1 MKKRIVSLLLVFCM
15 VITLVPTNV
24 LADEVKGLAETTAGQ
39 TQTAGTTAAKPENP
53 FADVKSGSWYEAAV
67 LYARANGFFD
77 GTSAT
82 TFEPDGPMTRAMFV
96 TVLGRMAGVEAADY
110 AGATDFI
117 DVAEGTWYAPFVK
130 WAARYGIT
138 TGTGNGK
145 FSPDGRITREEMAV
159 FFVRYFE
166 TFDAMPKAD
175 TTVTTKP
182 ADLDE
187 VSSWAQDAVGKLW
200 ALGLLNGDGVNFAP
214 KDKATRA
221 QTAALCQRTD
231 KAVETWYSEP
241 GVKSERVSV
250 EPGSGQESGDKKPEE
265 QKPSGG
271 GSSGGGSTGGGTTVT
286 THYEVSFV
294 VEGASMPK
302 STVAAGTR
310 ISSLSTPTVEG
321 KVFLGWYY
329 DSALTRAAGT
339 NDTVNQDTTLYAKL
353 GEVMAVNANEA
364 ETPNYVTVT
373 VPAANVSGYTFGIRG
388 YAEGCIDSFI
398 NVTANNAEM
407 KQTGD
412 TAEPYR
418 YTVSGTAVS
427 PVLAQGQTYRVE
439 LKADSD
445 ARFVVDGAEQAPSVR
460 VLNIVTEKDEVDN
473 LTLSDGVKYIPKKDV
488 TGMSTSLD
496 GLFRTSLV
504 QDAEGNTQPVTPVAQ
519 TGSFTY
525 AAGGLAVGDTVAIYE
540 GVSPADRSIRTDND
554 GAVAYVQ
561 ITAASGTTYTYKTAD
576 SADVLFTPD
585 VLPFPT
591 DQGWDTDGNADND
604 AATVRVENMTYTD
617 DQYTEMGLDSQT
629 TIDVGDF
636 LAFYTGS
643 LGGESQSRGY
653 ARITHVETVTQD
665 GEEYYVLTY
674 EAAEEA
680 DVFAAMDLYSTRD
693 EEIELTA
700 AQRAEIEDDMV
711 RQARESGFAEQAA
724 QYLTELALETDGF
737 QELSDMGLSSYSIT
751 DADGALVQSCDLTLY
766 SAVSRP
772 LLDKDHINISATV
785 NVGSLKHF
793 ADRYGI
799 RAELSIEFS
808 TTVEGKNGNS
818 IEINMTAVF
827 EQEVLLTVNT
837 SGGAIW
843 KWKWIFPYIY
853 DYRLNAN
860 IDVGTYT
867 GIAITATAKT
877 AGEDDD
883 GFDWKSVTGLAPE
896 EKIINIGQQIKDLME
911 QKESFFGEDVDWKA
925 GEGGGLADK
934 YSAMMEDADESWI
947 DLVRKEIFAQEGNVD
962 PFHILCYGISADFV
976 VKANLYVTMGMSFEF
991 GVARRYNFSILLF
1004 HKQSTNETIDLE
1016 EAHYNF
1022 DFYVMGTLGVRV
1034 GVEFEIGVGLF
1045 SLKLDSIGIT
1055 AEAGAYAQLW
1065 GYFYYH
1071 LSWTQSG
1078 GKDSNAAGAMYV
1090 EIGLYLTITFKAQLF
1105 SSDKLTYQPVLY
1117 DGQWPLWSAG
1127 AQENVYDFAYDEDD
1141 DRLGIDLKTV
1151 RSVTL
1156 PSSLFDMSYMD
1167 MKTGELYDGDEN
1179 PAANYDDATESHFT
1193 IELSNGAFRYDPAG
1207 NTVTITPD
1215 ASSIKESC
1223 DVTIRWRNGA
1233 LAFTSEPIER
1243 TLHIEWS
1250 DPANV
1255 QYYAFDSNGG
1265 SYVPMIVTGKGAA
1278 ITAPAA
1284 PVKQGYTFAGWY
1296 SDSALRQSYAIPAV
1310 MPAFSG
1316 TKGMML
1322 YAKWEPAHDTPYR
1335 VEHYLQE
1342 LNGTYTKANDDLC
1355 TGTTLERTAV
1365 SPRTG
1370 TVDGVNYDNYACAG
1384 VTQQTIKAD
1393 GSAVVRVYYERK
1405 SYDVTFTYG
1414 TFRSTELPDIVYTI
1428 KYGGTAYAP
1437 ALALQGYTFKGFEGF
1452 AADAQSGGMTVTG
1465 DMSFAAQWLPRDDT
1479 PYRIERYAQR
1489 VDGVAGYLLIDDER
1503 AIESRTGMTG
1513 SAIDFGAWSKDG
1525 FTYDHAEV
1533 NGSTVSSAAI
1543 GADGKTVV
1551 KLYYDRARCDL
1562 RFETNGGTLPEGS
1575 GETEQVYFGARVR
1588 LAALPQPV
1596 RAGYVFRGWHT
1607 DAACENAFAGGT
1619 MPVGGL
1625 TLYAKWEA
1633 GQNTAYKVEHYLQN
1647 ADGSY
1652 PDAASQTEN
1661 LTGAT
1666 GAAVE
1671 AVVKTTTGY
1680 HEDTENESAVKSGT
1694 IAADGSLVLRVYYV
1708 RDTYT
1713 LTFKNAGEADFVS
1726 TLRWGERVTAPA
1738 LTVTKP
1744 GYALSW
1750 SPALPETMPQSDS
1763 TYTAV
1768 WTAKGDIAYKV
1779 EHYQQ
1784 NADDDGYTLH
1794 DTDPLTGATDAE
1806 VTAAARNYDH
1816 FVLNESAAGTVSSG
1830 VIAADGSL
1838 VLRLYYDRETLRVTF
1853 DAGEGGTL
1861 TDEAEKTFRYGQT
1874 FSVTDPTR
1882 PDYHFI
1888 GWYLPEGGQFNAQTV
1903 TESMALTAR
1912 WGAQPVD
1919 FTVEHYYMDTTG
1931 TMPSAANE
1939 TDRTSEEVDTDI
1951 EVGTLKKSGLS
1962 EAFTCVKARVS
1973 GVYGLADDTEFTD
1986 LSATVRAAKGMTVK
2000 LYYDRAQYALE
2011 WVFNGGT
2018 ASNDYTGSGGAY
2030 EIYYDTA
2037 LVLPA
2042 PAKRGHDF
2050 LGWFDNETFN
2060 ESGKL
2065 AAGAKMPAAAQTY
2078 YAKWTPSVYD
2088 ITYPGIEGSAPDV
2101 TLPTTHT
2108 YGTATEIPNL
2118 TRTGYVFNGW
2128 VVNGEGAA
2136 QTGLTLG
2143 AEDYTGAVTLT
2154 AAWTAERYAITYE
2167 GMDGAQY
2174 GEAHPDWYA
2183 YDTDAVIS
2191 DPTKAG
2197 YTFLGWLVN
2206 GESTAR
2212 KDLTLRKETY
2222 LDNITL
2228 TATWEQNPYKITWN
2242 VNEGDVLTG
2251 EGYTVEAFYGN
2262 PITAPSDPTRRG
2274 YTFGGWYTDG
2284 SNFAENT
2291 KFKTG
2296 DKMPEGDVTYYAKW
2310 TAIEYTITYNL
2321 DGGTNVSGNP
2331 AQYTVETGKITLV
2344 APTKTGYR
2352 FDGWYTDDT
2361 YSTKVTEIAAGKTG
2375 HVTLYAKWTVKQYT
2389 ITWETNGGNALTGNY
2404 TTTADYGTAI
2414 VRPDDPTKEA
2424 DAQYTYTFGGWYTD
2438 RALTQPLD
2446 DNATV
2451 PAENLTVYAKW
2462 NTTAQTYTVKW
2473 YGVNNP
2479 WWGSAAKKEP
2489 YVLLRTDT
2497 YDYGTLLL
2505 ENAPEA
2511 TKDAYDAYYYEL
2523 EGWRAGSETGELL
2536 TEASIVT
2543 GNAEYYPSFLQK
2555 KKMCTITFDLGDAGG
2570 TIDPVT
2576 VEYGTFSSSV
2586 FDNIQKPDTM
2596 ARYGQ
2601 FKGWYKKGES
2611 HVGQSYG
2618 GLIVETMTVE
2628 AGWSELYAY
2637 DENQLRAALSEDAY
2651 RTSTV
2656 RLRADIALADEV
2668 PITKTITVTGEPLT
2682 TDNKNTN
2689 YTLSAAEGKTA
2700 FRIGKT
2706 TVTDIMARPT
2716 VTIENLTIDGGAR
2729 GLLVYIADV
2738 KLENVTIENCDAT
2751 TDTHSTKISNGGAIY
2766 MDTKESYGTVTGRL
2780 CTFRNNRAYN
2790 GGAIYIKKGALETN
2804 GCKFLDNTATSDGGA
2819 VMLTD
2824 NAQQSGI
2831 GAGTFQN
2838 NHAGGYGGALYVGRV
2853 RVSLS
2858 LVTFDTGNTAGQKGN
2873 LIAIHTY
2880 LDNNKNQYVSY
2891 TDCWDKTQSSDESV
2905 KHSDNLYSSKG
2916 TYVTRDKL

>member
-15 VITLVPTNV
+15 VITLVPANV

-110 AGATDFI
+110 AGATDFT

-187 VSSWAQDAVGKLW
+187 VSSWAQDAVLKLW

-286 THYEVSFV
+286 TNYEVTFV
-294 VEGASMPK
+294 VEGASMPNA
-302 STVAAGTR
+302 TVAAGTR

-329 DSALTRAAGT
+329 DSDLTRAAGT
-339 NDTVNQDTTLYAKL
+339 NDTVNGNTTLYAKL

-373 VPAANVSGYTFGIRG
+373 VPAANVSGYTFGIRD
-388 YAEGCIDSFI
+388 YAEDCIDSFI
-398 NVTANNAEM
+398 NVTANNEAVSYNVPN
-407 KQTGD
+407 G
-412 TAEPYR
+412 
-418 YTVSGTAVS
+418 TVSFA
-427 PVLAQGQTYRVE
+427 PQQGQTYRVE

-445 ARFVVDGAEQAPSVR
+445 ASFVVDGAEQAPSVR

-488 TGMSTSLD
+488 TGMSASLD

-504 QDAEGNTQPVTPVAQ
+504 QDENGNTQPVTPVAQ

-877 AGEDDD
+877 AGEEDD
-883 GFDWKSVTGLAPE
+883 GYDWKSVTGLAPE

-1022 DFYVMGTLGVRV
+1022 DFYVMGTVGVRV
-1034 GVEFEIGVGLF
+1034 GVEFEIAVGLF

-1105 SSDKLTYQPVLY
+1105 SSDKLTYQPVIY

-1141 DRLGIDLKTV
+1141 DRLGIDLKSV
-1151 RSVTL
+1151 RTVTL

-1179 PAANYDDATESHFT
+1179 PAGNYDDATESHFT
-1193 IELSNGAFRYDPAG
+1193 VELSNGAFRYDPAG

-1414 TFRSTELPDIVYTI
+1414 TFRSKELPDIVYTI

-1437 ALALQGYTFKGFEGF
+1437 ALALQGYTFEGFEGF
-1452 AADAQSGGMTVTG
+1452 TADAQSGGVTVTG
-1465 DMSFAAQWLPRDDT
+1465 GMSFAAQWSPRDDT

-1489 VDGVAGYLLIDDER
+1489 VDGVEGYLLIDDEQ
-1503 AIESRTGMTG
+1503 AIESRTGTTG

-1596 RAGYVFRGWHT
+1596 KAGYVFRSWHT
-1607 DAACENAFAGGT
+1607 DAACENAFTGGT
-1619 MPVGGL
+1619 MPVTGL

-1652 PDAASQTEN
+1652 PDAASHTEN

-1671 AVVKTTTGY
+1671 AVVQTIPGY
-1680 HEDTENESAVKSGT
+1680 HEDTENKSAVKSGT
-1694 IAADGSLVLRVYYV
+1694 IAADGTTVLRVYYA

-1713 LTFKNAGEADFVS
+1713 LTFKNAGEDDFVS
-1726 TLRWGERVTAPA
+1726 TRRWGERVSEPA

-1784 NADDDGYTLH
+1784 NADDDGYTLR

-1806 VTAAARNYDH
+1806 VTAAARHYDH
-1816 FVLNESAAGTVSSG
+1816 FALNESAAGTVSSG

-1861 TDEAEKTFRYGQT
+1861 TDEAEKTFRYGQR
-1874 FSVTDPTR
+1874 FSVANPER
-1882 PDYHFI
+1882 ADYGFT
-1888 GWYLPEGGQFNAQTV
+1888 GWYLPDGSEFNAQTV
-1903 TESMALTAR
+1903 TASMTLTAR

-1931 TMPSAANE
+1931 TMPSAA
-1939 TDRTSEEVDTDI
+1939 SESDQTRKDVDTDI

-1962 EAFTCVKARVS
+1962 EAFTCVKAKVS
-1973 GVYGLADDTEFTD
+1973 GVYGLADDTEISLND
-1986 LSATVRAAKGMTVK
+1986 TVRVTKDMTVK

-2018 ASNDYTGSGGAY
+2018 ASNDYTGRGGAY

-2037 LVLPA
+2037 LILPE

-2050 LGWFDNETFN
+2050 GGWFDNETFN

-2078 YAKWTPSVYD
+2078 YAKWTPSVYG
-2088 ITYPGIEGSAPDV
+2088 IAYTGIEGSAPDV

-2128 VVNGEGAA
+2128 VVNGVGTA
-2136 QTGLTLG
+2136 QTGLTLD
-2143 AEDYTGAVTLT
+2143 AEDYIADITLT
-2154 AAWTAERYAITYE
+2154 AQWTAERYAITYE
-2167 GMDGAQY
+2167 GMDGAQSGGSQPTEY
-2174 GEAHPDWYA
+2174 V
-2183 YDTDAVIS
+2183 YDKDAVIS

-2197 YTFLGWLVN
+2197 YTFLGWVVN
-2206 GESTAR
+2206 GTGEAQR
-2212 KDLTLRKETY
+2212 NLTLAKESYTGA
-2222 LDNITL
+2222 ITL
-2228 TATWEQNPYKITWN
+2228 KATWKQNPYAITWV
-2242 VNEGDVLTG
+2242 VNESGTINETLEYSKT
-2251 EGYTVEAFYGN
+2251 AFLGGA
-2262 PITAPSDPTRRG
+2262 ITAPTVTAKDG
-2274 YTFGGWYTDG
+2274 YAFGGWYTD
-2284 SNFAENT
+2284 S
-2291 KFKTG
+2291 KFTESSKFTDG
-2296 DKMPEGDVTYYAKW
+2296 DTMPNHDVIYYAKW
-2310 TAIEYTITYNL
+2310 TLIEYTITYNL
-2321 DGGTNVSGNP
+2321 NGGTNAGENP
-2331 AQYTVETGKITLV
+2331 KTYTVVSDKITLLE
-2344 APTKTGYR
+2344 PSKTGYR
-2352 FDGWYTDDT
+2352 FDGWYGDNT
-2361 YSTKVTEIAAGKTG
+2361 YTIPVKEIAAGSVG
-2375 HVTLYAKWTVKQYT
+2375 DVTLYAKWTINQYT
-2389 ITWETNGGNALTGNY
+2389 VSWNANGGTLDGGNASVS
-2404 TTTADYGTAI
+2404 AEYGSLVSA
-2414 VRPDDPTKEA
+2414 VKPDNDPTKAATAEKE
-2424 DAQYTYTFGGWYTD
+2424 YTFAGWYTD
-2438 RALTQPLD
+2438 PYNGTELATDAKVTGDVTYYAHWTEADRLYTIEWWNEEGTQKIESKQLAYGTPFTGQNQGDRGDKPGGAGYFWRFDGWYTRPNKGGDKLKETD
-2446 DNATV
+2446 AVQSDAKY
-2451 PAENLTVYAKW
+2451 YAGW
-2462 NTTAQTYTVKW
+2462 NQEWYKYTVSFDSRGLLNNLGLAVTISEQKVTYNELAAAPDLSEYTDFTLAGWYYEQTTKKNGKTTTTKVGWDFATSRVTDDVKLMPKW
-2473 YGVNNP
+2473 SKIQAYDEATLRNAFKYVGVGAN
-2479 WWGSAAKKEP
+2479 
-2489 YVLLRTDT
+2489 
-2497 YDYGTLLL
+2497 DYGTVVMTDDITIKEQLQSVI
-2505 ENAPEA
+2505 NGGV
-2511 TKDAYDAYYYEL
+2511 TFDGGGHKITFN
-2523 EGWRAGSETGELL
+2523 GTGTSSLSSYPINFSAIKITIKNL
-2536 TEASIVT
+2536 TFT
-2543 GNAEYYPSFLQK
+2543 GTGGIFLQSQGLHNDERYYNEWY
-2555 KKMCTITFDLGDAGG
+2555 T
-2570 TIDPVT
+2570 
-2576 VEYGTFSSSV
+2576 
-2586 FDNIQKPDTM
+2586 PD
-2596 ARYGQ
+2596 Q
-2601 FKGWYKKGES
+2601 
-2611 HVGQSYG
+2611 V
-2618 GLIVETMTVE
+2618 
-2628 AGWSELYAY
+2628 
-2637 DENQLRAALSEDAY
+2637 
-2651 RTSTV
+2651 
-2656 RLRADIALADEV
+2656 
-2668 PITKTITVTGEPLT
+2668 
-2682 TDNKNTN
+2682 
-2689 YTLSAAEGKTA
+2689 
-2700 FRIGKT
+2700 
-2706 TVTDIMARPT
+2706 
-2716 VTIENLTIDGGAR
+2716 
-2729 GLLVYIADV
+2729 
-2738 KLENVTIENCDAT
+2738 LENVTFDNCRNG
-2751 TDTHSTKISNGGAIY
+2751 KNGGAVYI
-2766 MDTKESYGTVTGRL
+2766 
-2780 CTFRNNRAYN
+2780 F
-2790 GGAIYIKKGALETN
+2790 GGWAKFDK
-2804 GCKFLDNTATSDGGA
+2804 CKFTNNSAAYGGA
-2819 VMLTD
+2819 VYVEAFTGMNSVSCKGSLTKFVGCTF
-2824 NAQQSGI
+2824 SGNSATSGGSNVYI
-2831 GAGTFQN
+2831 GGERDASMDWVMFESCSGVTNGT
-2838 NHAGGYGGALYVGRV
+2838 Y
-2853 RVSLS
+2853 
-2858 LVTFDTGNTAGQKGN
+2858 KGN
-2873 LIAIHTY
+2873 S
-2880 LDNNKNQYVSY
+2880 NKTGKV
-2891 TDCWDKTQSSDESV
+2891 V
-2905 KHSDNLYSSKG
+2905 G
-2916 TYVTRDKL
+2916 

>member
-15 VITLVPTNV
+15 VITLVPANV

-187 VSSWAQDAVGKLW
+187 VSSWAQDAVLKLW
-200 ALGLLNGDGVNFAP
+200 ALGLLNGDGKSFAP

-250 EPGSGQESGDKKPEE
+250 EPGSAQESGDKKPEE

-286 THYEVSFV
+286 TNYEVTFV
-294 VEGASMPK
+294 VEGASMPNA
-302 STVAAGTR
+302 TVAAGTR

-329 DSALTRAAGT
+329 DSDLTRAAGT

-373 VPAANVSGYTFGIRG
+373 VPAANVSGYTFGIRD

-398 NVTANNAEM
+398 NVTANNEAVSI
-407 KQTGD
+407 KVNAG
-412 TAEPYR
+412 
-418 YTVSGTAVS
+418 TVSFA
-427 PVLAQGQTYRVE
+427 PQQGQTYRVE

-445 ARFVVDGAEQAPSVR
+445 ARFVANGAEQAPSVR

-496 GLFRTSLV
+496 GLFRTSLN
-504 QDAEGNTQPVTPVAQ
+504 QDEKGNTQPVTPVAQ

-561 ITAASGTTYTYKTAD
+561 ITAVSGNTYTYKTAD

-617 DQYTEMGLDSQT
+617 DKYAEMGLDSQT

-636 LAFYTGS
+636 LAFYSGAWGS
-643 LGGESQSRGY
+643 NSAQAQGY
-653 ARITHVETVTQD
+653 ARITRVDTLTTQD

-674 EAAEEA
+674 ENAEEA

-877 AGEDDD
+877 AGEEDD

-1034 GVEFEIGVGLF
+1034 GVEFEIAVGLF

-1078 GKDSNAAGAMYV
+1078 GKDSNAAGAMFV
-1090 EIGLYLTITFKAQLF
+1090 EIGLYLTISFKAQLF
-1105 SSDKLTYQPVLY
+1105 SSDKLTYQPVIY

-1141 DRLGIDLKTV
+1141 DRLGIDLKSV

-1179 PAANYDDATESHFT
+1179 PAGNYDDATESHFT

-1223 DVTIRWRNGA
+1223 DVTIRWKNGA

-1296 SDSALRQSYAIPAV
+1296 SDSDLRQSYTIPAV

-1322 YAKWEPAHDTPYR
+1322 YARWEPAHDTPYR

-1414 TFRSTELPDIVYTI
+1414 TFRSAELPDIVYTI

-1437 ALALQGYTFKGFEGF
+1437 ALALQGYTFEGFEGF
-1452 AADAQSGGMTVTG
+1452 TADAQSGGMAVTG
-1465 DMSFAAQWLPRDDT
+1465 AMSFAAQWLPRDDT

-1489 VDGVAGYLLIDDER
+1489 VDGVEGYLLIDDER
-1503 AIESRTGMTG
+1503 AIESRTGTTG

-1588 LAALPQPV
+1588 LAELPQPV
-1596 RAGYVFRGWHT
+1596 RTGYVFRGWYT

-1619 MPVGGL
+1619 MPVTGL

-1661 LTGAT
+1661 LAGAT

-1671 AVVKTTTGY
+1671 AVVQTTTGY
-1680 HEDTENESAVKSGT
+1680 HEDTENGSAVKSGT

-1708 RDTYT
+1708 RDTYI

-1726 TLRWGERVTAPA
+1726 TRRWGERVSEPA

-1768 WTAKGDIAYKV
+1768 WTAKGDIAYRV

-1784 NADDDGYTLH
+1784 NADDDGYTLR

-1806 VTAAARNYDH
+1806 VTAAARHYDH
-1816 FVLNESAAGTVSSG
+1816 FALNESAAGTVSSG

-1853 DAGEGGTL
+1853 NAGEGDTL
-1861 TDEAEKTFRYGQT
+1861 TDEAEKTFRYGQR
-1874 FSVTDPTR
+1874 FSVANPER
-1882 PDYHFI
+1882 ADYGFT
-1888 GWYLPEGGQFNAQTV
+1888 GWYLPDGSEFNAQTV
-1903 TESMALTAR
+1903 TASMTLTAR

-1931 TMPSAANE
+1931 NMPSAA
-1939 TDRTSEEVDTDI
+1939 SESDQTRKDVDTDI

-1962 EAFTCVKARVS
+1962 EAFTCVKAKVS
-1973 GVYGLADDTEFTD
+1973 GVYGLADDTEISLND
-1986 LSATVRAAKGMTVK
+1986 TVRVTKDMTVK

-2018 ASNDYTGSGGAY
+2018 ASNDYTGRDGAY

-2050 LGWFDNETFN
+2050 GGWFDNETFN

-2065 AAGAKMPAAAQTY
+2065 AEGAKMPAAALTY

-2088 ITYPGIEGSAPDV
+2088 ITYGNVANGSFGDAARPE
-2101 TLPTTHT
+2101 THT
-2108 YGTATEIPNL
+2108 YGTATAIPDL

-2128 VVNGEGAA
+2128 LVNGVGAA

-2143 AEDYTGAVTLT
+2143 AEDYTGAIALT

-2167 GMDGAQY
+2167 DMDGAQF
-2174 GEAHPDWYA
+2174 GDKHPDRYA

-2197 YTFLGWLVN
+2197 YTFLGWVVN

-2212 KDLTLRKETY
+2212 KDLTLRKEAY

-2228 TATWEQNPYKITWN
+2228 TATWEQNPYKITWM
-2242 VNEGDVLTG
+2242 VNEGGTINETPEYSKTVFLG
-2251 EGYTVEAFYGN
+2251 EA
-2262 PITAPSDPTRRG
+2262 ITAPTVTAMDG
-2274 YTFGGWYTDG
+2274 YRFDGWYTDG
-2284 SNFAENT
+2284 STFAEHT

-2310 TAIEYTITYNL
+2310 TLIQYSITYNL
-2321 DGGTNVSGNP
+2321 NGGTNHAENP
-2331 AQYTVETGKITLV
+2331 AEYNVSSEKITLLE
-2344 APTKTGYR
+2344 PSKTGYR

-2361 YSTKVTEIAAGKTG
+2361 YSTKVTEIATGKTG
-2375 HVTLYAKWTVKQYT
+2375 HAVLYAKWTVNQYT
-2389 ITWETNGGNALTGNY
+2389 ITWVTNGGNALTGNY
-2404 TTTADYGTAI
+2404 TTTADYGTVI
-2414 VRPDDPTKEA
+2414 ELPNTPTK
-2424 DAQYTYTFGGWYTD
+2424 DQKVSTTYTFAGWYTD
-2438 RALTQPLD
+2438 VACTKALAD
-2446 DNATV
+2446 GATV
-2451 PAENLTVYAKW
+2451 PENGMTLYAKW
-2462 NTTAQTYTVKW
+2462 NETARKYTITWISEGADNKTTELVYGARLGMNTPSDIQRDAEEGYTWEIEGWYTQPDGAGQKIDGSTTVTGDATYYANWEQVWKYYTV
-2473 YGVNNP
+2473 
-2479 WWGSAAKKEP
+2479 S
-2489 YVLLRTDT
+2489 
-2497 YDYGTLLL
+2497 
-2505 ENAPEA
+2505 
-2511 TKDAYDAYYYEL
+2511 
-2523 EGWRAGSETGELL
+2523 
-2536 TEASIVT
+2536 
-2543 GNAEYYPSFLQK
+2543 
-2555 KKMCTITFDLGDAGG
+2555 FDLGGVATIPSQRVKHGEKAVEPTLPDVAKNYGELFGWLFGSYWFSFNTEVTCDLTLTAKWSTLYGYDTTSLKNAVANTAAGG
-2570 TIDPVT
+2570 TVKITSDIT
-2576 VEYGTFSSSV
+2576 
-2586 FDNIQKPDTM
+2586 
-2596 ARYGQ
+2596 
-2601 FKGWYKKGES
+2601 
-2611 HVGQSYG
+2611 
-2618 GLIVETMTVE
+2618 
-2628 AGWSELYAY
+2628 
-2637 DENQLRAALSEDAY
+2637 LSESILLEKNITIDGN
-2651 RTSTV
+2651 
-2656 RLRADIALADEV
+2656 
-2668 PITKTITVTGEPLT
+2668 TKTITSGSGVFRVW
-2682 TDNKNTN
+2682 TDNDNADITVKNL
-2689 YTLSAAEGKTA
+2689 TLKASGQNRAINVYKVHTL
-2700 FRIGKT
+2700 T
-2706 TVTDIMARPT
+2706 LDN
-2716 VTIENLTIDGGAR
+2716 VTISGFDSTAESSEKRGGAILVQKGYVICKNCTFTGNKAVDGGAIAVV
-2729 GLLVYIADV
+2729 LDNVYSEA
-2738 KLENVTIENCDAT
+2738 DAT
-2751 TDTHSTKISNGGAIY
+2751 CTGCIFTGNSAVTGNGGAVNVIN
-2766 MDTKESYGTVTGRL
+2766 TKGTSTFTN
-2780 CTFRNNRAYN
+2780 CTF
-2790 GGAIYIKKGALETN
+2790 TN
-2804 GCKFLDNTATSDGGA
+2804 NTAPNRNS
-2819 VMLTD
+2819 
-2824 NAQQSGI
+2824 
-2831 GAGTFQN
+2831 
-2838 NHAGGYGGALYVGRV
+2838 GGYGGALYVGGNGGARV
-2853 RVSLS
+2853 ILDGCSFSGNWANGNNGATNGDHVW
-2858 LVTFDTGNTAGQKGN
+2858 VTSKQGTYSYLEIRNTK
-2873 LIAIHTY
+2873 
-2880 LDNNKNQYVSY
+2880 D
-2891 TDCWDKTQSSDESV
+2891 
-2905 KHSDNLYSSKG
+2905 SSKFPNG
-2916 TYVTRDKL
+2916 EHKGGFFSEVYGIES

>member
-15 VITLVPTNV
+15 VVTLVPANV

-39 TQTAGTTAAKPENP
+39 TQAAGTTAAKPENP

-110 AGATDFI
+110 AGATDFT

-182 ADLDE
+182 ADLDK

-271 GSSGGGSTGGGTTVT
+271 GSSGGGTTVT
-286 THYEVSFV
+286 TYYTVSFE
-294 VEGASMPK
+294 VEGAPMSPA
-302 STVAAGTR
+302 TVAAGTR

-339 NDTVNQDTTLYAKL
+339 NDTVNGNTTLYAKL

-373 VPAANVSGYTFGIRG
+373 VPAANVSGYTFGISG
-388 YAEGCIDSFI
+388 YTAGCIDSFI
-398 NVTANNAEM
+398 NVTANNE
-407 KQTGD
+407 
-412 TAEPYR
+412 
-418 YTVSGTAVS
+418 TVSCNVS
-427 PVLAQGQTYRVE
+427 NGVVSFAPQQGQTYRVE
-439 LKADSD
+439 LTADSD

-460 VLNIVTEKDEVDN
+460 VLNIVTEKVEVDN
-473 LTLSDGVKYIPKKDV
+473 LTLSGGVKYIPKKDV

-496 GLFRTSLV
+496 GLFRTSLN
-504 QDAEGNTQPVTPVAQ
+504 QDENGNTQPVTPVAQ

-591 DQGWDTDGNADND
+591 DQGWDTDGVADND

-617 DQYTEMGLDSQT
+617 DKYAEMGLDSQT

-636 LAFYTGS
+636 LAFYSGAWGS
-643 LGGESQSRGY
+643 NSAQAQGY
-653 ARITHVETVTQD
+653 ARITRVDTLTTQD

-674 EAAEEA
+674 EDAEEA

-1141 DRLGIDLKTV
+1141 DRLGIDLKSV

-1179 PAANYDDATESHFT
+1179 PAANYDDASESHFT

-1296 SDSALRQSYAIPAV
+1296 SDSALRQSYTIPAA

-1414 TFRSTELPDIVYTI
+1414 TFRSAELPDIVYTI

-1452 AADAQSGGMTVTG
+1452 AADAQSGGVTVTG

-1489 VDGVAGYLLIDDER
+1489 VDGVAGYLLIDDEQ

-1596 RAGYVFRGWHT
+1596 KAGYVFRGWHT

-1671 AVVKTTTGY
+1671 AVVQTIPGY
-1680 HEDTENESAVKSGT
+1680 HEDTENKSAVKSGT
-1694 IAADGSLVLRVYYV
+1694 IAADGTTVLRVYYA

-1713 LTFKNAGEADFVS
+1713 LTFKNAGEDDFVS
-1726 TLRWGERVTAPA
+1726 TRRWGERITAPA

-1874 FSVTDPTR
+1874 FSVTAPTR

-1903 TESMALTAR
+1903 TASMTLTAR

-1951 EVGTLKKSGLS
+1951 VVGTLKKSGLS

-2000 LYYDRAQYALE
+2000 LYYNRAQYALE

-2050 LGWFDNETFN
+2050 GGWFDNETFN

-2065 AAGAKMPAAAQTY
+2065 AEGAKMPAAAQTY
-2078 YAKWTPSVYD
+2078 YAKWTPSVYG
-2088 ITYPGIEGSAPDV
+2088 ITYTGIEGSAPDV

-2136 QTGLTLG
+2136 QTNLTLG

-2154 AAWTAERYAITYE
+2154 AAWTAERYAIIYE
-2167 GMDGAQY
+2167 LDGGVNAAGNPAQY
-2174 GEAHPDWYA
+2174 TVDQTITLE
-2183 YDTDAVIS
+2183 
-2191 DPTKAG
+2191 DPTKPG
-2197 YTFLGWLVN
+2197 YTFKGWY
-2206 GESTAR
+2206 AD
-2212 KDLTLRKETY
+2212 KDFT
-2222 LDNITL
+2222 TL
-2228 TATWEQNPYKITWN
+2228 TVGIPVGSTEAKTFYAKWEQNPYKITWN
-2242 VNEGDVLTG
+2242 VNEGDELTG

-2262 PITAPSDPTRRG
+2262 PITAPSDPARRG

-2310 TAIEYTITYNL
+2310 TAIQYTITYNL

-2352 FDGWYTDDT
+2352 FDGWYSDAERTNR
-2361 YSTKVTEIAAGKTG
+2361 VTEIAADSTG
-2375 HVTLYAKWTVKQYT
+2375 AVTLYAKWTIKQYT
-2389 ITWETNGGNALTGNY
+2389 VTWETNGGNDLTGSNY

-2438 RALTQPLD
+2438 RALAQPLD

-2462 NTTAQTYTVKW
+2462 NTTAQTYTVTWHIQK
-2473 YGVNNP
+2473 NP
-2479 WWGSAAKKEP
+2479 WWGSAKNDP
-2489 YVLLRTDT
+2489 YETKIET
-2497 YDYGTLLL
+2497 YPYGTLLL
-2505 ENAPEA
+2505 KNAPET

-2523 EGWRAGSETGELL
+2523 EGWRTGPETGELL

-2543 GNAEYYPSFLQK
+2543 GDAEYYPSFLQK

-2586 FDNIQKPDTM
+2586 FNNIQKPDTM

-2601 FKGWYKKGES
+2601 FKGWYEEGTS
-2611 HVGQSYG
+2611 HMGQAYS

-2637 DENQLRAALSEDAY
+2637 DESQLRAALSEDAY
-2651 RTSTV
+2651 QTSTV

-2668 PITKTITVTGEPLT
+2668 PITKSITVTGEPLT
-2682 TDNKNTN
+2682 TDNKDTN
-2689 YTLSAAEGKTA
+2689 YTLSAAGGKTA

-2706 TVTDIMARPT
+2706 TVTDITARPT
-2716 VTIENLTIDGGAR
+2716 VTIKNLTIDGGAR

-2766 MDTKESYGTVTGRL
+2766 
-2780 CTFRNNRAYN
+2780 
-2790 GGAIYIKKGALETN
+2790 IKKGALETN
-2804 GCKFLDNTATSDGGA
+2804 GCKFLGNTATSDGGA

-2824 NAQQSGI
+2824 NTQQSGI

-2873 LIAIHTY
+2873 LIAIYTY

-2905 KHSDNLYSSKG
+2905 KHSNNLYSSKG
-2916 TYVTRDKL
+2916 AYVTRDKL

>member
-15 VITLVPTNV
+15 VITLVPANV

-82 TFEPDGPMTRAMFV
+82 TFEPEGPMTRAMFV

-271 GSSGGGSTGGGTTVT
+271 GSSGGGSSSGGTTT
-286 THYEVSFV
+286 TTYYTVSFE
-294 VEGASMPK
+294 VEGAPMPPA
-302 STVAAGTR
+302 TVAAGTR

-329 DSALTRAAGT
+329 DSDLTRAAGT

-398 NVTANNAEM
+398 NVTANNEAVSYNVPN
-407 KQTGD
+407 G
-412 TAEPYR
+412 
-418 YTVSGTAVS
+418 TVSFA
-427 PVLAQGQTYRVE
+427 PQQGQTYRVE

-460 VLNIVTEKDEVDN
+460 VLNIVTEKVEVDN

-496 GLFRTSLV
+496 GLFRTSLN
-504 QDAEGNTQPVTPVAQ
+504 QDENGNTQPVTPVAQ

-540 GVSPADRSIRTDND
+540 GVNPADRSIRTDND

-674 EAAEEA
+674 EDAEEA

-877 AGEDDD
+877 AGEEDD
-883 GFDWKSVTGLAPE
+883 GYDWKSVTGLAPE

-1022 DFYVMGTLGVRV
+1022 DFYVMGTVGVRV
-1034 GVEFEIGVGLF
+1034 GVEFEIAVGLF

-1078 GKDSNAAGAMYV
+1078 GKDSNAAGAMFV
-1090 EIGLYLTITFKAQLF
+1090 EIGLYLTISFKAQLF
-1105 SSDKLTYQPVLY
+1105 SSDKLTYQPVIY

-1141 DRLGIDLKTV
+1141 DRLGIALKSV
-1151 RSVTL
+1151 RTVTL

-1179 PAANYDDATESHFT
+1179 PAGNYDDATESHFT
-1193 IELSNGAFRYDPAG
+1193 VELSNGAFRYDPAG

-1296 SDSALRQSYAIPAV
+1296 SDSDLRQSYTIPAV

-1322 YAKWEPAHDTPYR
+1322 YARWEPAHDTPYR

-1384 VTQQTIKAD
+1384 VTQQTIRAD
-1393 GSAVVRVYYERK
+1393 GSTVVRVYYERK
-1405 SYDVTFTYG
+1405 SFDVTFTYG
-1414 TFRSTELPDIVYTI
+1414 EFRSEALPDIVYTV

-1437 ALALQGYTFKGFEGF
+1437 APAMQGYTFEGFEGF
-1452 AADAQSGGMTVTG
+1452 TADAQSGGMTVTG
-1465 DMSFAAQWLPRDDT
+1465 NMTFAAQWTPRTDT

-1489 VDGVAGYLLIDDER
+1489 ADGMEGYLLIDDER
-1503 AIESRTGMTG
+1503 AIESRTGTTG

-1533 NGSTVSSAAI
+1533 NGSTVPSAAI

-1588 LAALPQPV
+1588 LSALPQPV
-1596 RAGYVFRGWHT
+1596 KAGYVFRGWHT

-1619 MPVGGL
+1619 MPVNGL

-1652 PDAASQTEN
+1652 PDAASHTEN

-1671 AVVKTTTGY
+1671 AVVQTIPGY
-1680 HEDTENESAVKSGT
+1680 HEDTENKSAVKSGT
-1694 IAADGSLVLRVYYV
+1694 IAADGTTVLRVYYA
-1708 RDTYT
+1708 RNTYT
-1713 LTFKNAGEADFVS
+1713 LTFKNEGETDFVS
-1726 TLRWGERVTAPA
+1726 TLRWGERITAPA

-1768 WTAKGDIAYKV
+1768 WTAKGDTAYTV

-1861 TDEAEKTFRYGQT
+1861 TDSAEKDFRYGQR
-1874 FSVTDPTR
+1874 FSVSAPTR
-1882 PDYHFI
+1882 PDYSFM
-1888 GWYLPEGGQFNAQTV
+1888 GWKLPEGSVFNAETV
-1903 TESMALTAR
+1903 TESMTLTAS

-1919 FTVEHYYMDTTG
+1919 FTVEHYYMDTAG
-1931 TMPSAANE
+1931 KLPGRASESNASHAEADSAVE
-1939 TDRTSEEVDTDI
+1939 L
-1951 EVGTLKKSGLS
+1951 GTLKKSGLS
-1962 EAFTCVKARVS
+1962 EAFTCVKAKVS

-1986 LSATVRAAKGMTVK
+1986 LSETVRAAKGMTVK
-2000 LYYDRAQYALE
+2000 LYYNRAQYALE

-2050 LGWFDNETFN
+2050 GGWFDNETFN

-2065 AAGAKMPAAAQTY
+2065 AEGAKMPAAAQTY
-2078 YAKWTPSVYD
+2078 YAKWTPSVYG
-2088 ITYPGIEGSAPDV
+2088 ITYTGIEGSAPDV

-2136 QTGLTLG
+2136 QTNLTLG

-2154 AAWTAERYAITYE
+2154 AAWTAERYAIIYE
-2167 GMDGAQY
+2167 LDGGVNAAGNPAQY
-2174 GEAHPDWYA
+2174 TVDQTITLE
-2183 YDTDAVIS
+2183 
-2191 DPTKAG
+2191 DPTKPG
-2197 YTFLGWLVN
+2197 YTFKGWY
-2206 GESTAR
+2206 AD
-2212 KDLTLRKETY
+2212 KDFT
-2222 LDNITL
+2222 TL
-2228 TATWEQNPYKITWN
+2228 TVGIPVGSTEAKTFYAKWEQNPYKITWN
-2242 VNEGDVLTG
+2242 VNEGDELTG

-2262 PITAPSDPTRRG
+2262 PITAPSDPARRG

-2310 TAIEYTITYNL
+2310 TAIQYTITYNL

-2352 FDGWYTDDT
+2352 FDGWYSDAERTNR
-2361 YSTKVTEIAAGKTG
+2361 VTEIAADSTG
-2375 HVTLYAKWTVKQYT
+2375 AVTLYAKWTIKQYT
-2389 ITWETNGGNALTGNY
+2389 VTWETNGGNDLTGSNY

-2451 PAENLTVYAKW
+2451 PAENMTVYAKW

-2523 EGWRAGSETGELL
+2523 EGWHAGSETGELL

-2543 GNAEYYPSFLQK
+2543 GDAEYYPSFLK
-2555 KKMCTITFDLGDAGG
+2555 KITMCTITFDLGDAGG

-2586 FDNIQKPDTM
+2586 FDKIQKPDTM

-2618 GLIVETMTVE
+2618 GRIVESMTVE

-2668 PITKTITVTGEPLT
+2668 PITKSITVTGEPLT
-2682 TDNKNTN
+2682 TDNKDTN
-2689 YTLSAAEGKTA
+2689 YTLSAAKGKTA

-2706 TVTDIMARPT
+2706 TVTDITARPT
-2716 VTIENLTIDGGAR
+2716 VTIKNLTIDGGAR

-2738 KLENVTIENCDAT
+2738 NLENVTIENCDAT

-2766 MDTKESYGTVTGRL
+2766 MDTGKSFGTVTGRS
-2780 CTFRNNRAYN
+2780 CTFRNNKAYN

-2824 NAQQSGI
+2824 NAQSSGI
-2831 GAGTFQN
+2831 GGGTFQN
-2838 NHAGGYGGALYVGRV
+2838 NRAGGYGGALYVGRV

-2858 LVTFDTGNTAGQKGN
+2858 LVTFDTGNTAGTKGK
-2873 LIAIHTY
+2873 LIVIYTS
-2880 LDNNKNQYVSY
+2880 LDKNNNYVSY
-2891 TDCWDKTQSSDESV
+2891 TDCWDKTQSAD
-2905 KHSDNLYSSKG
+2905 KQYSDNLYSSKG
-2916 TYVTRDKL
+2916 GYVTRDKL

>member
-15 VITLVPTNV
+15 VITLVPANV

-110 AGATDFI
+110 AGATDFT

-138 TGTGNGK
+138 TGTGSGK

-166 TFDAMPKAD
+166 TFNAMPKAD

-200 ALGLLNGDGVNFAP
+200 ALGLLNGDGKSFAP

-271 GSSGGGSTGGGTTVT
+271 GSTGGSSGGGGGGTTVT

-329 DSALTRAAGT
+329 DSALTRAVGT
-339 NDTVNQDTTLYAKL
+339 NDTVNGNTTLYAKL

-373 VPAANVSGYTFGIRG
+373 VPAANVSGYTFGISG
-388 YAEGCIDSFI
+388 YTEGCIDSFI
-398 NVTANNAEM
+398 NVTANNEAVSYNVPN
-407 KQTGD
+407 G
-412 TAEPYR
+412 
-418 YTVSGTAVS
+418 TVSFA
-427 PVLAQGQTYRVE
+427 PQQGQTYRVE

-1078 GKDSNAAGAMYV
+1078 GKESNAAGAMYV

-1179 PAANYDDATESHFT
+1179 PAANYDDASESHFT

-1414 TFRSTELPDIVYTI
+1414 TFRSAELPDIVYTI

-1452 AADAQSGGMTVTG
+1452 TADAQSGSVTVTG

-1489 VDGVAGYLLIDDER
+1489 ADGVEGYLLIDDER
-1503 AIESRTGMTG
+1503 AIESRTGTTG
-1513 SAIDFGAWSKDG
+1513 SAIDFGAWSKNG

-1551 KLYYDRARCDL
+1551 KLYYDRARCGL

-1575 GETEQVYFGARVR
+1575 GETERVYFGARVR

-1596 RAGYVFRGWHT
+1596 KAGYVFRGWYT
-1607 DAACENAFAGGT
+1607 DTACENAFAGGT
-1619 MPVGGL
+1619 MPVTGL

-1661 LTGAT
+1661 LAGAT

-1671 AVVKTTTGY
+1671 AVVQTIPGY
-1680 HEDTENESAVKSGT
+1680 HEDTENKSAVKSGT
-1694 IAADGSLVLRVYYV
+1694 IAADGTTVLRVYYA
-1708 RDTYT
+1708 RDTYI
-1713 LTFKNAGEADFVS
+1713 LTFKNAGEDDFVS
-1726 TLRWGERVTAPA
+1726 TRRWGERITAPA

-1784 NADDDGYTLH
+1784 NADDDGYTLR

-1874 FSVTDPTR
+1874 FSVTAPTR

-2011 WVFNGGT
+2011 WVFDGGT

-2050 LGWFDNETFN
+2050 GGWFDNETFN

-2078 YAKWTPSVYD
+2078 YAKWTPSVYG
-2088 ITYPGIEGSAPDV
+2088 IAYTGIEGSAPDV

-2108 YGTATEIPNL
+2108 YGTATAIPDL

-2128 VVNGEGAA
+2128 LVNGEGAA
-2136 QTGLTLG
+2136 QTNLTLG

-2174 GEAHPDWYA
+2174 GDKHPDWYA

-2206 GESTAR
+2206 GAGAAQ
-2212 KDLTLRKETY
+2212 KDLTLAKEAY

-2228 TATWEQNPYKITWN
+2228 TATWKQNPYTVTWN
-2242 VNEGDVLTG
+2242 VNEGDELTG
-2251 EGYTVEAFYGN
+2251 GGYTVEAFYGN

-2331 AQYTVETGKITLV
+2331 AQYTVETGKIKLV

-2361 YSTKVTEIAAGKTG
+2361 YSTKVTEIAADSTG
-2375 HVTLYAKWTVKQYT
+2375 HVTLYAKWTVNQYT
-2389 ITWETNGGNALTGNY
+2389 VTWETNGGNDLTGSNY
-2404 TTTADYGTAI
+2404 TTTADYGTSI

-2438 RALTQPLD
+2438 RALMQPLD

-2479 WWGSAAKKEP
+2479 WWGSAAKTEP

-2505 ENAPEA
+2505 KNAPEA

-2543 GNAEYYPSFLQK
+2543 GDAEYYPSFLK
-2555 KKMCTITFDLGDAGG
+2555 KITMCTITFDLGDAGG

-2586 FDNIQKPDTM
+2586 FDKIQKPDTM

-2618 GLIVETMTVE
+2618 GRIVESMTVE

-2668 PITKTITVTGEPLT
+2668 PITKSITVTGEPLT
-2682 TDNKNTN
+2682 TDNKDTN
-2689 YTLSAAEGKTA
+2689 YTLSAAKGKTA

-2706 TVTDIMARPT
+2706 TVTDITARPT
-2716 VTIENLTIDGGAR
+2716 VTIKNLTIDGGAR

-2766 MDTKESYGTVTGRL
+2766 MDTKNSFGTVTSRL
-2780 CTFRNNRAYN
+2780 CTFRNNKAYN

-2804 GCKFLDNTATSDGGA
+2804 GCKFLGNTATSDGGA

-2873 LIAIHTY
+2873 LIAIYTY
-2880 LDNNKNQYVSY
+2880 LDNNKYVSY

-2905 KHSDNLYSSKG
+2905 KHSNNLYSSKG
-2916 TYVTRDKL
+2916 AYVTRDKL

>member
-15 VITLVPTNV
+15 VITLVPANV

-82 TFEPDGPMTRAMFV
+82 TFEPEGSMTRAMFV

-187 VSSWAQDAVGKLW
+187 VSSWAQDAAGKLW

-271 GSSGGGSTGGGTTVT
+271 GSSGGTTVT

-339 NDTVNQDTTLYAKL
+339 NDTVNGNMTLYAKL

-373 VPAANVSGYTFGIRG
+373 VPAANVSGYTFGISG
-388 YAEGCIDSFI
+388 YTEGCIDSFI
-398 NVTANNAEM
+398 NVTANNEAVSYNVPN
-407 KQTGD
+407 G
-412 TAEPYR
+412 
-418 YTVSGTAVS
+418 TVSFA
-427 PVLAQGQTYRVE
+427 PQQGQTYRVE

-460 VLNIVTEKDEVDN
+460 VLNIVTEKVEVDN

-591 DQGWDTDGNADND
+591 DQGWDTDGVADND

-636 LAFYTGS
+636 LAFYSGT

-653 ARITHVETVTQD
+653 ARITRVETVTQD

-674 EAAEEA
+674 EGAEEA

-1078 GKDSNAAGAMYV
+1078 GKESNAAGAMYV

-1141 DRLGIDLKTV
+1141 DRLGIDLKSV

-1179 PAANYDDATESHFT
+1179 PAGNYDDATESHFT

-1223 DVTIRWRNGA
+1223 DVTIRWKNGA

-1414 TFRSTELPDIVYTI
+1414 TFRSAELPDIVYTI

-1437 ALALQGYTFKGFEGF
+1437 ALALQGYTFEGFEGF
-1452 AADAQSGGMTVTG
+1452 TADAQSGGVTVTG

-1503 AIESRTGMTG
+1503 AIESRTGTTG

-1596 RAGYVFRGWHT
+1596 KAGYVFRGWHT

-1619 MPVGGL
+1619 MPVNGL

-1671 AVVKTTTGY
+1671 AVVQTIPGY

-1694 IAADGSLVLRVYYV
+1694 IAADGTTVLRVYYA

-1713 LTFKNAGEADFVS
+1713 LTFRNEGEADVVS
-1726 TLRWGERVTAPA
+1726 TRRWGERVSEPA

-1784 NADDDGYTLH
+1784 NADDDGYTLR

-1806 VTAAARNYDH
+1806 VTAAARNYEH

-1931 TMPSAANE
+1931 TMPSEANE

-1973 GVYGLADDTEFTD
+1973 GVYGVADDTEFTD
-1986 LSATVRAAKGMTVK
+1986 LSETVTVTKDMTVK

-2050 LGWFDNETFN
+2050 GGWYDNETFN

-2078 YAKWTPSVYD
+2078 YAKWTPSVYG

-2143 AEDYTGAVTLT
+2143 AEDYTGAIALT
-2154 AAWTAERYAITYE
+2154 AAWTAERYAIIYE
-2167 GMDGAQY
+2167 LDGGVNAAGNPAQY
-2174 GEAHPDWYA
+2174 TVDQTITLE
-2183 YDTDAVIS
+2183 
-2191 DPTKAG
+2191 DPTKPG
-2197 YTFLGWLVN
+2197 YTFKGWY
-2206 GESTAR
+2206 AD
-2212 KDLTLRKETY
+2212 KDFT
-2222 LDNITL
+2222 TL
-2228 TATWEQNPYKITWN
+2228 TVGIPVGSTEAKTFYAKWEQNPYKITWN
-2242 VNEGDVLTG
+2242 VNEGDELTG
-2251 EGYTVEAFYGN
+2251 GGYTVEAFYGN
-2262 PITAPSDPTRRG
+2262 PITAPGDPARRG

-2361 YSTKVTEIAAGKTG
+2361 YSTKVTEIAADSTDD
-2375 HVTLYAKWTVKQYT
+2375 VTLYAKWTIKQYT
-2389 ITWETNGGNALTGNY
+2389 VTWETNGGNDLTGSNY

-2451 PAENLTVYAKW
+2451 PAENMTVYAKW

-2523 EGWRAGSETGELL
+2523 EGWHAGSETGELL

-2543 GNAEYYPSFLQK
+2543 GDAEYYPSFLK
-2555 KKMCTITFDLGDAGG
+2555 KITMCTITFDLGDAGG

-2586 FDNIQKPDTM
+2586 FDKIQKPDTM

-2618 GLIVETMTVE
+2618 GRIVESMTVE

-2637 DENQLRAALSEDAY
+2637 DESQLRAALSEDAY

-2668 PITKTITVTGEPLT
+2668 PITKSITVTGEPLA

-2706 TVTDIMARPT
+2706 TLTDITARPT
-2716 VTIENLTIDGGAR
+2716 VTIKNLTIDGGAR

-2738 KLENVTIENCDAT
+2738 NLENVTIENCDAT

-2766 MDTKESYGTVTGRL
+2766 MDTKESFGTVTGRL

-2858 LVTFDTGNTAGQKGN
+2858 LVTFDTGNTAGQKGK

-2880 LDNNKNQYVSY
+2880 LDNNKNKYVSY
-2891 TDCWDKTQSSDESV
+2891 TDCWDKTQSANNQ
-2905 KHSDNLYSSKG
+2905 HSDNLYSSKG
-2916 TYVTRDKL
+2916 AYVTRDKL

>member
-15 VITLVPTNV
+15 VITLVPANV

-67 LYARANGFFD
+67 LYARVNGFFD

-110 AGATDFI
+110 AGATDFT

-145 FSPDGRITREEMAV
+145 FLPDGKITREEMAV

-182 ADLDE
+182 ADLDK
-187 VSSWAQDAVGKLW
+187 VSSWAQDAVLKLW

-271 GSSGGGSTGGGTTVT
+271 GTSSGGSTGGGTTVT
-286 THYEVSFV
+286 TNYEVSFV

-339 NDTVNQDTTLYAKL
+339 NDTVDRNMTLYAKM
-353 GEVMAVNANEA
+353 GEVMAINANEA

-373 VPAANVSGYTFGIRG
+373 VPAANVSGYTFGISG
-388 YAEGCIDSFI
+388 YTAGCIDSFI
-398 NVTANNAEM
+398 NVTANNE
-407 KQTGD
+407 
-412 TAEPYR
+412 
-418 YTVSGTAVS
+418 AVS
-427 PVLAQGQTYRVE
+427 CNVSNGVVSFAPQQGQTYRVE

-445 ARFVVDGAEQAPSVR
+445 ARFVANGAEQAPSVR

-473 LTLSDGVKYIPKKDV
+473 LTLSGGVKYIPKKDV

-496 GLFRTSLV
+496 GLFRTSLN
-504 QDAEGNTQPVTPVAQ
+504 QDENGNTQPVTPVAQ

-540 GVSPADRSIRTDND
+540 GLSPADRSIRTDND

-561 ITAASGTTYTYKTAD
+561 ITAVSGNTYTYKTAD

-591 DQGWDTDGNADND
+591 DQGWDTDGDADND

-636 LAFYTGS
+636 LAFYSGAWGS
-643 LGGESQSRGY
+643 NSAQAQGY
-653 ARITHVETVTQD
+653 ARITRVDTLTTQD

-674 EAAEEA
+674 EDAEEA

-877 AGEDDD
+877 AGEEDD
-883 GFDWKSVTGLAPE
+883 GYDWKSVTGLAPE

-1022 DFYVMGTLGVRV
+1022 DFYVMGTVGVRV
-1034 GVEFEIGVGLF
+1034 GVEFEIAVGLF

-1078 GKDSNAAGAMYV
+1078 GKDSNAAGAMFV
-1090 EIGLYLTITFKAQLF
+1090 EIGLYLTISFKAQLF
-1105 SSDKLTYQPVLY
+1105 SSDKLTYQPVIY

-1141 DRLGIDLKTV
+1141 DRLGIDLKSV

-1179 PAANYDDATESHFT
+1179 PAGNYDDATESHFT

-1296 SDSALRQSYAIPAV
+1296 SDSALRQSYTIPAV

-1414 TFRSTELPDIVYTI
+1414 TFRSAELPDIVYTI

-1437 ALALQGYTFKGFEGF
+1437 ALALQGYTFEGFEGF
-1452 AADAQSGGMTVTG
+1452 TADAQSGGMAVAGNMT
-1465 DMSFAAQWLPRDDT
+1465 FAAQWSPRDDT

-1489 VDGVAGYLLIDDER
+1489 VDGVEGYLLIDDER
-1503 AIESRTGMTG
+1503 AIESRTGTTG

-1533 NGSTVSSAAI
+1533 NGSTVPSAAI

-1588 LAALPQPV
+1588 LSALPQPV
-1596 RAGYVFRGWHT
+1596 KAGYVFRGWHT

-1619 MPVGGL
+1619 MPVNGL

-1671 AVVKTTTGY
+1671 AVVQTIPGY

-1694 IAADGSLVLRVYYV
+1694 IAADGSLVLRVYYA
-1708 RDTYT
+1708 RNTYT
-1713 LTFKNAGEADFVS
+1713 LTFQNEGEADFVS
-1726 TLRWGERVTAPA
+1726 TLRWGERVSAPA

-1750 SPALPETMPQSDS
+1750 SPALPGTMPQSDS

-1768 WTAKGDIAYKV
+1768 WTAGTSTA
-1779 EHYQQ
+1779 
-1784 NADDDGYTLH
+1784 YTLTCYKQDA
-1794 DTDPLTGATDAE
+1794 DTGLYEPTVETLYGTTDTE
-1806 VTAAARNYDH
+1806 VTAERSFDH
-1816 FVLNESAAGTVSSG
+1816 YTLNAGLSTPRG
-1830 VIAADGSL
+1830 VIAGDGSL
-1838 VLRLYYDRETLRVTF
+1838 ALSLYFDLETLTVTF

-1861 TDEAEKTFRYGQT
+1861 TDEAEKTFRYGQR

-1888 GWYLPEGGQFNAQTV
+1888 GWYLSEGGQFNAQTV

-1912 WGAQPVD
+1912 WSAQPVD

-1931 TMPSAANE
+1931 TMPSEANE

-1951 EVGTLKKSGLS
+1951 VVGTLKKSGLS
-1962 EAFTCVKARVS
+1962 EAFTCVKAKVS
-1973 GVYGLADDTEFTD
+1973 GVYGVENDTEFTD
-1986 LSATVRAAKGMTVK
+1986 LSETVRVAKDMTVK
-2000 LYYDRAQYALE
+2000 LYYNRAQYALE

-2018 ASNDYTGSGGAY
+2018 ASNDYTGSDGAY

-2037 LVLPA
+2037 LVLPTLT
-2042 PAKRGHDF
+2042 KRGHDF
-2050 LGWFDNETFN
+2050 GGWYDNETFN

-2065 AAGAKMPAAAQTY
+2065 AEGAKMPAAAQTY
-2078 YAKWTPSVYD
+2078 YAKWTPSVYG
-2088 ITYPGIEGSAPDV
+2088 ITYTGIEGSAPDV

-2118 TRTGYVFNGW
+2118 TRTGYVFDGW
-2128 VVNGEGAA
+2128 LVNGEGAA
-2136 QTGLTLG
+2136 QTNLTLG
-2143 AEDYTGAVTLT
+2143 AEDYTGAIALT

-2167 GMDGAQY
+2167 LDGGVNAAGNPAQY
-2174 GEAHPDWYA
+2174 TVDQTITLE
-2183 YDTDAVIS
+2183 
-2191 DPTKAG
+2191 DPTKPG
-2197 YTFLGWLVN
+2197 YTFKGWYADKDFTTLAV
-2206 GESTAR
+2206 GIPVGSTEA
-2212 KDLTLRKETY
+2212 KTFYAK
-2222 LDNITL
+2222 
-2228 TATWEQNPYKITWN
+2228 WKQNPYKITWN
-2242 VNEGDVLTG
+2242 VNEGDKLTG

-2262 PITAPSDPTRRG
+2262 PIIAPGDPNRRG

-2310 TAIEYTITYNL
+2310 TLIQYSITYNL
-2321 DGGTNVSGNP
+2321 NDGTNHAENP
-2331 AQYTVETGKITLV
+2331 AEYNVSSVKITLLE
-2344 APTKTGYR
+2344 PSKTGYR

-2361 YSTKVTEIAAGKTG
+2361 YSMKVTEIATG
-2375 HVTLYAKWTVKQYT
+2375 STGDVTLYAKWTINQYT
-2389 ITWETNGGNALTGNY
+2389 ITWKTNGGNALTGNY
-2404 TTTADYGTAI
+2404 TTTADYGTSI
-2414 VRPDDPTKEA
+2414 VLPNTPTK
-2424 DAQYTYTFGGWYTD
+2424 DQTVSTTYTFAGWYTNVACTQ
-2438 RALTQPLD
+2438 AL
-2446 DNATV
+2446 AAGAIV
-2451 PAENLTVYAKW
+2451 PENGMTLYAKW
-2462 NTTAQTYTVKW
+2462 TETARKYTITWVSEGADNKTTELVYGAWLDMNTPSDIQRDAEEGYTWEIEGWYTQPDGAGQKIDGSTTVTGDATYYAKWEQVWKYYTV
-2473 YGVNNP
+2473 
-2479 WWGSAAKKEP
+2479 S
-2489 YVLLRTDT
+2489 
-2497 YDYGTLLL
+2497 
-2505 ENAPEA
+2505 
-2511 TKDAYDAYYYEL
+2511 
-2523 EGWRAGSETGELL
+2523 
-2536 TEASIVT
+2536 
-2543 GNAEYYPSFLQK
+2543 
-2555 KKMCTITFDLGDAGG
+2555 FDLGGVATIPPQSVKHGDRAVEPTLPEVAKNYGELFGWFLGSTWISFNTEVTCDLTLTAKWSTLYGYDTTSLQNAIKNTSSGG
-2570 TIDPVT
+2570 TVKITSDITLKESILLEKNITID
-2576 VEYGTFSSSV
+2576 G
-2586 FDNIQKPDTM
+2586 N
-2596 ARYGQ
+2596 
-2601 FKGWYKKGES
+2601 
-2611 HVGQSYG
+2611 
-2618 GLIVETMTVE
+2618 
-2628 AGWSELYAY
+2628 
-2637 DENQLRAALSEDAY
+2637 
-2651 RTSTV
+2651 
-2656 RLRADIALADEV
+2656 
-2668 PITKTITVTGEPLT
+2668 TKTITSGSGVFRVW
-2682 TDNKNTN
+2682 TDNDNADITVKNL
-2689 YTLSAAEGKTA
+2689 TLKASGQNRAINVYKVHTL
-2700 FRIGKT
+2700 T
-2706 TVTDIMARPT
+2706 LDN
-2716 VTIENLTIDGGAR
+2716 VTISGFDSTAESSEKRGGAILVQKGYVICKNCTFTGNKAVDGGA
-2729 GLLVYIADV
+2729 IAVVLDNGYS
-2738 KLENVTIENCDAT
+2738 EADAT
-2751 TDTHSTKISNGGAIY
+2751 CTGCIFTGNSAVTGNGGAVYVIN
-2766 MDTKESYGTVTGRL
+2766 TKGTSTFTN
-2780 CTFRNNRAYN
+2780 CTF
-2790 GGAIYIKKGALETN
+2790 TN
-2804 GCKFLDNTATSDGGA
+2804 NTAPNRNS
-2819 VMLTD
+2819 
-2824 NAQQSGI
+2824 
-2831 GAGTFQN
+2831 
-2838 NHAGGYGGALYVGRV
+2838 GGYGGAIYVGGNGGARV
-2853 RVSLS
+2853 ILDGCSFSGNYANGNNGTNNGDHVW
-2858 LVTFDTGNTAGQKGN
+2858 VTSRQGTYSYLEIRNTK
-2873 LIAIHTY
+2873 
-2880 LDNNKNQYVSY
+2880 D
-2891 TDCWDKTQSSDESV
+2891 
-2905 KHSDNLYSSKG
+2905 SSKFPNG
-2916 TYVTRDKL
+2916 EHKGGFFSEVYRIES

>member
-15 VITLVPTNV
+15 VITLVPANV

-182 ADLDE
+182 ADLNE
-187 VSSWAQDAVGKLW
+187 VSAWAQDAVLKLW
-200 ALGLLNGDGVNFAP
+200 ALGLLNGDGKSFDP
-214 KDKATRA
+214 KAKASRA
-221 QTAALCQRTD
+221 QTAALCERTD
-231 KAVETWYSEP
+231 RAVETWYSEP

-250 EPGSGQESGDKKPEE
+250 EPGSGQETGDKKPEE

-271 GSSGGGSTGGGTTVT
+271 GTTVT
-286 THYEVSFV
+286 TNYEVTFV
-294 VEGASMPK
+294 VEGAPMSPA
-302 STVAAGTR
+302 TVAAGTR

-329 DSALTRAAGT
+329 DSDLTRAAGT

-388 YAEGCIDSFI
+388 YAVGCIDSFI
-398 NVTANNAEM
+398 NVTANNEAVSYNVPN
-407 KQTGD
+407 G
-412 TAEPYR
+412 
-418 YTVSGTAVS
+418 TVSFA
-427 PVLAQGQTYRVE
+427 PQQGQTYRVE

-460 VLNIVTEKDEVDN
+460 VLNIVTEKVEVDN

-496 GLFRTSLV
+496 GLFRTSLN
-504 QDAEGNTQPVTPVAQ
+504 QDENGNTQPVTPVAQ

-540 GVSPADRSIRTDND
+540 GVNPADRSIRTDND

-674 EAAEEA
+674 EDAEEA

-877 AGEDDD
+877 AGEEDD
-883 GFDWKSVTGLAPE
+883 GYDWKSVTGLAPE

-1022 DFYVMGTLGVRV
+1022 DFYVMGTVGVRV
-1034 GVEFEIGVGLF
+1034 GVEFEIAVGLF

-1078 GKDSNAAGAMYV
+1078 GKDSNAAGAMFV
-1090 EIGLYLTITFKAQLF
+1090 EIGLYLTISFKAQLF
-1105 SSDKLTYQPVLY
+1105 SSDKLTYQPVIY

-1141 DRLGIDLKTV
+1141 DRLGIALKSV
-1151 RSVTL
+1151 RTVTL

-1179 PAANYDDATESHFT
+1179 PAGNYDDATESHFT
-1193 IELSNGAFRYDPAG
+1193 VELSNGAFRYDPAG

-1296 SDSALRQSYAIPAV
+1296 SDSDLRQSYTIPAV

-1322 YAKWEPAHDTPYR
+1322 YARWEPAHDTPYR

-1414 TFRSTELPDIVYTI
+1414 TFRSAELPDIVYTI

-1437 ALALQGYTFKGFEGF
+1437 ALALQGYTFEGFEGF
-1452 AADAQSGGMTVTG
+1452 TADVQSGGMAVTG
-1465 DMSFAAQWLPRDDT
+1465 DMNFAAQWTPRDDT

-1489 VDGVAGYLLIDDER
+1489 VDGVEGYLLIDDER
-1503 AIESRTGMTG
+1503 AIESWTGMTG

-1575 GETEQVYFGARVR
+1575 GEMKQVYFGARVR

-1596 RAGYVFRGWHT
+1596 KAGYVFRGWHT

-1661 LTGAT
+1661 RTGAT

-1671 AVVKTTTGY
+1671 AVVQTIPGY
-1680 HEDTENESAVKSGT
+1680 HEDTENKSAVKSGT
-1694 IAADGSLVLRVYYV
+1694 IAADGTTVLRVYYA

-1713 LTFKNAGEADFVS
+1713 LTFKNAGEDDFVS
-1726 TLRWGERVTAPA
+1726 TRRWGERITAPA

-1874 FSVTDPTR
+1874 FSVTAPTR

-1903 TESMALTAR
+1903 TASMTLTAR

-1951 EVGTLKKSGLS
+1951 VVGTLKKSGLS

-2000 LYYDRAQYALE
+2000 LYYNRAQYALE

-2050 LGWFDNETFN
+2050 GGWFDNETFN

-2065 AAGAKMPAAAQTY
+2065 AEGAKMPAAAQTY
-2078 YAKWTPSVYD
+2078 YAKWTPSVYG
-2088 ITYPGIEGSAPDV
+2088 ITYTGIEGSAPDV

-2136 QTGLTLG
+2136 QTNLTLG

-2154 AAWTAERYAITYE
+2154 AAWTAERYAIIYE
-2167 GMDGAQY
+2167 LDGGVNAAGNPAQY
-2174 GEAHPDWYA
+2174 TVDQTITLE
-2183 YDTDAVIS
+2183 
-2191 DPTKAG
+2191 DPTKPG
-2197 YTFLGWLVN
+2197 YTFKGWY
-2206 GESTAR
+2206 AD
-2212 KDLTLRKETY
+2212 KDFT
-2222 LDNITL
+2222 TL
-2228 TATWEQNPYKITWN
+2228 TVGIPVGSTEAKTFYAKWEQNPYKITWN
-2242 VNEGDVLTG
+2242 VNEGDELTG

-2262 PITAPSDPTRRG
+2262 PITAPSDPARRG

-2310 TAIEYTITYNL
+2310 TAIQYTITYNL

-2352 FDGWYTDDT
+2352 FDGWYSDAERTNR
-2361 YSTKVTEIAAGKTG
+2361 VTEIAADSTG
-2375 HVTLYAKWTVKQYT
+2375 AVTLYAKWTIKQYT
-2389 ITWETNGGNALTGNY
+2389 VTWETNGGNDLTGSNY

-2438 RALTQPLD
+2438 RALAQPLD

-2462 NTTAQTYTVKW
+2462 NTTAQTYTVTWHIQK
-2473 YGVNNP
+2473 NP
-2479 WWGSAAKKEP
+2479 WRGSAKNDP
-2489 YVLLRTDT
+2489 YETKIET
-2497 YDYGTLLL
+2497 YPYGTLLL
-2505 ENAPEA
+2505 KNAPET

-2523 EGWRAGSETGELL
+2523 EGWRTGPETGELL

-2543 GNAEYYPSFLQK
+2543 GDAEYYPSFLQK

-2586 FDNIQKPDTM
+2586 FNNIQKPDTM

-2601 FKGWYKKGES
+2601 FKGWYEEGTS
-2611 HVGQSYG
+2611 HMGQAYS

-2637 DENQLRAALSEDAY
+2637 DESQLRAALSEDAY
-2651 RTSTV
+2651 QTSTV

-2668 PITKTITVTGEPLT
+2668 PITKSITVTGEPLT
-2682 TDNKNTN
+2682 TDNKDTN
-2689 YTLSAAEGKTA
+2689 YTLSAAGGKTA

-2706 TVTDIMARPT
+2706 TVTDITARPT
-2716 VTIENLTIDGGAR
+2716 VTIKNLTIDGGAR

-2766 MDTKESYGTVTGRL
+2766 MDTKNSFGTVTSRL
-2780 CTFRNNRAYN
+2780 CTFRNNKAYN

-2804 GCKFLDNTATSDGGA
+2804 GCKFLGNTATSDGGA

-2873 LIAIHTY
+2873 LIAIYTY

-2905 KHSDNLYSSKG
+2905 KHSNNLYSSKG
-2916 TYVTRDKL
+2916 AYVTRDKL

>member
-15 VITLVPTNV
+15 VITLVPANV

-250 EPGSGQESGDKKPEE
+250 EPGSGQESGNKKPEE

-271 GSSGGGSTGGGTTVT
+271 GTSSGGSTGGGTTVT
-286 THYEVSFV
+286 TYYTVSFE
-294 VEGASMPK
+294 VEGAPMPPA
-302 STVAAGTR
+302 TVAAGTR
-310 ISSLSTPTVEG
+310 ISSLSTPTVES

-339 NDTVNQDTTLYAKL
+339 NDTVNGNTTLYAKL

-398 NVTANNAEM
+398 NVTANNEAVLYNVPN
-407 KQTGD
+407 G
-412 TAEPYR
+412 
-418 YTVSGTAVS
+418 TVSFA
-427 PVLAQGQTYRVE
+427 PQQGQTYRVE

-460 VLNIVTEKDEVDN
+460 VLNIVTEKVEVDN
-473 LTLSDGVKYIPKKDV
+473 LTLSGGVKYIPKKDV
-488 TGMSTSLD
+488 TGMSASLD
-496 GLFRTSLV
+496 GLFRTSLN
-504 QDAEGNTQPVTPVAQ
+504 QDENGNTQPVTPVAQ

-591 DQGWDTDGNADND
+591 DQGWDTDGVADND

-636 LAFYTGS
+636 LAFYSGT

-653 ARITHVETVTQD
+653 ARITRVETVTQD

-674 EAAEEA
+674 EGAEEA

-877 AGEDDD
+877 AGGDD

-1022 DFYVMGTLGVRV
+1022 DFYVMGTVGVRV

-1078 GKDSNAAGAMYV
+1078 GKDSNAAGAMFV
-1090 EIGLYLTITFKAQLF
+1090 EIGLYLTISFKAQLF
-1105 SSDKLTYQPVLY
+1105 SSDKLTYQPVIY

-1296 SDSALRQSYAIPAV
+1296 SDSALRQSYAIPAA

-1414 TFRSTELPDIVYTI
+1414 TFRSAELPDIVYTI

-1437 ALALQGYTFKGFEGF
+1437 ALALQGYTFEGFEGF
-1452 AADAQSGGMTVTG
+1452 TADAQSGGVTVTG
-1465 DMSFAAQWLPRDDT
+1465 NMSFAAQWTPRTDT

-1489 VDGVAGYLLIDDER
+1489 VDGVEGYLLIDDER

-1533 NGSTVSSAAI
+1533 NGSTVPSAAI

-1588 LAALPQPV
+1588 LSALPQPV
-1596 RAGYVFRGWHT
+1596 KAGYVFRGWHT

-1661 LTGAT
+1661 LAGAT

-1671 AVVKTTTGY
+1671 AVVQTTTGY

-1713 LTFKNAGEADFVS
+1713 LTFKNAGEDDFVS
-1726 TLRWGERVTAPA
+1726 TRRWGERITAPA

-1816 FVLNESAAGTVSSG
+1816 FALNESAAGTVSSG

-1888 GWYLPEGGQFNAQTV
+1888 GWYLPDGSEFNAQTV

-1931 TMPSAANE
+1931 NLPTRA
-1939 TDRTSEEVDTDI
+1939 SESNASRAEVDSAV
-1951 EVGTLKKSGLS
+1951 ELGTLKKSGLS
-1962 EAFTCVKARVS
+1962 EAFTCVKAKVS
-1973 GVYGLADDTEFTD
+1973 GVYGVEDDTEFTD
-1986 LSATVRAAKGMTVK
+1986 LSETVTVTKDMTVK
-2000 LYYDRAQYALE
+2000 LYYNRAQYALE

-2050 LGWFDNETFN
+2050 GGWFDNETFN

-2065 AAGAKMPAAAQTY
+2065 AEGAKMPAAAQTY
-2078 YAKWTPSVYD
+2078 YAKWTPSVYG
-2088 ITYPGIEGSAPDV
+2088 ITYTGIEGSAPDV

-2128 VVNGEGAA
+2128 VVNGVGAA

-2154 AAWTAERYAITYE
+2154 AAWTAERYAIIYE
-2167 GMDGAQY
+2167 LDGGVNAAGNPAQY
-2174 GEAHPDWYA
+2174 TVDQTITLE
-2183 YDTDAVIS
+2183 
-2191 DPTKAG
+2191 DPTKPG
-2197 YTFLGWLVN
+2197 YTFKGWY
-2206 GESTAR
+2206 AD
-2212 KDLTLRKETY
+2212 KDFT
-2222 LDNITL
+2222 TL
-2228 TATWEQNPYKITWN
+2228 TVGIPVGSTEAKTFYAKWEQNPYKITWN
-2242 VNEGDVLTG
+2242 VNEGDELTG

-2291 KFKTG
+2291 KFTDG
-2296 DKMPEGDVTYYAKW
+2296 GAMPDYNVTFYAKW

-2344 APTKTGYR
+2344 APTKTGYA
-2352 FDGWYTDDT
+2352 FEGWYSDAERTNR
-2361 YSTKVTEIAAGKTG
+2361 VTEIAADSTG
-2375 HVTLYAKWTVKQYT
+2375 DVTLYAKWTINQYT
-2389 ITWETNGGNALTGNY
+2389 VTWETNGGNDLTGSNY
-2404 TTTADYGTAI
+2404 TTTADYGTSI

-2438 RALTQPLD
+2438 RALMQPLD

-2479 WWGSAAKKEP
+2479 WWGSAAKTEP

-2505 ENAPEA
+2505 KNAPEA

-2543 GNAEYYPSFLQK
+2543 GDAEYYPSFLK
-2555 KKMCTITFDLGDAGG
+2555 KITMCTITFDLGDAGG

-2586 FDNIQKPDTM
+2586 FDKIQKPDTM

-2618 GLIVETMTVE
+2618 GRIVESMTVE

-2656 RLRADIALADEV
+2656 RLRADIALVDEV

-2682 TDNKNTN
+2682 TDNKDTN
-2689 YTLSAAEGKTA
+2689 YTLTVAEGKTA

-2766 MDTKESYGTVTGRL
+2766 MDTGSSFGTVTGRS
-2780 CTFRNNRAYN
+2780 CTFRNNKAYN

-2804 GCKFLDNTATSDGGA
+2804 GCKFLGNTATSDGGA

-2858 LVTFDTGNTAGQKGN
+2858 LVTFDTGNTAGQKGK

-2905 KHSDNLYSSKG
+2905 KHSNNLYSSKG
-2916 TYVTRDKL
+2916 AYVTRDKL

>member
-15 VITLVPTNV
+15 VITLVPANV

-286 THYEVSFV
+286 TNYEVTFV
-294 VEGASMPK
+294 VEGASMPNA
-302 STVAAGTR
+302 TVAAGTR

-329 DSALTRAAGT
+329 DSDLTRAAGT

-388 YAEGCIDSFI
+388 YAEDCIDSFI
-398 NVTANNAEM
+398 NVTANNE
-407 KQTGD
+407 
-412 TAEPYR
+412 
-418 YTVSGTAVS
+418 TVSIEVNAGTVS
-427 PVLAQGQTYRVE
+427 FAPQQGQTYRVE

-473 LTLSDGVKYIPKKDV
+473 LTLSGGVKYIPKKDV

-496 GLFRTSLV
+496 GLFRTSLN
-504 QDAEGNTQPVTPVAQ
+504 QDENGNTQPVTPVAQ

-561 ITAASGTTYTYKTAD
+561 ITAVSGNTYTYKTAD

-617 DQYTEMGLDSQT
+617 DKYAEMGLDSQT
-629 TIDVGDF
+629 TIDEGDF
-636 LAFYTGS
+636 LAFYSGAWGS
-643 LGGESQSRGY
+643 NSAQAQGY
-653 ARITHVETVTQD
+653 ARITRVDTLTTQD

-674 EAAEEA
+674 EDAEEA

-877 AGEDDD
+877 AGEEDD
-883 GFDWKSVTGLAPE
+883 GYDWKSVTGLAPE

-1034 GVEFEIGVGLF
+1034 GVEFEIAVGLF

-1078 GKDSNAAGAMYV
+1078 GKDSNAAGAMFV
-1090 EIGLYLTITFKAQLF
+1090 EIGLYLTISFKAQLF
-1105 SSDKLTYQPVLY
+1105 SSDKLTYQPVIY

-1141 DRLGIDLKTV
+1141 DRLGIDLKSV

-1179 PAANYDDATESHFT
+1179 PAGNYEDATESHFT

-1223 DVTIRWRNGA
+1223 DVTIRWKNGA

-1296 SDSALRQSYAIPAV
+1296 SDSDLRQSYTIPAV

-1322 YAKWEPAHDTPYR
+1322 YARWEPAHDTPYR

-1414 TFRSTELPDIVYTI
+1414 TFRSAELPDIVYTI

-1437 ALALQGYTFKGFEGF
+1437 ALALQGYTFEGFEGF
-1452 AADAQSGGMTVTG
+1452 TADAQSGGMAVTG
-1465 DMSFAAQWLPRDDT
+1465 AMSFAAQWLPRDDT

-1489 VDGVAGYLLIDDER
+1489 VDGVEGYLLIDDEQ
-1503 AIESRTGMTG
+1503 AIESRTGTTG

-1588 LAALPQPV
+1588 LAELPQPV
-1596 RAGYVFRGWHT
+1596 KTGYVFRGWYT
-1607 DAACENAFAGGT
+1607 DTACENAFAGGT

-1671 AVVKTTTGY
+1671 AVVQTTTGY
-1680 HEDTENESAVKSGT
+1680 HEDTENGSAVKSGT

-1726 TLRWGERVTAPA
+1726 TRRWGESITAPA

-1768 WTAKGDIAYKV
+1768 WTAKGDIAYRV

-1784 NADDDGYTLH
+1784 NADDDGYTLR

-1806 VTAAARNYDH
+1806 VTAVARNYDH
-1816 FVLNESAAGTVSSG
+1816 FVLNESAAGTVPSG

-1903 TESMALTAR
+1903 TESMTLTAQ

-1931 TMPSAANE
+1931 NMPSAA
-1939 TDRTSEEVDTDI
+1939 SESDQTRKDVDTDI

-1962 EAFTCVKARVS
+1962 EAFTCVKAKVS
-1973 GVYGLADDTEFTD
+1973 GVYGLADDTEISLND
-1986 LSATVRAAKGMTVK
+1986 TVRVTKDMTVK

-2018 ASNDYTGSGGAY
+2018 ASNDYTGRDGAY

-2050 LGWFDNETFN
+2050 GGWFDNETFN

-2065 AAGAKMPAAAQTY
+2065 AEGAKMPAAALTY

-2088 ITYPGIEGSAPDV
+2088 ITYGNVANGSFGDAARPE
-2101 TLPTTHT
+2101 THT
-2108 YGTATEIPNL
+2108 YGTATAIPDL

-2128 VVNGEGAA
+2128 LVNGVGAA

-2143 AEDYTGAVTLT
+2143 AEDYTGAIALT

-2183 YDTDAVIS
+2183 YDTDTVIS
-2191 DPTKAG
+2191 NPTKAG

-2212 KDLTLRKETY
+2212 KALTLAKESCTGA
-2222 LDNITL
+2222 ITL
-2228 TATWEQNPYKITWN
+2228 TATWKQNPYTITWM
-2242 VNEGDVLTG
+2242 VNEGGTINETLEYSKT
-2251 EGYTVEAFYGN
+2251 AFFGGA
-2262 PITAPSDPTRRG
+2262 ITAPTVTAKDG
-2274 YTFGGWYTDG
+2274 YAFGGWYTDG
-2284 SNFAENT
+2284 SNFAEHT
-2291 KFKTG
+2291 KFNNG
-2296 DKMPEGDVTYYAKW
+2296 DKMPEGDVIYYAKW
-2310 TAIEYTITYNL
+2310 TLIEYTITYNL
-2321 DGGTNVSGNP
+2321 NGGTNAGENP
-2331 AQYTVETGKITLV
+2331 KTYTVESEKIMLLE
-2344 APTKTGYR
+2344 PSKTGYR
-2352 FDGWYTDDT
+2352 FDGWYSDAERTNR
-2361 YSTKVTEIAAGKTG
+2361 VTEIAKGSTG
-2375 HVTLYAKWTVKQYT
+2375 DVTLYAKWTIKAYT
-2389 ITWETNGGNALTGNY
+2389 VSWNANGGTLDGGNASVS
-2404 TTTADYGTAI
+2404 AEYGSLVSEVKPAN
-2414 VRPDDPTKEA
+2414 VPTKAATQEKE
-2424 DAQYTYTFGGWYTD
+2424 YTFAGWYTD
-2438 RALTQPLD
+2438 PYNGTELATDAKVTGDMTYYAHWTEADRLYTIEWWNEEGTEKIDSKQLAYGTPFTYQNQGNCGNKSGGTGYYWKFDGWYTQPNKGGDKLRVTD
-2446 DNATV
+2446 AVQSDAKY
-2451 PAENLTVYAKW
+2451 YAGW
-2462 NTTAQTYTVKW
+2462 NQEWYKYTVSFDSRGLLNNLGIAVNIPVQKVTYNELAEAPDLSAYTDFTLAGWYYEQTTKKNGRTTTTKVDWDFATSKVTDDVTLMPKW
-2473 YGVNNP
+2473 SKIQAYDEATLRNAFKYVGVGAN
-2479 WWGSAAKKEP
+2479 
-2489 YVLLRTDT
+2489 
-2497 YDYGTLLL
+2497 DYGTVVMTDDITIKEQLQSVI
-2505 ENAPEA
+2505 NGGV
-2511 TKDAYDAYYYEL
+2511 TFDGGGHKITFN
-2523 EGWRAGSETGELL
+2523 GTGTSSLSSYPINFSAIKITIKNL
-2536 TEASIVT
+2536 TFT
-2543 GNAEYYPSFLQK
+2543 GTGGIFLQSQSLHNDERYYNEWY
-2555 KKMCTITFDLGDAGG
+2555 T
-2570 TIDPVT
+2570 
-2576 VEYGTFSSSV
+2576 
-2586 FDNIQKPDTM
+2586 PD
-2596 ARYGQ
+2596 Q
-2601 FKGWYKKGES
+2601 
-2611 HVGQSYG
+2611 V
-2618 GLIVETMTVE
+2618 
-2628 AGWSELYAY
+2628 
-2637 DENQLRAALSEDAY
+2637 
-2651 RTSTV
+2651 
-2656 RLRADIALADEV
+2656 
-2668 PITKTITVTGEPLT
+2668 
-2682 TDNKNTN
+2682 
-2689 YTLSAAEGKTA
+2689 
-2700 FRIGKT
+2700 
-2706 TVTDIMARPT
+2706 
-2716 VTIENLTIDGGAR
+2716 
-2729 GLLVYIADV
+2729 
-2738 KLENVTIENCDAT
+2738 LENVTFDNCRNG
-2751 TDTHSTKISNGGAIY
+2751 KNGGAVYIFGGWAKFDKCKFTNNSAAY
-2766 MDTKESYGTVTGRL
+2766 GGAVYVEAFTGNSVFCKGSLTKFVG
-2780 CTFRNNRAYN
+2780 CTFRGNSATS
-2790 GGAIYIKKGALETN
+2790 GGSNVYIGGERDASMDWVMFESCSGVTN
-2804 GCKFLDNTATSDGGA
+2804 GT
-2819 VMLTD
+2819 
-2824 NAQQSGI
+2824 
-2831 GAGTFQN
+2831 
-2838 NHAGGYGGALYVGRV
+2838 Y
-2853 RVSLS
+2853 
-2858 LVTFDTGNTAGQKGN
+2858 KGN
-2873 LIAIHTY
+2873 S
-2880 LDNNKNQYVSY
+2880 NKTGKAV
-2891 TDCWDKTQSSDESV
+2891 
-2905 KHSDNLYSSKG
+2905 G
-2916 TYVTRDKL
+2916 

>member
-15 VITLVPTNV
+15 VITLVPANV

-182 ADLDE
+182 ADLDK
-187 VSSWAQDAVGKLW
+187 VSSWAQDAVLKLW

-271 GSSGGGSTGGGTTVT
+271 GSSGGTTVT
-286 THYEVSFV
+286 TYYTVSFE
-294 VEGASMPK
+294 VEGAPMSPA
-302 STVAAGTR
+302 TVEAGTR

-339 NDTVNQDTTLYAKL
+339 NDTVNQDMTLYAKL

-373 VPAANVSGYTFGIRG
+373 VPAANVSGYTFGIRD

-398 NVTANNAEM
+398 NVTANNEAVSYNVPN
-407 KQTGD
+407 G
-412 TAEPYR
+412 
-418 YTVSGTAVS
+418 TVSFA
-427 PVLAQGQTYRVE
+427 PQQGQTYRVE
-439 LKADSD
+439 LTADSD

-473 LTLSDGVKYIPKKDV
+473 LTLSGGVKYIPKKDV

-496 GLFRTSLV
+496 GLFRTSLN
-504 QDAEGNTQPVTPVAQ
+504 QDENGNTQPVTPVEQ

-674 EAAEEA
+674 EDAEEA

-877 AGEDDD
+877 AGGDDD

-1078 GKDSNAAGAMYV
+1078 GKESNAAGAMYV

-1179 PAANYDDATESHFT
+1179 PAANYDDASESHFT

-1384 VTQQTIKAD
+1384 VTQQTIRAD
-1393 GSAVVRVYYERK
+1393 GSTVVRVYYERK
-1405 SYDVTFTYG
+1405 SFDVTFTYG
-1414 TFRSTELPDIVYTI
+1414 EFRSEALPDIVYTV

-1437 ALALQGYTFKGFEGF
+1437 APAMQGYTFEGFEGF
-1452 AADAQSGGMTVTG
+1452 TADAQSGGMTVTG
-1465 DMSFAAQWLPRDDT
+1465 NMTFAAQWTPRTDT

-1489 VDGVAGYLLIDDER
+1489 ADGMEGYLLIDDER
-1503 AIESRTGMTG
+1503 AIESRTGTTG

-1533 NGSTVSSAAI
+1533 NGSTVPSAAI

-1588 LAALPQPV
+1588 LSALPQPV
-1596 RAGYVFRGWHT
+1596 KAGYVFRGWHT

-1619 MPVGGL
+1619 MPVNGL

-1652 PDAASQTEN
+1652 PDAASHTEN

-1671 AVVKTTTGY
+1671 AVVQTIPGY
-1680 HEDTENESAVKSGT
+1680 HEDTENKSAVKSGT
-1694 IAADGSLVLRVYYV
+1694 IAADGTTVLRVYYA
-1708 RDTYT
+1708 RNTYT
-1713 LTFKNAGEADFVS
+1713 LTFKNEGETDFVS
-1726 TLRWGERVTAPA
+1726 TLRWGERITAPA

-1750 SPALPETMPQSDS
+1750 SPALHETMPQSDS

-1768 WTAKGDIAYKV
+1768 WTAKGDTAYTV

-1861 TDEAEKTFRYGQT
+1861 TDSAEKDFRYGQR
-1874 FSVTDPTR
+1874 FSVSAPTR
-1882 PDYHFI
+1882 PDYSFM
-1888 GWYLPEGGQFNAQTV
+1888 GWKLPEGSVFNAETV
-1903 TESMALTAR
+1903 TESMTLTAS

-1919 FTVEHYYMDTTG
+1919 FTVEHYYMDTAG
-1931 TMPSAANE
+1931 KLPGRASESNASHAEADSAVE
-1939 TDRTSEEVDTDI
+1939 L
-1951 EVGTLKKSGLS
+1951 GTLKKSGLS
-1962 EAFTCVKARVS
+1962 EAFTCVKAKVS

-1986 LSATVRAAKGMTVK
+1986 LSETVRAAKDMTVK
-2000 LYYDRAQYALE
+2000 LYYDRARYALAWE
-2011 WVFNGGT
+2011 FDGGT
-2018 ASNDYTGSGGAY
+2018 ADNDYTGRDDAY
-2030 EIYYDTA
+2030 GVYYDTELIA
-2037 LVLPA
+2037 PA
-2042 PAKRGHDF
+2042 PTRRGHDF
-2050 LGWFDNETFN
+2050 LGWFDDEG
-2060 ESGKL
+2060 SML
-2065 AAGAKMPAAAQTY
+2065 AAGAKMPAKAQTY
-2078 YAKWTPSVYD
+2078 CAKWTPSVYD
-2088 ITYPGIEGSAPDV
+2088 ITYGNVPSGSFGDAAQPEK
-2101 TLPTTHT
+2101 HT
-2108 YGTATEIPNL
+2108 YGTATAIPDL
-2118 TRTGYVFNGW
+2118 TRTGYIF
-2128 VVNGEGAA
+2128 
-2136 QTGLTLG
+2136 
-2143 AEDYTGAVTLT
+2143 D
-2154 AAWTAERYAITYE
+2154 
-2167 GMDGAQY
+2167 
-2174 GEAHPDWYA
+2174 
-2183 YDTDAVIS
+2183 
-2191 DPTKAG
+2191 
-2197 YTFLGWLVN
+2197 GWLVN
-2206 GESTAR
+2206 GSGTAQ
-2212 KDLTLRKETY
+2212 KALTLAKESYTGA
-2222 LDNITL
+2222 ITL

-2242 VNEGDVLTG
+2242 VNEGDELTG

-2291 KFKTG
+2291 KFTDG
-2296 DKMPEGDVTYYAKW
+2296 GAMPDHNVTFYAKW
-2310 TAIEYTITYNL
+2310 TAIPYKITYEL

-2331 AQYTVETGKITLV
+2331 AQYTVETGKIKLV
-2344 APTKTGYR
+2344 APTKMGYA
-2352 FDGWYTDDT
+2352 FEGWYSDAERTDR
-2361 YSTKVTEIAAGKTG
+2361 VAEIAAGSTG
-2375 HVTLYAKWTVKQYT
+2375 DVTLYAKWTINQYT
-2389 ITWETNGGNALTGNY
+2389 VTWETNGGNDPTGSNY

-2505 ENAPEA
+2505 KNAPET

-2543 GNAEYYPSFLQK
+2543 GDAEYYPSFRQK
-2555 KKMCTITFDLGDAGG
+2555 ITMCTITFDLGDAGG

-2586 FDNIQKPDTM
+2586 FDKIQKPDTM

-2601 FKGWYKKGES
+2601 FKGWYEEGES
-2611 HVGQSYG
+2611 HMGQDYRG
-2618 GLIVETMTVE
+2618 RIVRSMTVQ

-2637 DENQLRAALSEDAY
+2637 DEDQLRAALSEGAY
-2651 RTSTV
+2651 QTSTV
-2656 RLRADIALADEV
+2656 RLRANIALADEV

-2682 TDNKNTN
+2682 TDNKDTN
-2689 YTLSAAEGKTA
+2689 YTLTAAEGKTA

-2706 TVTDIMARPT
+2706 TLTDITARPT
-2716 VTIENLTIDGGAR
+2716 VTIENLTIHGGAR

-2738 KLENVTIENCDAT
+2738 NLENVTIENCDAT

-2766 MDTKESYGTVTGRL
+2766 MDTKNSFGTVTSRL
-2780 CTFRNNRAYN
+2780 CTFRNNKAYN

-2804 GCKFLDNTATSDGGA
+2804 GCKFLGNTATSDGGA

-2858 LVTFDTGNTAGQKGN
+2858 LVTFDTGNTAGTKGK
-2873 LIAIHTY
+2873 LIVIYTS
-2880 LDNNKNQYVSY
+2880 LDKNNNYVSY
-2891 TDCWDKTQSSDESV
+2891 TDCWDKTQSAD
-2905 KHSDNLYSSKG
+2905 KQYSDNLYSSKG
-2916 TYVTRDKL
+2916 GYVTRDKL

>member
-1 MKKRIVSLLLVFCM
+1 
-15 VITLVPTNV
+15 
-24 LADEVKGLAETTAGQ
+24 
-39 TQTAGTTAAKPENP
+39 
-53 FADVKSGSWYEAAV
+53 
-67 LYARANGFFD
+67 
-77 GTSAT
+77 
-82 TFEPDGPMTRAMFV
+82 
-96 TVLGRMAGVEAADY
+96 MAGVEAADY

-187 VSSWAQDAVGKLW
+187 VSSWAQDAVLKLW
-200 ALGLLNGDGVNFAP
+200 ALGLLNGDGKSFAP

-250 EPGSGQESGDKKPEE
+250 EPGSAQESGDKKPEE

-286 THYEVSFV
+286 TNYEVTFV
-294 VEGASMPK
+294 VEGASMPNA
-302 STVAAGTR
+302 TVAAGTR

-329 DSALTRAAGT
+329 DSDLTRAAGT

-373 VPAANVSGYTFGIRG
+373 VPAANVSGYTFGIRD

-398 NVTANNAEM
+398 NVTANNEAVSI
-407 KQTGD
+407 KVNAG
-412 TAEPYR
+412 
-418 YTVSGTAVS
+418 TVSFA
-427 PVLAQGQTYRVE
+427 PQQGQTYRVE

-445 ARFVVDGAEQAPSVR
+445 ARFVANGAEQAPSVR

-496 GLFRTSLV
+496 GLFRTSLN
-504 QDAEGNTQPVTPVAQ
+504 QDEKGNTQPVTPVAQ

-561 ITAASGTTYTYKTAD
+561 ITAVSGNTYTYKTAD

-617 DQYTEMGLDSQT
+617 DKYAEMGLDSQT

-636 LAFYTGS
+636 LAFYSGAWGS
-643 LGGESQSRGY
+643 NSAQAQGY
-653 ARITHVETVTQD
+653 ARITRVDTLTTQD

-674 EAAEEA
+674 ENAEEA

-877 AGEDDD
+877 AGEEDD

-1034 GVEFEIGVGLF
+1034 GVEFEIAVGLF

-1078 GKDSNAAGAMYV
+1078 GKDSNAAGAMFV
-1090 EIGLYLTITFKAQLF
+1090 EIGLYLTISFKAQLF
-1105 SSDKLTYQPVLY
+1105 SSDKLTYQPVIY

-1141 DRLGIDLKTV
+1141 DRLGIDLKSV

-1179 PAANYDDATESHFT
+1179 PAGNYDDATESHFT

-1223 DVTIRWRNGA
+1223 DVTIRWKNGA

-1296 SDSALRQSYAIPAV
+1296 SDSDLRQSYTIPAV

-1322 YAKWEPAHDTPYR
+1322 YARWEPAHDTPYR

-1414 TFRSTELPDIVYTI
+1414 TFRSAELPDIVYTI

-1437 ALALQGYTFKGFEGF
+1437 ALALQGYTFEGFEGF
-1452 AADAQSGGMTVTG
+1452 TADAQSGGMAVTG
-1465 DMSFAAQWLPRDDT
+1465 AMSFAAQWLPRDDT

-1489 VDGVAGYLLIDDER
+1489 VDGVEGYLLIDDER
-1503 AIESRTGMTG
+1503 AIESRTGTTG

-1525 FTYDHAEV
+1525 FTYDHAEM

-1588 LAALPQPV
+1588 LAELPQPV
-1596 RAGYVFRGWHT
+1596 RTGYVFRGWYT

-1619 MPVGGL
+1619 MPVTGL

-1661 LTGAT
+1661 LAGAT

-1671 AVVKTTTGY
+1671 AVVQTTTGY
-1680 HEDTENESAVKSGT
+1680 HEDTENGSAVKSGT

-1708 RDTYT
+1708 RDTYI

-1726 TLRWGERVTAPA
+1726 TRRWGERVSEPA

-1768 WTAKGDIAYKV
+1768 WTAKGDIAYRV

-1784 NADDDGYTLH
+1784 NADDDGYTLR

-1816 FVLNESAAGTVSSG
+1816 FALSESAAGTVSSG

-1861 TDEAEKTFRYGQT
+1861 TDEAEKTFRYGQR

-1888 GWYLPEGGQFNAQTV
+1888 GWYLPDGGQFNAQTV

-1931 TMPSAANE
+1931 TMPSEANE

-1951 EVGTLKKSGLS
+1951 VVGTLKKSGLS
-1962 EAFTCVKARVS
+1962 EAFTCVKAKVN
-1973 GVYGLADDTEFTD
+1973 GVYGLAEDTEFTD
-1986 LSATVRAAKGMTVK
+1986 LSETVTVTKGMTVK
-2000 LYYDRAQYALE
+2000 LYYNRAQYALE

-2018 ASNDYTGSGGAY
+2018 ASNDYTGRDGAY

-2037 LVLPA
+2037 LILPA

-2050 LGWFDNETFN
+2050 GGWYDNETFN

-2128 VVNGEGAA
+2128 VVNGEGTA
-2136 QTGLTLG
+2136 QTNLTLD

-2154 AAWTAERYAITYE
+2154 AQWTAKRYAITYE
-2167 GMDGAQY
+2167 GMDGAQF
-2174 GEAHPDWYA
+2174 GDKHPAEYA

-2212 KDLTLRKETY
+2212 KDLTLRKEAY

-2228 TATWEQNPYKITWN
+2228 TATWEQNPYKITWM
-2242 VNEGDVLTG
+2242 VNEGGTINETPEYSKTVFLG
-2251 EGYTVEAFYGN
+2251 EA
-2262 PITAPSDPTRRG
+2262 ITAPTVTAMDG
-2274 YTFGGWYTDG
+2274 YRFDGWYTDG
-2284 SNFAENT
+2284 STFAEHT

-2310 TAIEYTITYNL
+2310 TLIQYSITYNL
-2321 DGGTNVSGNP
+2321 NGGTNHAENP
-2331 AQYTVETGKITLV
+2331 AEYNVSSEKITLLE
-2344 APTKTGYR
+2344 PSKTGYR

-2361 YSTKVTEIAAGKTG
+2361 YSTKVTEIATGKTG
-2375 HVTLYAKWTVKQYT
+2375 HAVLYAKWTVNQYT
-2389 ITWETNGGNALTGNY
+2389 ITWVTNGGNALTGNY
-2404 TTTADYGTAI
+2404 TTTADYGTVI
-2414 VRPDDPTKEA
+2414 ELPNTPTK
-2424 DAQYTYTFGGWYTD
+2424 DQKVSTTYTFAGWYTD
-2438 RALTQPLD
+2438 VACTKALAD
-2446 DNATV
+2446 GATV
-2451 PAENLTVYAKW
+2451 PENGMTLYAKW
-2462 NTTAQTYTVKW
+2462 NETARKYTITWISEGADNKTTELVYGARLGMNTPSDIQRDAEEGYTWEIEGWYTQPDGAGQKIDGSTTVTGDATYYAVWEQVWNTYTV
-2473 YGVNNP
+2473 
-2479 WWGSAAKKEP
+2479 
-2489 YVLLRTDT
+2489 
-2497 YDYGTLLL
+2497 
-2505 ENAPEA
+2505 
-2511 TKDAYDAYYYEL
+2511 
-2523 EGWRAGSETGELL
+2523 
-2536 TEASIVT
+2536 
-2543 GNAEYYPSFLQK
+2543 
-2555 KKMCTITFDLGDAGG
+2555 TFDLGDAGD
-2570 TIDPVT
+2570 IESQT
-2576 VEYGTFSSSV
+2576 VKYGEKAVKPTLPQTAESYGV
-2586 FDNIQKPDTM
+2586 FDD
-2596 ARYGQ
+2596 
-2601 FKGWYKKGES
+2601 WYSGNYAFSFNTKVTCDLTLTA
-2611 HVGQSYG
+2611 H
-2618 GLIVETMTVE
+2618 
-2628 AGWSELYAY
+2628 WSTLYAY
-2637 DENQLRAALSEDAY
+2637 DTASLKNAIANTPANG
-2651 RTSTV
+2651 TV
-2656 RLRADIALADEV
+2656 LV
-2668 PITKTITVTGEPLT
+2668 TK
-2682 TDNKNTN
+2682 DF
-2689 YTLSAAEGKTA
+2689 TLKD
-2700 FRIGKT
+2700 RIFVDK
-2706 TVTDIMARPT
+2706 
-2716 VTIENLTIDGGAR
+2716 NLTIDGNGKTITGR
-2729 GLLVYIADV
+2729 SGTSSYKADFIFNKDTADITMKDITLTGGKFHAISATV
-2738 KLENVTIENCDAT
+2738 KTLTLKNVTVNGYDTTGFDAT
-2751 TDTHSTKISNGGAIY
+2751 TNGSGAALTVDKGLVTCDGCTFTNNKAPHGGAIYVWMGYYTTNARVECKGCTFTGNTTVHSNGGAVCVMKTLETSTFTNCAFTNNAATKYEGTTTTGGNGGAIY
-2766 MDTKESYGTVTGRL
+2766 VGG
-2780 CTFRNNRAYN
+2780 N
-2790 GGAIYIKKGALETN
+2790 GGTTVVL
-2804 GCKFLDNTATSDGGA
+2804 DGG
-2819 VMLTD
+2819 
-2824 NAQQSGI
+2824 
-2831 GAGTFQN
+2831 TF
-2838 NHAGGYGGALYVGRV
+2838 
-2853 RVSLS
+2853 S
-2858 LVTFDTGNTAGQKGN
+2858 GNTANGN
-2873 LIAIHTY
+2873 NGATNGDHVWVTSKQGTY
-2880 LDNNKNQYVSY
+2880 SY
-2891 TDCWDKTQSSDESV
+2891 LEIRNTKD
-2905 KHSDNLYSSKG
+2905 SSKFPNG
-2916 TYVTRDKL
+2916 EHKGGFFSEVYGIES

>member
-15 VITLVPTNV
+15 VITLVPANV

-145 FSPDGRITREEMAV
+145 FLPDGKITREEMAV

-182 ADLDE
+182 ADLDK
-187 VSSWAQDAVGKLW
+187 VSSWAQDAVLKLW
-200 ALGLLNGDGVNFAP
+200 ALGLLNGDGKNFDP
-214 KDKATRA
+214 KAKASRA
-221 QTAALCQRTD
+221 QTAALCERTD
-231 KAVETWYSEP
+231 RAVETWYSEP

-271 GSSGGGSTGGGTTVT
+271 GTSSGGSTGGGTTVT
-286 THYEVSFV
+286 TYYTVSFE
-294 VEGASMPK
+294 VEGAPMPPA
-302 STVAAGTR
+302 TVAAGTR

-329 DSALTRAAGT
+329 DSDLTRAAGT
-339 NDTVNQDTTLYAKL
+339 NDTVNQDMTLYAKL

-398 NVTANNAEM
+398 NVTANNEAVSYNVPN
-407 KQTGD
+407 G
-412 TAEPYR
+412 
-418 YTVSGTAVS
+418 TVSFA
-427 PVLAQGQTYRVE
+427 PQQGQTYRVE

-445 ARFVVDGAEQAPSVR
+445 ARFMVDGAEQAPSVR
-460 VLNIVTEKDEVDN
+460 VLNIVTEKVEVDN
-473 LTLSDGVKYIPKKDV
+473 LTLSGGVKYIPKKDV

-496 GLFRTSLV
+496 GLFRTSLN
-504 QDAEGNTQPVTPVAQ
+504 QDENGNTQPVTPVAQ

-591 DQGWDTDGNADND
+591 DQSWDTDGVADND

-617 DQYTEMGLDSQT
+617 DKYAEMGLDSQT

-636 LAFYTGS
+636 LAFYSGAWGS
-643 LGGESQSRGY
+643 DGARAQGY
-653 ARITHVETVTQD
+653 ARITHVDTLTTQD

-674 EAAEEA
+674 EEAAEA

-877 AGEDDD
+877 AGEEDD
-883 GFDWKSVTGLAPE
+883 GYDWKSVTGLAPE

-1022 DFYVMGTLGVRV
+1022 DFYVMGTVGVRV
-1034 GVEFEIGVGLF
+1034 GVEFEIAVGLF

-1078 GKDSNAAGAMYV
+1078 GKDSNAAGAMFV
-1090 EIGLYLTITFKAQLF
+1090 EIGLYLTISFKAQLF
-1105 SSDKLTYQPVLY
+1105 SSDKLTYQPVIY

-1141 DRLGIDLKTV
+1141 DRLGIDLKSV
-1151 RSVTL
+1151 RTVTL

-1179 PAANYDDATESHFT
+1179 PAGNYDDASESHFT

-1223 DVTIRWRNGA
+1223 DVTIRWKNGA

-1278 ITAPAA
+1278 ITEPAA

-1296 SDSALRQSYAIPAV
+1296 SDSALRQSYAIPAA

-1365 SPRTG
+1365 SPRTC

-1414 TFRSTELPDIVYTI
+1414 TFRSAELPDIVYTI

-1437 ALALQGYTFKGFEGF
+1437 ALALQGYTFEGFEGF
-1452 AADAQSGGMTVTG
+1452 TADAQSGGMAVAGNMT
-1465 DMSFAAQWLPRDDT
+1465 FAAQWSPRDDT

-1489 VDGVAGYLLIDDER
+1489 VDGVEGYLLIDDER
-1503 AIESRTGMTG
+1503 AIESRTGTTG

-1533 NGSTVSSAAI
+1533 NGSTVPSAAI

-1588 LAALPQPV
+1588 LSALPQPV
-1596 RAGYVFRGWHT
+1596 KAGYVFRGWHT

-1619 MPVGGL
+1619 MPVNGL

-1671 AVVKTTTGY
+1671 AVVQTIPGY

-1694 IAADGSLVLRVYYV
+1694 IAADGSLVLRVYYA
-1708 RDTYT
+1708 RNTYT
-1713 LTFKNAGEADFVS
+1713 LTFKNEGETDFVS
-1726 TLRWGERVTAPA
+1726 TLRWGERITAPA

-1806 VTAAARNYDH
+1806 VTAAARHYDH
-1816 FVLNESAAGTVSSG
+1816 FALNESAAGTVSSG

-1861 TDEAEKTFRYGQT
+1861 TDNAEKTFRYGQT

-1882 PDYHFI
+1882 SDYHFI

-1903 TESMALTAR
+1903 TESMILTAR

-1931 TMPSAANE
+1931 NLPTRA
-1939 TDRTSEEVDTDI
+1939 SESNASRAEVDSAV
-1951 EVGTLKKSGLS
+1951 ELGTLKKSGLS
-1962 EAFTCVKARVS
+1962 EAFTCVKAKVS
-1973 GVYGLADDTEFTD
+1973 GVYGLADDTEISLND
-1986 LSATVRAAKGMTVK
+1986 TVRVAKDMTVK
-2000 LYYDRAQYALE
+2000 LYYNRAQYALE

-2018 ASNDYTGSGGAY
+2018 ADNDYTGSGGAY

-2050 LGWFDNETFN
+2050 GGWFDNETFN

-2065 AAGAKMPAAAQTY
+2065 AKDAAMPAKAQTY
-2078 YAKWTPSVYD
+2078 YAKWTPSVYS
-2088 ITYPGIEGSAPDV
+2088 ITYANVRGAESTARPE
-2101 TLPTTHT
+2101 THT
-2108 YGTATEIPNL
+2108 YGTATAIPDL

-2136 QTGLTLG
+2136 QTNLTLG
-2143 AEDYTGAVTLT
+2143 AEDYTGAIALT
-2154 AAWTAERYAITYE
+2154 AQWTAERYAITYE
-2167 GMDGAQY
+2167 LDGGVNAAGNPAQY
-2174 GEAHPDWYA
+2174 TVDQTITLE
-2183 YDTDAVIS
+2183 
-2191 DPTKAG
+2191 DPTKPG
-2197 YTFLGWLVN
+2197 YTFKGWYADKDFTTLAV
-2206 GESTAR
+2206 GIPVGSTEA
-2212 KDLTLRKETY
+2212 KTFYAK
-2222 LDNITL
+2222 
-2228 TATWEQNPYKITWN
+2228 WKQNPYKITWN
-2242 VNEGDVLTG
+2242 VNEGDKLTG

-2262 PITAPSDPTRRG
+2262 PIIAPGDPNRRG

-2310 TAIEYTITYNL
+2310 TLIQYSITYNL
-2321 DGGTNVSGNP
+2321 NDGTNHAENP
-2331 AQYTVETGKITLV
+2331 AEYNVSSVKITLLE
-2344 APTKTGYR
+2344 PSKTGYR

-2361 YSTKVTEIAAGKTG
+2361 YSMKVTEIAVGSTG
-2375 HVTLYAKWTVKQYT
+2375 NVTLYAKWTINQYT
-2389 ITWETNGGNALTGNY
+2389 VTWETNGGNALTGNY
-2404 TTTADYGTAI
+2404 TTTADYGTVI
-2414 VRPDDPTKEA
+2414 ELPNTPTK
-2424 DAQYTYTFGGWYTD
+2424 DQTVSTTYTFAGWYTD
-2438 RALTQPLD
+2438 VACKQPLD
-2446 DNATV
+2446 ENTTV
-2451 PAENLTVYAKW
+2451 PEGGMTLYAKW
-2462 NTTAQTYTVKW
+2462 NETARKYTITWVSEGADNKTTELVYGARLGMNTPSDIQRDAEEGYTWEIEGWYTGPNGTGTKIIGSTTVTGDATYYAKWEQVWKYYTV
-2473 YGVNNP
+2473 
-2479 WWGSAAKKEP
+2479 S
-2489 YVLLRTDT
+2489 
-2497 YDYGTLLL
+2497 
-2505 ENAPEA
+2505 
-2511 TKDAYDAYYYEL
+2511 
-2523 EGWRAGSETGELL
+2523 
-2536 TEASIVT
+2536 
-2543 GNAEYYPSFLQK
+2543 
-2555 KKMCTITFDLGDAGG
+2555 FDLGGVATIPPQSVKHGDRAVEPTLPDVAKNYGELFGWFLGSTWISFNTEVTCDLTLTAKWSTLYGYDTTSLKNAVANTDAGG
-2570 TIDPVT
+2570 TVKITSDITLSKSILLEKNITID
-2576 VEYGTFSSSV
+2576 G
-2586 FDNIQKPDTM
+2586 N
-2596 ARYGQ
+2596 G
-2601 FKGWYKKGES
+2601 
-2611 HVGQSYG
+2611 
-2618 GLIVETMTVE
+2618 
-2628 AGWSELYAY
+2628 
-2637 DENQLRAALSEDAY
+2637 
-2651 RTSTV
+2651 
-2656 RLRADIALADEV
+2656 
-2668 PITKTITVTGEPLT
+2668 KTITSGSGVFRVW
-2682 TDNKNTN
+2682 TDNDNADITVKNL
-2689 YTLSAAEGKTA
+2689 TLKASGQNRAINVYKVHTL
-2700 FRIGKT
+2700 T
-2706 TVTDIMARPT
+2706 LDN
-2716 VTIENLTIDGGAR
+2716 VTISGFDSTAESSEKRGGAILVQKGYVICKNCTFTGNKAVDGGA
-2729 GLLVYIADV
+2729 IAVVLDNGYS
-2738 KLENVTIENCDAT
+2738 EADAT
-2751 TDTHSTKISNGGAIY
+2751 CTGCIFTGNSAVTGNGGAVYVIN
-2766 MDTKESYGTVTGRL
+2766 TKGTSTFTN
-2780 CTFRNNRAYN
+2780 CTF
-2790 GGAIYIKKGALETN
+2790 TN
-2804 GCKFLDNTATSDGGA
+2804 NTAPNRNS
-2819 VMLTD
+2819 
-2824 NAQQSGI
+2824 
-2831 GAGTFQN
+2831 
-2838 NHAGGYGGALYVGRV
+2838 GGYGGAIYVGGNGGARV
-2853 RVSLS
+2853 ILDGCSFSGNYANGNNGTNNGDHVW
-2858 LVTFDTGNTAGQKGN
+2858 VTSRQGTYSYLEIRNTK
-2873 LIAIHTY
+2873 
-2880 LDNNKNQYVSY
+2880 D
-2891 TDCWDKTQSSDESV
+2891 
-2905 KHSDNLYSSKG
+2905 SSKFPNG
-2916 TYVTRDKL
+2916 EHKGGFFSEVYRIES

>member
-15 VITLVPTNV
+15 VITLVPANV

-82 TFEPDGPMTRAMFV
+82 TFEPDGSMTRAMFV
-96 TVLGRMAGVEAADY
+96 TVLGRMAGIKAADY
-110 AGATDFI
+110 AGATDFT

-187 VSSWAQDAVGKLW
+187 VSSWAQDAVLKLW
-200 ALGLLNGDGVNFAP
+200 ALGLLNGDGKSFEP
-214 KDKATRA
+214 KAKASRA
-221 QTAALCQRTD
+221 QTAALCERTD
-231 KAVETWYSEP
+231 RAVETWYSEP

-250 EPGSGQESGDKKPEE
+250 EPGSGQESGDKKPEQ

-271 GSSGGGSTGGGTTVT
+271 GSSGGTTVT
-286 THYEVSFV
+286 TYYTVSFV
-294 VEGASMPK
+294 VEGAPMPNA
-302 STVAAGTR
+302 TVAAGTR

-329 DSALTRAAGT
+329 DSDLTRAAGT
-339 NDTVNQDTTLYAKL
+339 NDTVNGNTTLYAKL

-373 VPAANVSGYTFGIRG
+373 VPAANVSGYTFGIRD
-388 YAEGCIDSFI
+388 YAEDCIDSFI
-398 NVTANNAEM
+398 NVTANNEAVSYNVPN
-407 KQTGD
+407 G
-412 TAEPYR
+412 
-418 YTVSGTAVS
+418 TVSFA
-427 PVLAQGQTYRVE
+427 PQQGQTYRVE

-445 ARFVVDGAEQAPSVR
+445 ARFVVGGAEQAPSVR
-460 VLNIVTEKDEVDN
+460 VLNIVTEKVEVDN

-488 TGMSTSLD
+488 TGMSASLD
-496 GLFRTSLV
+496 GLFRTSLN
-504 QDAEGNTQPVTPVAQ
+504 QDENGNTQPVTPVAQ

-591 DQGWDTDGNADND
+591 DQGWDTDGDEDND

-636 LAFYTGS
+636 LAFYSGT

-653 ARITHVETVTQD
+653 ARITRVETVTQD

-674 EAAEEA
+674 EDAAEA

-1022 DFYVMGTLGVRV
+1022 DFYVMGTVGVRV
-1034 GVEFEIGVGLF
+1034 GVEFEIAVGLF

-1078 GKDSNAAGAMYV
+1078 GKDSNAAGAMFV
-1090 EIGLYLTITFKAQLF
+1090 EIGLYLTISFKAQLF

-1141 DRLGIDLKTV
+1141 DRLNIDLKSV

-1179 PAANYDDATESHFT
+1179 PAGNYDDATESHFT

-1278 ITAPAA
+1278 IAAPAA

-1296 SDSALRQSYAIPAV
+1296 SDSALRQSYAIPAA

-1342 LNGTYTKANDDLC
+1342 LNGTYTKANDDLR

-1414 TFRSTELPDIVYTI
+1414 TFRSAELPDIVYTI

-1437 ALALQGYTFKGFEGF
+1437 ALALQGYTFEDFEGF
-1452 AADAQSGGMTVTG
+1452 TADAQSGGMAVTG
-1465 DMSFAAQWLPRDDT
+1465 NMTFAAQWAPRDDT

-1489 VDGVAGYLLIDDER
+1489 IDGVEGYLLIDDEQ
-1503 AIESRTGMTG
+1503 AIESRTGTTG
-1513 SAIDFGAWSKDG
+1513 SSISFPDAWSKDG
-1525 FTYDHAEV
+1525 FTYKHAEV
-1533 NGSTVSSAAI
+1533 NGSAVPSAAI

-1588 LAALPQPV
+1588 LSALPQPV
-1596 RAGYVFRGWHT
+1596 KAGYVFRGWHT

-1619 MPVGGL
+1619 MPVNGL

-1661 LTGAT
+1661 LTGTT

-1671 AVVKTTTGY
+1671 AVVQTIPGY

-1694 IAADGSLVLRVYYV
+1694 IAADGKLVLKVYYA
-1708 RDTYT
+1708 RNTYT
-1713 LTFKNAGEADFVS
+1713 LTFKNEGEDDFVS
-1726 TLRWGERVTAPA
+1726 TLRWGELITAPA

-1750 SPALPETMPQSDS
+1750 SPALPETMPQSDQ

-1768 WTAKGDIAYKV
+1768 WTAGTSTA
-1779 EHYQQ
+1779 
-1784 NADDDGYTLH
+1784 YTLTCYKQDA
-1794 DTDPLTGATDAE
+1794 DTGLYEPTVETLYGTTDTE
-1806 VTAAARNYDH
+1806 VTAERSFDH
-1816 FVLNESAAGTVSSG
+1816 YTLNADLSTPRG
-1830 VIAADGSL
+1830 VIAGDGSL
-1838 VLRLYYDRETLRVTF
+1838 ALSLYFDLETLTVTF

-1861 TDEAEKTFRYGQT
+1861 TDNAEKTFRYGQT

-1931 TMPSAANE
+1931 NLPTRA
-1939 TDRTSEEVDTDI
+1939 SESNASRAEVDSAV
-1951 EVGTLKKSGLS
+1951 ELGTLKKSGLS
-1962 EAFTCVKARVS
+1962 EAFTCVKAKVS
-1973 GVYGLADDTEFTD
+1973 GVYGLADDTEISLND
-1986 LSATVRAAKGMTVK
+1986 TVRVTKDMTVK

-2018 ASNDYTGSGGAY
+2018 ASNDYTGRGGAY

-2037 LVLPA
+2037 LILPE

-2050 LGWFDNETFN
+2050 GGWFDNETFN

-2078 YAKWTPSVYD
+2078 YAKWSPSVYG
-2088 ITYPGIEGSAPDV
+2088 ITYGNVVNGAFAAARPE
-2101 TLPTTHT
+2101 THT
-2108 YGTATEIPNL
+2108 YGTATAIPDL
-2118 TRTGYVFNGW
+2118 TRTGYVFDGW
-2128 VVNGEGAA
+2128 LVNGTSTA
-2136 QTGLTLG
+2136 QTNLTLD
-2143 AEDYTGAVTLT
+2143 AEDYTGAIALT

-2167 GMDGAQY
+2167 LDGGVNAAGNPAQY
-2174 GEAHPDWYA
+2174 TVDQTITLE
-2183 YDTDAVIS
+2183 
-2191 DPTKAG
+2191 DPTKPC
-2197 YTFLGWLVN
+2197 YTFKGWYADKDFTTLAV
-2206 GESTAR
+2206 GIPVGSTEA
-2212 KDLTLRKETY
+2212 KTFYAK
-2222 LDNITL
+2222 
-2228 TATWEQNPYKITWN
+2228 WEQNPYKITWN
-2242 VNEGDVLTG
+2242 VNEGGTLTG

-2262 PITAPSDPTRRG
+2262 PIIAPGDPTRRG

-2284 SNFAENT
+2284 STFAEDT
-2291 KFKTG
+2291 KFNNG
-2296 DKMPEGDVTYYAKW
+2296 DRMPEGDVTYYAKW
-2310 TAIEYTITYNL
+2310 TAIQYKITYEL

-2331 AQYTVETGKITLV
+2331 AQYTVETEKIKLV
-2344 APTKTGYR
+2344 APTKTGYA
-2352 FDGWYTDDT
+2352 FEGWYSDAERTNR
-2361 YSTKVTEIAAGKTG
+2361 VTEIAKGSTG
-2375 HVTLYAKWTVKQYT
+2375 DVTLYAKWTINQYT
-2389 ITWETNGGNALTGNY
+2389 IMWETNGGNALTGNY

-2414 VRPDDPTKEA
+2414 VLPDTPTKN
-2424 DAQYTYTFGGWYTD
+2424 QTVSTTHTFAGWYTD
-2438 RALTQPLD
+2438 VACTHPLED
-2446 DNATV
+2446 GAIV
-2451 PAENLTVYAKW
+2451 PENGMMLYAKW
-2462 NTTAQTYTVKW
+2462 NETARKYTITWVSEGQTAKSREYDHGTKIYIYSPTVSKAGDTGYTWRLAGWYTQPDDMNGKLTTSTTVTGDATYYAVWEKVWNTYTV
-2473 YGVNNP
+2473 
-2479 WWGSAAKKEP
+2479 
-2489 YVLLRTDT
+2489 
-2497 YDYGTLLL
+2497 
-2505 ENAPEA
+2505 
-2511 TKDAYDAYYYEL
+2511 
-2523 EGWRAGSETGELL
+2523 
-2536 TEASIVT
+2536 
-2543 GNAEYYPSFLQK
+2543 
-2555 KKMCTITFDLGDAGG
+2555 TFDLNGADGTIAAQGEITHGTYASKPELPMTAKDYGDFLGWYNGSSRWNFENPVTSNMTLTAKWGTLYGYDSTSLQNAIKNTEAGG
-2570 TIDPVT
+2570 TVLITKDFTLTAGISLTNKTMKGNITID
-2576 VEYGTFSSSV
+2576 G
-2586 FDNIQKPDTM
+2586 N
-2596 ARYGQ
+2596 G
-2601 FKGWYKKGES
+2601 
-2611 HVGQSYG
+2611 
-2618 GLIVETMTVE
+2618 
-2628 AGWSELYAY
+2628 
-2637 DENQLRAALSEDAY
+2637 
-2651 RTSTV
+2651 
-2656 RLRADIALADEV
+2656 
-2668 PITKTITVTGEPLT
+2668 KTITASSTAKIPFYLI
-2682 TDNKNTN
+2682 TDEMTC
-2689 YTLSAAEGKTA
+2689 
-2700 FRIGKT
+2700 
-2706 TVTDIMARPT
+2706 
-2716 VTIENLTIDGGAR
+2716 TIKDLTIDGNSVGTNGVYTKRSHLA
-2729 GLLVYIADV
+2729 LV
-2738 KLENVTIENCDAT
+2738 NVTIKNFDAGSNGDGGGMWVDTGDNGNLTYSVTAENCTFANNKAFYGAGIYVTAGSIDCTNCTFSGNAT
-2751 TDTHSTKISNGGAIY
+2751 SSGGHGGAVFVRGPGKTSTFTGGSFINNSAKDGGAIY
-2766 MDTKESYGTVTGRL
+2766 LDGNEAVLTV
-2780 CTFRNNRAYN
+2780 
-2790 GGAIYIKKGALETN
+2790 
-2804 GCKFLDNTATSDGGA
+2804 S
-2819 VMLTD
+2819 
-2824 NAQQSGI
+2824 NAS
-2831 GAGTFQN
+2831 F
-2838 NHAGGYGGALYVGRV
+2838 
-2853 RVSLS
+2853 S
-2858 LVTFDTGNTAGQKGN
+2858 GNTANGSRNEYGGGN
-2873 LIAIHTY
+2873 IAYLYFSTYFNQPKLILTGCTGAT
-2880 LDNNKNQYVSY
+2880 N
-2891 TDCWDKTQSSDESV
+2891 
-2905 KHSDNLYSSKG
+2905 G
-2916 TYVTRDKL
+2916 TYQPTSHGVGTRIES

>member
-15 VITLVPTNV
+15 VITLVPANV

-138 TGTGNGK
+138 TGTGNGA
-145 FSPDGRITREEMAV
+145 FNPNGEITREEMAV

-214 KDKATRA
+214 KEKATRA

-271 GSSGGGSTGGGTTVT
+271 GSSGGSSGGGTTVT
-286 THYEVSFV
+286 TYYTVSFE
-294 VEGASMPK
+294 VEGAPMSPA
-302 STVAAGTR
+302 TVAAGTR

-329 DSALTRAAGT
+329 DSDLTRAAGT

-373 VPAANVSGYTFGIRG
+373 VPAANVSGYTFGIRD
-388 YAEGCIDSFI
+388 YAEDCIDSFI
-398 NVTANNAEM
+398 NVTANNEAVSIEVND
-407 KQTGD
+407 G
-412 TAEPYR
+412 
-418 YTVSGTAVS
+418 TVSFPA
-427 PVLAQGQTYRVE
+427 AQGQTYRVE

-460 VLNIVTEKDEVDN
+460 VLNIVTEKVEVDN

-496 GLFRTSLV
+496 GLFRTSLN
-504 QDAEGNTQPVTPVAQ
+504 QDENGNTQPVTPVAQ

-591 DQGWDTDGNADND
+591 DQGWDTDGVADND

-636 LAFYTGS
+636 LAFYSGAWGS
-643 LGGESQSRGY
+643 NSAQAQGY
-653 ARITHVETVTQD
+653 ARITRVETVTQD

-674 EAAEEA
+674 EDAEEA

-877 AGEDDD
+877 AGEEDD

-1022 DFYVMGTLGVRV
+1022 DFYVMGTVGVRV
-1034 GVEFEIGVGLF
+1034 GVEFEIAVGLF

-1078 GKDSNAAGAMYV
+1078 GKDSNAAGAMFV

-1179 PAANYDDATESHFT
+1179 PAANYDDASESHFT

-1296 SDSALRQSYAIPAV
+1296 SDSALRQSYAIPAA

-1437 ALALQGYTFKGFEGF
+1437 ALALQGYTFEGFEGF
-1452 AADAQSGGMTVTG
+1452 IADAQSGGMAVTG
-1465 DMSFAAQWLPRDDT
+1465 NMTFAAQWAPRDDT

-1489 VDGVAGYLLIDDER
+1489 VDGVAGYLLIDDEQ
-1503 AIESRTGMTG
+1503 AIESRTGTTG
-1513 SAIDFGAWSKDG
+1513 SSISFPDAWSKDG
-1525 FTYDHAEV
+1525 FTYKHAEV

-1588 LAALPQPV
+1588 LSALPQPV
-1596 RAGYVFRGWHT
+1596 KAGYVFRGWHT

-1619 MPVGGL
+1619 MPVTGL

-1661 LTGAT
+1661 LAGAT

-1671 AVVKTTTGY
+1671 AVVQTIPGY

-1694 IAADGSLVLRVYYV
+1694 IAADGTTVLRVYYA
-1708 RDTYT
+1708 RNTYT
-1713 LTFKNAGEADFVS
+1713 LTFQNEGEADFVF
-1726 TLRWGERVTAPA
+1726 TLRWGERVSEPA

-1750 SPALPETMPQSDS
+1750 SPALPGTMPQSDS

-1768 WTAKGDIAYKV
+1768 WTAGTSTA
-1779 EHYQQ
+1779 
-1784 NADDDGYTLH
+1784 YTLTCYKQDA
-1794 DTDPLTGATDAE
+1794 DTGLYTPTVETLYGTTDTE
-1806 VTAAARNYDH
+1806 VTAERSFDH
-1816 FVLNESAAGTVSSG
+1816 YTLNADLSTPRG
-1830 VIAADGSL
+1830 VIAGDGSL
-1838 VLRLYYDRETLRVTF
+1838 ALSLYFDLETLTVTF

-1912 WGAQPVD
+1912 WSAQPVD

-1931 TMPSAANE
+1931 TMPSEANE

-1951 EVGTLKKSGLS
+1951 VVGTLKKSGLS
-1962 EAFTCVKARVS
+1962 EAFTCVKAKVS
-1973 GVYGLADDTEFTD
+1973 GVYGVENDTEFTD
-1986 LSATVRAAKGMTVK
+1986 LSETVRVAKDMTVK
-2000 LYYDRAQYALE
+2000 LYYNRAQYALE

-2018 ASNDYTGSGGAY
+2018 ADNDYTGSGGAY

-2037 LVLPA
+2037 LVLPE

-2050 LGWFDNETFN
+2050 LGWFDEAG
-2060 ESGKL
+2060 SMLVKD
-2065 AAGAKMPAAAQTY
+2065 AAMPAKAQTY
-2078 YAKWTPSVYD
+2078 CAKWTPSVYD
-2088 ITYPGIEGSAPDV
+2088 ITYGNVPSGSFGDAAQPEK
-2101 TLPTTHT
+2101 HT
-2108 YGTATEIPNL
+2108 YGTATAIPDL
-2118 TRTGYVFNGW
+2118 TRTGYIFDGW
-2128 VVNGEGAA
+2128 VVNGTGAA
-2136 QTGLTLG
+2136 RKGLTLG
-2143 AEDYTGAVTLT
+2143 AEDYTGAIALT
-2154 AAWTAERYAITYE
+2154 AAWTAERYPITYA
-2167 GMDGAQY
+2167 GMDGAQL
-2174 GEAHPDWYA
+2174 GGKQPTEYA
-2183 YDTDAVIS
+2183 YDTDTAVS

-2206 GESTAR
+2206 GSGTAQ
-2212 KDLTLRKETY
+2212 KALTLAKESYTGA
-2222 LDNITL
+2222 ITL

-2242 VNEGDVLTG
+2242 VNEGDELTG

-2291 KFKTG
+2291 KFTDG
-2296 DKMPEGDVTYYAKW
+2296 GAMPDHNVTFYAKW
-2310 TAIEYTITYNL
+2310 TAIPYKITYEL

-2331 AQYTVETGKITLV
+2331 AQYTVETGKIKLV
-2344 APTKTGYR
+2344 APTKMGYA
-2352 FDGWYTDDT
+2352 FEGWYSDAERTDR
-2361 YSTKVTEIAAGKTG
+2361 VAEIAAGSTG
-2375 HVTLYAKWTVKQYT
+2375 DVTLYAKWTINQYT
-2389 ITWETNGGNALTGNY
+2389 VTWETNGGNDPTGSNY

-2505 ENAPEA
+2505 KNAPET

-2543 GNAEYYPSFLQK
+2543 GDAEYYPSFRQK
-2555 KKMCTITFDLGDAGG
+2555 ITMCTITFDLGDAGG

-2586 FDNIQKPDTM
+2586 FDKIQKPDTM

-2601 FKGWYKKGES
+2601 FKGWYEEGES
-2611 HVGQSYG
+2611 HMGQDYRG
-2618 GLIVETMTVE
+2618 RIVRSMTVQ

-2637 DENQLRAALSEDAY
+2637 DEDQLRAALSEGAY
-2651 RTSTV
+2651 QTSTV
-2656 RLRADIALADEV
+2656 RLRANIALADEV

-2682 TDNKNTN
+2682 TDNKDTN
-2689 YTLSAAEGKTA
+2689 YTLTAAEGKTA

-2706 TVTDIMARPT
+2706 TLTDITARPT
-2716 VTIENLTIDGGAR
+2716 VTIENLTIHGGAR

-2738 KLENVTIENCDAT
+2738 NLENVTIENCDAT
-2751 TDTHSTKISNGGAIY
+2751 TDTQSTKISNGGAIY
-2766 MDTKESYGTVTGRL
+2766 MDTKNSFGTVTSRL
-2780 CTFRNNRAYN
+2780 CTFRNNKAYN

-2804 GCKFLDNTATSDGGA
+2804 GCKFLGNTATSDGGA

-2858 LVTFDTGNTAGQKGN
+2858 LVTFDTGNTAGTKGK
-2873 LIAIHTY
+2873 LIVIYTS
-2880 LDNNKNQYVSY
+2880 LDKNNNYVSY
-2891 TDCWDKTQSSDESV
+2891 TDCWDKTQSAD
-2905 KHSDNLYSSKG
+2905 KQYSDNLYSSKG
-2916 TYVTRDKL
+2916 GYVTRDKL

>member
-15 VITLVPTNV
+15 VITLVPANV

-271 GSSGGGSTGGGTTVT
+271 GSSGGSTGGGTTVT

-329 DSALTRAAGT
+329 DSDLTRAAGT
-339 NDTVNQDTTLYAKL
+339 NDTVNQDMTLYAKL

-398 NVTANNAEM
+398 NVTANNEAVLYNVPN
-407 KQTGD
+407 G
-412 TAEPYR
+412 
-418 YTVSGTAVS
+418 TVSFA
-427 PVLAQGQTYRVE
+427 PQQGQTYRVE

-460 VLNIVTEKDEVDN
+460 VLNIVTEKVEVDN
-473 LTLSDGVKYIPKKDV
+473 LTLSGGVKYIPKKDV

-504 QDAEGNTQPVTPVAQ
+504 QDENGNTQPVTPVAQ

-591 DQGWDTDGNADND
+591 DQSWDTDGVADND

-617 DQYTEMGLDSQT
+617 DKYAEMGLDSQT

-636 LAFYTGS
+636 LAFYSGAWGS
-643 LGGESQSRGY
+643 NSARAQGY
-653 ARITHVETVTQD
+653 ARITHVDTLTTQD

-674 EAAEEA
+674 EGAEEA

-877 AGEDDD
+877 AGEEDD

-1034 GVEFEIGVGLF
+1034 GVEFEIAVGLF

-1078 GKDSNAAGAMYV
+1078 GKDSNAAGAMFV
-1090 EIGLYLTITFKAQLF
+1090 EIGLYLTISFKAQLF
-1105 SSDKLTYQPVLY
+1105 SSDKLTYQPVIY

-1141 DRLGIDLKTV
+1141 DRLGIDLKSV
-1151 RSVTL
+1151 RTVTL

-1179 PAANYDDATESHFT
+1179 PAGNYDDATESHFT
-1193 IELSNGAFRYDPAG
+1193 VELSNGAFRYDPAG

-1414 TFRSTELPDIVYTI
+1414 TFRSAELPDIVYTI

-1452 AADAQSGGMTVTG
+1452 AADAQSGGVTVTG

-1489 VDGVAGYLLIDDER
+1489 VDGVEGYLLIDDER

-1543 GADGKTVV
+1543 GA
-1551 KLYYDRARCDL
+1551 
-1562 RFETNGGTLPEGS
+1562 
-1575 GETEQVYFGARVR
+1575 
-1588 LAALPQPV
+1588 
-1596 RAGYVFRGWHT
+1596 
-1607 DAACENAFAGGT
+1607 
-1619 MPVGGL
+1619 
-1625 TLYAKWEA
+1625 
-1633 GQNTAYKVEHYLQN
+1633 
-1647 ADGSY
+1647 
-1652 PDAASQTEN
+1652 
-1661 LTGAT
+1661 T

-1671 AVVKTTTGY
+1671 AVVQTIPGY
-1680 HEDTENESAVKSGT
+1680 HEDTENKSAVKSGT
-1694 IAADGSLVLRVYYV
+1694 IAADGTTVLRVYYA

-1713 LTFKNAGEADFVS
+1713 LTFKNAGEDDFVS
-1726 TLRWGERVTAPA
+1726 TRRWGERITAPA

-1874 FSVTDPTR
+1874 FSVTAPTR

-1931 TMPSAANE
+1931 NLPTRA
-1939 TDRTSEEVDTDI
+1939 SESNASRAEVDSAV
-1951 EVGTLKKSGLS
+1951 ELGTLKKSGLS
-1962 EAFTCVKARVS
+1962 EAFTCVKAKVS
-1973 GVYGLADDTEFTD
+1973 GVYGLADDTEISLND
-1986 LSATVRAAKGMTVK
+1986 TVRVTKDMTVK

-2018 ASNDYTGSGGAY
+2018 ASNDYTGRGGAY

-2037 LVLPA
+2037 LILPE

-2050 LGWFDNETFN
+2050 GGWFDNETFN

-2078 YAKWTPSVYD
+2078 YAKWSPSVYG
-2088 ITYPGIEGSAPDV
+2088 ITYGNMVNGTFAAAQPEK
-2101 TLPTTHT
+2101 HT

-2136 QTGLTLG
+2136 QTGLTLD
-2143 AEDYTGAVTLT
+2143 AEDYIADITLT
-2154 AAWTAERYAITYE
+2154 AQWTAERYAITYE
-2167 GMDGAQY
+2167 GMDGAQSGSSQPTEY
-2174 GEAHPDWYA
+2174 V
-2183 YDTDAVIS
+2183 YDKDAVIS

-2197 YTFLGWLVN
+2197 YTFLGWVVN
-2206 GESTAR
+2206 GTGEAQR
-2212 KDLTLRKETY
+2212 NLTLAKESYTGA
-2222 LDNITL
+2222 ITL
-2228 TATWEQNPYKITWN
+2228 KATWKQNPYAITWV
-2242 VNEGDVLTG
+2242 VNESGTIN
-2251 EGYTVEAFYGN
+2251 ETPEYSKTAFLGGA
-2262 PITAPSDPTRRG
+2262 ITAPTVTAKDG
-2274 YTFGGWYTDG
+2274 YAFGGWYTDR
-2284 SNFAENT
+2284 
-2291 KFKTG
+2291 KFTESSKFTDG
-2296 DKMPEGDVTYYAKW
+2296 ETMPNHDVTFYAKW
-2310 TAIEYTITYNL
+2310 TAIQYEITYVL

-2331 AQYTVETGKITLV
+2331 AQYTVETEKIALV
-2344 APTKTGYR
+2344 APTKTGYA
-2352 FDGWYTDDT
+2352 FEGWYSDNT
-2361 YSTKVTEIAAGKTG
+2361 YSTKVTEIATG
-2375 HVTLYAKWTVKQYT
+2375 SVGDVTLYAKWTINQYT

-2404 TTTADYGTAI
+2404 TTKADYGTSI
-2414 VRPDDPTKEA
+2414 VLPDTPTKN
-2424 DAQYTYTFGGWYTD
+2424 QTVSTTHTFAGWYTD
-2438 RALTQPLD
+2438 VACTHPLED
-2446 DNATV
+2446 GAIV
-2451 PAENLTVYAKW
+2451 PENGMMLYAKW
-2462 NTTAQTYTVKW
+2462 NETARKYTITWVSEGADNKTTELVYGARLGMNTPSDIQRDAEEGYTWEIEGWYTQPDGAGQKIDGSTTVTGDATYYAKWEQVWKYYTV
-2473 YGVNNP
+2473 
-2479 WWGSAAKKEP
+2479 S
-2489 YVLLRTDT
+2489 
-2497 YDYGTLLL
+2497 
-2505 ENAPEA
+2505 
-2511 TKDAYDAYYYEL
+2511 
-2523 EGWRAGSETGELL
+2523 
-2536 TEASIVT
+2536 
-2543 GNAEYYPSFLQK
+2543 
-2555 KKMCTITFDLGDAGG
+2555 FDLGGVATIPPQRVKHGEKAVEPTLPEVAKNYGELFGWLFGSIWFSFDTKVTCDLTLTAKWSTLYGYDTTSLKNAVANTAAGG
-2570 TIDPVT
+2570 TVKITSDIT
-2576 VEYGTFSSSV
+2576 
-2586 FDNIQKPDTM
+2586 
-2596 ARYGQ
+2596 
-2601 FKGWYKKGES
+2601 
-2611 HVGQSYG
+2611 
-2618 GLIVETMTVE
+2618 
-2628 AGWSELYAY
+2628 
-2637 DENQLRAALSEDAY
+2637 LSESILLEKNITIDGN
-2651 RTSTV
+2651 
-2656 RLRADIALADEV
+2656 
-2668 PITKTITVTGEPLT
+2668 TKTITSGSGVFRVW
-2682 TDNKNTN
+2682 TDNDNADITVKNL
-2689 YTLSAAEGKTA
+2689 TLKASGQNRAINVYKVHTL
-2700 FRIGKT
+2700 T
-2706 TVTDIMARPT
+2706 LDN
-2716 VTIENLTIDGGAR
+2716 VTISGFDSTAESSEKRGGAILVQKGYVICKNCTFTGNKAVDGGAIAVV
-2729 GLLVYIADV
+2729 LDNVYSEA
-2738 KLENVTIENCDAT
+2738 DAT
-2751 TDTHSTKISNGGAIY
+2751 CTGCIFTDNSAVTGNGGAVYVIN
-2766 MDTKESYGTVTGRL
+2766 TKGTSTFTN
-2780 CTFRNNRAYN
+2780 CTF
-2790 GGAIYIKKGALETN
+2790 TN
-2804 GCKFLDNTATSDGGA
+2804 NTAPNRNS
-2819 VMLTD
+2819 
-2824 NAQQSGI
+2824 
-2831 GAGTFQN
+2831 
-2838 NHAGGYGGALYVGRV
+2838 GGYGGALYVGGNGGARV
-2853 RVSLS
+2853 ILDGCNFSGNRANGNNGATNGDHVW
-2858 LVTFDTGNTAGQKGN
+2858 VTSKQGTYSYLEIRNTK
-2873 LIAIHTY
+2873 
-2880 LDNNKNQYVSY
+2880 D
-2891 TDCWDKTQSSDESV
+2891 
-2905 KHSDNLYSSKG
+2905 SSKFPNG
-2916 TYVTRDKL
+2916 EHKGGFFSEVYGIES

>member
-15 VITLVPTNV
+15 VITLVPANV

-96 TVLGRMAGVEAADY
+96 TVLGRMAGVKAADY
-110 AGATDFI
+110 AGATDFS

-145 FSPDGRITREEMAV
+145 FLPDGRITREEMAV

-271 GSSGGGSTGGGTTVT
+271 GTSSGGSTGGGTTVT
-286 THYEVSFV
+286 TNYEVSFV

-339 NDTVNQDTTLYAKL
+339 NDTVNGNTTLYAKL

-373 VPAANVSGYTFGIRG
+373 VPAANVSGYTFGIRD

-398 NVTANNAEM
+398 NVTANNEAVSYNVPN
-407 KQTGD
+407 G
-412 TAEPYR
+412 
-418 YTVSGTAVS
+418 TVSFA
-427 PVLAQGQTYRVE
+427 PQQGQTYRVE

-460 VLNIVTEKDEVDN
+460 VLNIVTEKVEVDN

-496 GLFRTSLV
+496 GLFRTSLN
-504 QDAEGNTQPVTPVAQ
+504 QDENGNTQPVTPVAQ

-561 ITAASGTTYTYKTAD
+561 ITAVSGNTYTYKTAD

-591 DQGWDTDGNADND
+591 DQGWDTDGVADND

-636 LAFYTGS
+636 LAFYSGT

-674 EAAEEA
+674 EDAAEA

-724 QYLTELALETDGF
+724 KYLTELALETDGF

-1127 AQENVYDFAYDEDD
+1127 ELENVYDFAYDADD
-1141 DRLGIDLKTV
+1141 DQLGIDLKSV

-1193 IELSNGAFRYDPAG
+1193 IELSNGAFHYDPAN
-1207 NTVTITPD
+1207 NTVTIAPD
-1215 ASSIKESC
+1215 AGSIKESC
-1223 DVTIRWRNGA
+1223 DVTIRWKNGA

-1243 TLHIEWS
+1243 TLHIDWS

-1265 SYVPMIVTGKGAA
+1265 SYVPMIVAGRDAA
-1278 ITAPAA
+1278 ITAPAD
-1284 PVKQGYTFAGWY
+1284 PTRQGYTFAGWY
-1296 SDSALRQSYAIPAV
+1296 SDRGLQQRYTIPAA

-1316 TKGMML
+1316 AKGMTL

-1342 LNGTYTKANDDLC
+1342 LNGTYTKASDDLR
-1355 TGTTLERTAV
+1355 TGTTLEETAV
-1365 SPRTG
+1365 VPRTG
-1370 TVDGVNYDNYACAG
+1370 TVDGVDYDGYTASG
-1384 VTQQTIKAD
+1384 VTQQTIRAD
-1393 GSAVVRVYYERK
+1393 GSTVVRVYYERK
-1405 SYDVTFTYG
+1405 SFDVAFTYG
-1414 TFRSTELPDIVYTI
+1414 EFRSEALPDIVYTV

-1437 ALALQGYTFKGFEGF
+1437 APAIQGYTFEGFEGF
-1452 AADAQSGGMTVTG
+1452 TADAQSGGMTVTG
-1465 DMSFAAQWLPRDDT
+1465 NMTFAAQWTPRTDT

-1489 VDGVAGYLLIDDER
+1489 ADGVEGYLLIDDER

-1588 LAALPQPV
+1588 LSALPQPV
-1596 RAGYVFRGWHT
+1596 KAGYVFRGWHT

-1633 GQNTAYKVEHYLQN
+1633 GQNTPYKVEHYLQN

-1671 AVVKTTTGY
+1671 AVVQTTTGY

-1713 LTFKNAGEADFVS
+1713 LTFKNAGEDDFVS
-1726 TLRWGERVTAPA
+1726 TRRWGERVSEPA

-1784 NADDDGYTLH
+1784 NADDDGYTLR

-1806 VTAAARNYDH
+1806 VTAAARHYDH
-1816 FVLNESAAGTVSSG
+1816 FALNESAAGTVSSG

-1931 TMPSAANE
+1931 TMPSEANE

-1973 GVYGLADDTEFTD
+1973 GVYGVADDTEFTD
-1986 LSATVRAAKGMTVK
+1986 LSETVTVTKDMTVK
-2000 LYYDRAQYALE
+2000 LYYNRAQYALE

-2050 LGWFDNETFN
+2050 GGWFDNETFN

-2078 YAKWTPSVYD
+2078 YAKWTPSVYG
-2088 ITYPGIEGSAPDV
+2088 IAYTGIEGSAPDV

-2108 YGTATEIPNL
+2108 YGTATAIPDL

-2128 VVNGEGAA
+2128 LVNGEGAA
-2136 QTGLTLG
+2136 QTNLTLG

-2174 GEAHPDWYA
+2174 GDKHPDWYA

-2242 VNEGDVLTG
+2242 VNEGDELTG

-2291 KFKTG
+2291 KFTDG
-2296 DKMPEGDVTYYAKW
+2296 GAMPDYNVTFYAKW

-2344 APTKTGYR
+2344 APTKTGYA
-2352 FDGWYTDDT
+2352 FEGWYSDAERTNR
-2361 YSTKVTEIAAGKTG
+2361 VTEIAADSTG
-2375 HVTLYAKWTVKQYT
+2375 DVTLYAKWTINQYT
-2389 ITWETNGGNALTGNY
+2389 VTWETNGGNDLTGSNY
-2404 TTTADYGTAI
+2404 TTTADYGAAI

-2489 YVLLRTDT
+2489 YVLLRTET

-2505 ENAPEA
+2505 KNAPEA

-2543 GNAEYYPSFLQK
+2543 GDAEYYPSFLQK

-2586 FDNIQKPDTM
+2586 FDKIQKPDTM

-2682 TDNKNTN
+2682 TDNKDTN
-2689 YTLSAAEGKTA
+2689 YTLTAAEGKTA

-2706 TVTDIMARPT
+2706 TLTDITARPT
-2716 VTIENLTIDGGAR
+2716 VTIEDLTIDGGAR

-2738 KLENVTIENCDAT
+2738 NLENVTIENCDAT

-2766 MDTKESYGTVTGRL
+2766 MDTGKSFGTVTGRS
-2780 CTFRNNRAYN
+2780 CTFRNNKAYN

-2804 GCKFLDNTATSDGGA
+2804 GCKFLGNTATSDGGA

-2824 NAQQSGI
+2824 NAQSSGI
-2831 GAGTFQN
+2831 GGGTFQN
-2838 NHAGGYGGALYVGRV
+2838 NRAGGYGGALYVGRV

-2858 LVTFDTGNTAGQKGN
+2858 LVTFDTGNTAGTKGK
-2873 LIAIHTY
+2873 LIAIYTS
-2880 LDNNKNQYVSY
+2880 LDKNNNYVSY
-2891 TDCWDKTQSSDESV
+2891 TDCWDKTQSAD
-2905 KHSDNLYSSKG
+2905 KQYSDNLYSSKG
-2916 TYVTRDKL
+2916 GYVTRDKL

>member
-15 VITLVPTNV
+15 VITLVPANV

-77 GTSAT
+77 GTGAT

-145 FSPDGRITREEMAV
+145 FLPDGKITREEMAV

-187 VSSWAQDAVGKLW
+187 VSSWAQDAVLKLW

-250 EPGSGQESGDKKPEE
+250 KPGSGQESGDKKPEE

-271 GSSGGGSTGGGTTVT
+271 GSTGGSSGGGGGGTTVT

-294 VEGASMPK
+294 VEGASMPNA
-302 STVAAGTR
+302 TVAAGTR

-329 DSALTRAAGT
+329 DSDLTRAVGT

-398 NVTANNAEM
+398 NVTANNEAVSIEVNA
-407 KQTGD
+407 G
-412 TAEPYR
+412 
-418 YTVSGTAVS
+418 TVSFA
-427 PVLAQGQTYRVE
+427 PQQGQTYRVE

-460 VLNIVTEKDEVDN
+460 VLNIVTEKVEVDN

-496 GLFRTSLV
+496 GLFRTSLN
-504 QDAEGNTQPVTPVAQ
+504 QDENGNTQPVTPVAQ

-591 DQGWDTDGNADND
+591 DQSWDTDGVADND

-617 DQYTEMGLDSQT
+617 DKYAEMGLDSQT

-636 LAFYTGS
+636 LAFYSGAWGS
-643 LGGESQSRGY
+643 DGARAQGY
-653 ARITHVETVTQD
+653 ARITHVDTLTTQD

-674 EAAEEA
+674 EEAAEA

-877 AGEDDD
+877 AGEEDD
-883 GFDWKSVTGLAPE
+883 GYDWKSVTGLAPE

-1022 DFYVMGTLGVRV
+1022 DFYVMGTVGVRV
-1034 GVEFEIGVGLF
+1034 GVEFEIAVGLF

-1078 GKDSNAAGAMYV
+1078 GKDSNAAGAMFV
-1090 EIGLYLTITFKAQLF
+1090 EIGLYLTISFKAQLF
-1105 SSDKLTYQPVLY
+1105 SSDKLTYQPVIY

-1127 AQENVYDFAYDEDD
+1127 AQENVYDFAYDDDD
-1141 DRLGIDLKTV
+1141 DRLNIDLKSV

-1179 PAANYDDATESHFT
+1179 PAGNYDDATESHFT

-1296 SDSALRQSYAIPAV
+1296 SDSALRRSYTIPAV

-1414 TFRSTELPDIVYTI
+1414 TFRSAELPDIVYTI

-1437 ALALQGYTFKGFEGF
+1437 ALALQGYTFEGFEGF
-1452 AADAQSGGMTVTG
+1452 TADAQSGGMAVAGNMT
-1465 DMSFAAQWLPRDDT
+1465 FAAQWTPRTDT

-1489 VDGVAGYLLIDDER
+1489 VDGVEGYLLIDDER
-1503 AIESRTGMTG
+1503 AIESRTGTTG

-1533 NGSTVSSAAI
+1533 NGSTVPSAAI

-1588 LAALPQPV
+1588 LSALPQPV
-1596 RAGYVFRGWHT
+1596 KAGYVFRGWHT

-1619 MPVGGL
+1619 MPVNGL

-1671 AVVKTTTGY
+1671 AAVREIAGY
-1680 HEDTENESAVKSGT
+1680 HEDAENADAVKSGT
-1694 IAADGSLVLRVYYV
+1694 IAADGTLVLRVYYV

-1726 TLRWGERVTAPA
+1726 TLRWGERVSEPT

-1768 WTAKGDIAYKV
+1768 WTARGDIAYKV

-1816 FVLNESAAGTVSSG
+1816 FVLNKSAAGTVSSG

-1861 TDEAEKTFRYGQT
+1861 TDEAEKTFRYGQR
-1874 FSVTDPTR
+1874 FSVANPER
-1882 PDYHFI
+1882 ADYGFT
-1888 GWYLPEGGQFNAQTV
+1888 GWYLPDGSEFNAQTV
-1903 TESMALTAR
+1903 TASMTLTAR

-1931 TMPSAANE
+1931 TMPSAA
-1939 TDRTSEEVDTDI
+1939 SESDQTRKDVDTDI

-1973 GVYGLADDTEFTD
+1973 GVYGLADDTEISLND
-1986 LSATVRAAKGMTVK
+1986 TVRVAKDMTVK
-2000 LYYDRAQYALE
+2000 LYYNRAQYALE

-2018 ASNDYTGSGGAY
+2018 ADNDYTGSGGAY

-2037 LVLPA
+2037 LVLPE

-2050 LGWFDNETFN
+2050 GGWYDNETFN

-2065 AAGAKMPAAAQTY
+2065 AEGAKMPAAAQTY
-2078 YAKWTPSVYD
+2078 YAKWTPSVYG
-2088 ITYPGIEGSAPDV
+2088 ITCTGIEGSAPDV

-2108 YGTATEIPNL
+2108 YGTATAIPDL

-2128 VVNGEGAA
+2128 VVNGTGTA

-2143 AEDYTGAVTLT
+2143 AEDYTGAIALT

-2167 GMDGAQY
+2167 LDGGVNAAGNPAQY
-2174 GEAHPDWYA
+2174 TVDQTITLE
-2183 YDTDAVIS
+2183 
-2191 DPTKAG
+2191 DPTKPG
-2197 YTFLGWLVN
+2197 YTFKGWYADKDFTTLAV
-2206 GESTAR
+2206 GIPVGSTEA
-2212 KDLTLRKETY
+2212 KTFYAK
-2222 LDNITL
+2222 
-2228 TATWEQNPYKITWN
+2228 WEQNPYKITWN
-2242 VNEGDVLTG
+2242 VNEGDELTG

-2310 TAIEYTITYNL
+2310 TLIQYSITYNL
-2321 DGGTNVSGNP
+2321 NDGTNHAENP
-2331 AQYTVETGKITLV
+2331 AEYNVSSVKITLLE
-2344 APTKTGYR
+2344 PSKTGYR

-2361 YSTKVTEIAAGKTG
+2361 YSTKVTEIAEGSTG
-2375 HVTLYAKWTVKQYT
+2375 NVTLYAKWTINQYTIAWVTNGGNDLTGEYTTMADYGTVIELPNTPTKDQMVSTTYTFAGWYTDVACTHPLDENTTVPEGGMTLYAKWNETARRYT
-2389 ITWETNGGNALTGNY
+2389 ITWVSEGADNKTTELVYGAWLDMNTPSDIQRDAEEGY
-2404 TTTADYGTAI
+2404 TWEI
-2414 VRPDDPTKEA
+2414 E
-2424 DAQYTYTFGGWYTD
+2424 GWYT
-2438 RALTQPLD
+2438 QPD
-2446 DNATV
+2446 GAGQKIDGSTTVTGDATY
-2451 PAENLTVYAKW
+2451 YAKW
-2462 NTTAQTYTVKW
+2462 EQVWKYYTV
-2473 YGVNNP
+2473 
-2479 WWGSAAKKEP
+2479 S
-2489 YVLLRTDT
+2489 
-2497 YDYGTLLL
+2497 
-2505 ENAPEA
+2505 
-2511 TKDAYDAYYYEL
+2511 
-2523 EGWRAGSETGELL
+2523 
-2536 TEASIVT
+2536 
-2543 GNAEYYPSFLQK
+2543 
-2555 KKMCTITFDLGDAGG
+2555 FDLGGVATIPPQSVKHGDRAVEPTLPEVAKNYGELFGWFLGSTWISFDTKVTCDLTLTAKWSTLYGYDTTSLKNAVANTDAGG
-2570 TIDPVT
+2570 TVKITSDITLKESILLEKNITID
-2576 VEYGTFSSSV
+2576 G
-2586 FDNIQKPDTM
+2586 N
-2596 ARYGQ
+2596 
-2601 FKGWYKKGES
+2601 
-2611 HVGQSYG
+2611 
-2618 GLIVETMTVE
+2618 
-2628 AGWSELYAY
+2628 
-2637 DENQLRAALSEDAY
+2637 
-2651 RTSTV
+2651 
-2656 RLRADIALADEV
+2656 
-2668 PITKTITVTGEPLT
+2668 TKTITSGSGVFRVW
-2682 TDNKNTN
+2682 TDNDNADITVKNL
-2689 YTLSAAEGKTA
+2689 TLKASGQNRAINVYKVHTL
-2700 FRIGKT
+2700 T
-2706 TVTDIMARPT
+2706 LDN
-2716 VTIENLTIDGGAR
+2716 VTISGFDSTAESSEKRGGAILVQKGYVICKNCTFTGNKAVDGGA
-2729 GLLVYIADV
+2729 IAVVLDNGYS
-2738 KLENVTIENCDAT
+2738 EADAT
-2751 TDTHSTKISNGGAIY
+2751 CTGCIFTGNSAVTGNGGAVYVIN
-2766 MDTKESYGTVTGRL
+2766 TKGTSTFTN
-2780 CTFRNNRAYN
+2780 CTF
-2790 GGAIYIKKGALETN
+2790 TN
-2804 GCKFLDNTATSDGGA
+2804 NTAPNRNS
-2819 VMLTD
+2819 
-2824 NAQQSGI
+2824 
-2831 GAGTFQN
+2831 
-2838 NHAGGYGGALYVGRV
+2838 GGYGGAIYVGGNGGARV
-2853 RVSLS
+2853 ILDGCSFSGNYANGNNGTNNGDHVW
-2858 LVTFDTGNTAGQKGN
+2858 VTSRQGTYSYLEIRNTK
-2873 LIAIHTY
+2873 
-2880 LDNNKNQYVSY
+2880 D
-2891 TDCWDKTQSSDESV
+2891 
-2905 KHSDNLYSSKG
+2905 SSKFPNG
-2916 TYVTRDKL
+2916 EHKGGFFSEVYRIES

>member
-15 VITLVPTNV
+15 VITLVPANV

-39 TQTAGTTAAKPENP
+39 TQAAGTTAAKPENP

-110 AGATDFI
+110 AGATDFT

-271 GSSGGGSTGGGTTVT
+271 GSTGGSSGGGGGGTTVT

-329 DSALTRAAGT
+329 DSALTRAVGT

-398 NVTANNAEM
+398 NVTANNEAVLYNVPN
-407 KQTGD
+407 G
-412 TAEPYR
+412 
-418 YTVSGTAVS
+418 TVSFA
-427 PVLAQGQTYRVE
+427 PQQGQTYRVE

-473 LTLSDGVKYIPKKDV
+473 LTLSGGVKYIPKKDV

-496 GLFRTSLV
+496 GLFRTSLN
-504 QDAEGNTQPVTPVAQ
+504 QDENGNTQPVTPVEQ

-617 DQYTEMGLDSQT
+617 DKYAEMGLDSQT

-636 LAFYTGS
+636 LAFYSGAWGS
-643 LGGESQSRGY
+643 DGARAQGY
-653 ARITHVETVTQD
+653 ARITHVDTLTTQD

-674 EAAEEA
+674 EKAAEA

-877 AGEDDD
+877 AGEEDD
-883 GFDWKSVTGLAPE
+883 GYDWKSVTGLAPE

-1022 DFYVMGTLGVRV
+1022 DFYVMGTVGVRV
-1034 GVEFEIGVGLF
+1034 GVEFEIAVGLF

-1078 GKDSNAAGAMYV
+1078 GKDSNAAGAMFV
-1090 EIGLYLTITFKAQLF
+1090 EIGLYLTISFKAQLF

-1141 DRLGIDLKTV
+1141 DRLNIDLKSV

-1179 PAANYDDATESHFT
+1179 PAGNYDDATESHFT

-1223 DVTIRWRNGA
+1223 DVTIRWKNGA

-1296 SDSALRQSYAIPAV
+1296 SDSALRQSYAIPAA

-1437 ALALQGYTFKGFEGF
+1437 ALALQGYDFGGF
-1452 AADAQSGGMTVTG
+1452 AGFSADAQSGGVTVTG
-1465 DMSFAAQWLPRDDT
+1465 NMTFAAQWTPRNDT
-1479 PYRIERYAQR
+1479 AYRIERYAQR
-1489 VDGVAGYLLIDDER
+1489 IDGVAGYLLIDDER
-1503 AIESRTGMTG
+1503 AIQSLTGTTG
-1513 SAIDFGAWSKDG
+1513 SSISFPDAWSKDG
-1525 FTYDHAEV
+1525 FTYKHAEV
-1533 NGSTVSSAAI
+1533 NGSAVPSAAI

-1596 RAGYVFRGWHT
+1596 KAGYVFRGWHT

-1671 AVVKTTTGY
+1671 AVVQTIPGY

-1694 IAADGSLVLRVYYV
+1694 IAADGTTVLRVYYA
-1708 RDTYT
+1708 RNTYT
-1713 LTFKNAGEADFVS
+1713 LTFKNAGEDDVVS
-1726 TLRWGERVTAPA
+1726 TLRWGERVSEPT

-1744 GYALSW
+1744 GYTLSW

-1768 WTAKGDIAYKV
+1768 WTAGTSTAYTLTCYKQDADTGLYTPTV
-1779 EHYQQ
+1779 ETLYGTTDTAVTAERSFDHYTL
-1784 NADDDGYTLH
+1784 NADLST
-1794 DTDPLTGATDAE
+1794 P
-1806 VTAAARNYDH
+1806 R
-1816 FVLNESAAGTVSSG
+1816 G
-1830 VIAADGSL
+1830 VIAGDGSL
-1838 VLRLYYDRETLRVTF
+1838 ALSLYFDLETLTVTF

-1912 WGAQPVD
+1912 WSAQPVD

-1931 TMPSAANE
+1931 TMPSEANE

-1951 EVGTLKKSGLS
+1951 VVGTLKKSGLS
-1962 EAFTCVKARVS
+1962 EAFTCVKAKVS
-1973 GVYGLADDTEFTD
+1973 GVYGVENDTEFTD
-1986 LSATVRAAKGMTVK
+1986 LSETVRVAKDMTVK

-2018 ASNDYTGSGGAY
+2018 ADNDYTGSGGAY

-2037 LVLPA
+2037 LVLPE

-2050 LGWFDNETFN
+2050 LGWFDNEALN

-2065 AAGAKMPAAAQTY
+2065 AEGAKMPAAAQTY
-2078 YAKWTPSVYD
+2078 YAKWTPSVYG
-2088 ITYPGIEGSAPDV
+2088 ITYTGIEGGASDV

-2108 YGTATEIPNL
+2108 YGTATAIPDL
-2118 TRTGYVFNGW
+2118 TRTGYVFDGW
-2128 VVNGEGAA
+2128 LVNGEGAA
-2136 QTGLTLG
+2136 QKGLTLG
-2143 AEDYTGAVTLT
+2143 AEEFTGAVTLT
-2154 AAWTAERYAITYE
+2154 AQWMAKQFAITYE

-2174 GEAHPDWYA
+2174 GDKHPDWYA

-2206 GESTAR
+2206 GAGTPR
-2212 KDLTLRKETY
+2212 KDLTLRKEAY

-2228 TATWEQNPYKITWN
+2228 TATWEQNPYTVTWN
-2242 VNEGDVLTG
+2242 VNEGDKLTG

-2262 PITAPSDPTRRG
+2262 PITAPGDPARRG

-2284 SNFAENT
+2284 STFAEDT
-2291 KFKTG
+2291 KFNNG
-2296 DKMPEGDVTYYAKW
+2296 DKMPEGDLTYYAKW
-2310 TAIEYTITYNL
+2310 TLIQYSITYNL
-2321 DGGTNVSGNP
+2321 NGGTNHAENP
-2331 AQYTVETGKITLV
+2331 AEYNVGSEKITLLD
-2344 APTKTGYR
+2344 PTKTGYR
-2352 FDGWYTDDT
+2352 FDGWYDNDAFAGEP
-2361 YSTKVTEIAAGKTG
+2361 VTEIAVGSTG
-2375 HVTLYAKWTVKQYT
+2375 DVTLYAKWTINQYT
-2389 ITWETNGGNALTGNY
+2389 ITWNANGGNALTGNY
-2404 TTTADYGTAI
+2404 TIRADYGTVI
-2414 VRPDDPTKEA
+2414 VRPDTPTKN
-2424 DAQYTYTFGGWYTD
+2424 QTVSTTYTFAGWYTD
-2438 RALTQPLD
+2438 VACMNALAD
-2446 DNATV
+2446 GAIV
-2451 PAENLTVYAKW
+2451 PENGMTLYAKW
-2462 NTTAQTYTVKW
+2462 TETARRYTITWVSEGADNKTTELVYGAWLDMNTPRDIQRDAEEGYTWEIEGWYTQPNGTGTKIIGSTTVTGDATYYANWKQVWNTYTVTFKLN
-2473 YGVNNP
+2473 GPGGTIASQTVTHGEKATNP
-2479 WWGSAAKKEP
+2479 ELPMTAK
-2489 YVLLRTDT
+2489 
-2497 YDYGTLLL
+2497 DYGDFLGWYNGSSRWNFENPVTSNMTLTAKWGTLYGYDSTSL
-2505 ENAPEA
+2505 QNAI
-2511 TKDAYDAYYYEL
+2511 KN
-2523 EGWRAGSETGELL
+2523 
-2536 TEASIVT
+2536 TE
-2543 GNAEYYPSFLQK
+2543 
-2555 KKMCTITFDLGDAGG
+2555 AGG
-2570 TIDPVT
+2570 TVLITKDFTLTAGISLTNKTMKGNITID
-2576 VEYGTFSSSV
+2576 G
-2586 FDNIQKPDTM
+2586 N
-2596 ARYGQ
+2596 G
-2601 FKGWYKKGES
+2601 
-2611 HVGQSYG
+2611 
-2618 GLIVETMTVE
+2618 
-2628 AGWSELYAY
+2628 
-2637 DENQLRAALSEDAY
+2637 
-2651 RTSTV
+2651 
-2656 RLRADIALADEV
+2656 
-2668 PITKTITVTGEPLT
+2668 KTITASSTAKIPFYLI
-2682 TDNKNTN
+2682 TDEMTC
-2689 YTLSAAEGKTA
+2689 
-2700 FRIGKT
+2700 
-2706 TVTDIMARPT
+2706 
-2716 VTIENLTIDGGAR
+2716 TIKDLTIDGNSVGTNGVYTKRSHLA
-2729 GLLVYIADV
+2729 LV
-2738 KLENVTIENCDAT
+2738 NVTIKNFDAGSNGDGGGMWVDTGDNGNLTYSVTAENCTFANNKAFYGAGIYVTAGSIDCTNCTFSGNAT
-2751 TDTHSTKISNGGAIY
+2751 SSGGHGGAVFVRGPGKTSTFTGGSFINNSAKDGGAIY
-2766 MDTKESYGTVTGRL
+2766 LDGNEAVLTV
-2780 CTFRNNRAYN
+2780 
-2790 GGAIYIKKGALETN
+2790 
-2804 GCKFLDNTATSDGGA
+2804 S
-2819 VMLTD
+2819 
-2824 NAQQSGI
+2824 NAS
-2831 GAGTFQN
+2831 F
-2838 NHAGGYGGALYVGRV
+2838 
-2853 RVSLS
+2853 S
-2858 LVTFDTGNTAGQKGN
+2858 GNTANGSRNEYGGGN
-2873 LIAIHTY
+2873 IAYLYFSTYFNQPKLILTGCTGAT
-2880 LDNNKNQYVSY
+2880 N
-2891 TDCWDKTQSSDESV
+2891 
-2905 KHSDNLYSSKG
+2905 G
-2916 TYVTRDKL
+2916 TYQPTSHGVGTRIES

>member
-1 MKKRIVSLLLVFCM
+1 MKQRIVSLLLVFCM
-15 VITLVPTNV
+15 VITLVPANV

-271 GSSGGGSTGGGTTVT
+271 GSSGGGSTGGGTTT
-286 THYEVSFV
+286 TTNYEVTFV
-294 VEGASMPK
+294 VEGASMPNA
-302 STVAAGTR
+302 TVAAGTR

-373 VPAANVSGYTFGIRG
+373 VPAANVSGYTFGIRD
-388 YAEGCIDSFI
+388 YAEDCIDSFI
-398 NVTANNAEM
+398 NVTANNEAVSYNVPN
-407 KQTGD
+407 G
-412 TAEPYR
+412 
-418 YTVSGTAVS
+418 TVSFA
-427 PVLAQGQTYRVE
+427 PQQGQTYRVE

-460 VLNIVTEKDEVDN
+460 VLNIVTEKVEVDN

-488 TGMSTSLD
+488 TGMSASLD
-496 GLFRTSLV
+496 GLFRTSLN
-504 QDAEGNTQPVTPVAQ
+504 QDENGNTQPVTPVAQ

-591 DQGWDTDGNADND
+591 DQGWDTDGDADND

-636 LAFYTGS
+636 LAFYTGT

-653 ARITHVETVTQD
+653 ARITRVETVTQD

-674 EAAEEA
+674 EDAAEA

-1022 DFYVMGTLGVRV
+1022 DFYVMGTVGVRV
-1034 GVEFEIGVGLF
+1034 GVEFEIAVGLF

-1078 GKDSNAAGAMYV
+1078 GKDSNAAGAMFV
-1090 EIGLYLTITFKAQLF
+1090 EIGLYLTISFKAQLF
-1105 SSDKLTYQPVLY
+1105 SSDKLTYQPVIY

-1127 AQENVYDFAYDEDD
+1127 AQENVYDFAYDDDD
-1141 DRLGIDLKTV
+1141 DRLNIDLKTV

-1156 PSSLFDMSYMD
+1156 PASLFDMCYMD
-1167 MKTGELYDGDEN
+1167 MKTGEIYDGDEN
-1179 PAANYDDATESHFT
+1179 PAGNFDDATESRFT
-1193 IELSNGAFRYDPAG
+1193 VELSNSAFRYDPAS
-1207 NTVTITPD
+1207 NTLTV
-1215 ASSIKESC
+1215 SSDESLVSESC
-1223 DVTIRWRNGA
+1223 DMTIRWKNGA
-1233 LAFTSEPIER
+1233 LAFTSTPIER
-1243 TLHIEWS
+1243 TLHIDWS

-1255 QYYAFDSNGG
+1255 QYYAFNSNGG
-1265 SYVPMIVTGKGAA
+1265 SYVPMIVISRGAA

-1284 PVKQGYTFAGWY
+1284 PTKQGYTFAGWY
-1296 SDSALRQSYAIPAV
+1296 SDSALRQSYTIPAV

-1316 TKGMML
+1316 AKGMTL
-1322 YAKWEPAHDTPYR
+1322 YARWEPAHDTPYK

-1342 LNGTYTKANDDLC
+1342 LNGTYTKATDDLC
-1355 TGTTLERTAV
+1355 TGTTLEQTAA

-1370 TVDGVNYDNYACAG
+1370 TVDGVDYGNYICAG
-1384 VTQQTIKAD
+1384 VTQQKIKAD
-1393 GSAVVRVYYERK
+1393 GSTVVRIYYERK
-1405 SYDVTFTYG
+1405 TYDVTFTYG
-1414 TFRSTELPDIVYTI
+1414 TFRSAELPDIVYTI
-1428 KYGGTAYAP
+1428 RYGGKAYAP
-1437 ALALQGYTFKGFEGF
+1437 ALALQGYDFGGFSGF
-1452 AADAQSGGMTVTG
+1452 IADAQSGGMTVTG
-1465 DMSFAAQWLPRDDT
+1465 NMTFAAQWLPRDDT

-1489 VDGVAGYLLIDDER
+1489 IDGVAGYLLIDDEQ
-1503 AIESRTGMTG
+1503 AIQSLTGTTG
-1513 SAIDFGAWSKDG
+1513 SSISFPDAWSSVG

-1533 NGSTVSSAAI
+1533 NGSAVSSAAI

-1551 KLYYDRARCDL
+1551 KLYYNRAQYDLSLAVNDGTDR
-1562 RFETNGGTLPEGS
+1562 ETATKM
-1575 GETEQVYFGARVR
+1575 YFGARIRVSELEAPTR
-1588 LAALPQPV
+1588 D
-1596 RAGYVFRGWHT
+1596 GYVFRGWYT
-1607 DAACENAFAGGT
+1607 SADCAEADAFTGGT
-1619 MPVGGL
+1619 MPVNGL

-1633 GQNTAYKVEHYLQN
+1633 GKDTAYQVEHYFQN

-1661 LTGAT
+1661 LTGTTLETAT
-1666 GAAVE
+1666 AAVQSV
-1671 AVVKTTTGY
+1671 AGY
-1680 HEDTENESAVKSGT
+1680 HEDAENGNAVPSGT
-1694 IAADGSLVLRVYYV
+1694 ITADGKLVLRVYYA

-1726 TLRWGERVTAPA
+1726 TRRWGENITAPA

-1744 GYALSW
+1744 GYTLSW
-1750 SPALPETMPQSDS
+1750 SPALPQTMPQSDS

-1768 WTAKGDIAYKV
+1768 WTAGTSTA
-1779 EHYQQ
+1779 
-1784 NADDDGYTLH
+1784 YTLTCYKQDA
-1794 DTDPLTGATDAE
+1794 DTGLYTPTVETLYGTTDTEATAE
-1806 VTAAARNYDH
+1806 RSFDH
-1816 FVLNESAAGTVSSG
+1816 YTLNAGLSTPHG
-1830 VIAADGSL
+1830 VIAGDGSL
-1838 VLRLYYDRETLRVTF
+1838 ALSLYFDLEMLTVTF

-1861 TDEAEKTFRYGQT
+1861 TDSAEKDFRYGQR
-1874 FSVTDPTR
+1874 FSVSDPTR
-1882 PDYHFI
+1882 PDYHFM
-1888 GWYLPEGGQFNAQTV
+1888 GWKLPDSSVFNAETV
-1903 TESMALTAR
+1903 TESMTLTAS

-1931 TMPSAANE
+1931 TMPSEANE
-1939 TDRTSEEVDTDI
+1939 TDRTSEEVDTNI
-1951 EVGTLKKSGLS
+1951 VVGTLTKRGLS
-1962 EAFTCVKARVS
+1962 EAFTCVKAKVN
-1973 GVYGLADDTEFTD
+1973 GVYGLAEDTEITD
-1986 LSATVRAAKGMTVK
+1986 LSETVRVTKDMTVK

-2018 ASNDYTGSGGAY
+2018 ASNDYTGRDGAY
-2030 EIYYDTA
+2030 MIYYDTA
-2037 LVLPA
+2037 LILPA

-2050 LGWFDNETFN
+2050 GGWFDNETLN
-2060 ESGKL
+2060 ESGRL
-2065 AAGAKMPAAAQTY
+2065 AESARMPAAAQTY
-2078 YAKWTPSVYD
+2078 YAKWTPSVYG
-2088 ITYPGIEGSAPDV
+2088 ITYGNVVNGAFAAARPE
-2101 TLPTTHT
+2101 THT
-2108 YGTATEIPNL
+2108 YGTATAIPDL
-2118 TRTGYVFNGW
+2118 TRTGYDFGGW
-2128 VVNGEGAA
+2128 IVNGTGTARK
-2136 QTGLTLG
+2136 GLTLD
-2143 AEDYTGAVTLT
+2143 ASDYIANITLT
-2154 AAWTAERYAITYE
+2154 AQWTAKQFAITYT
-2167 GMDGAQY
+2167 GMGDAQF
-2174 GEAHPDWYA
+2174 GEAHPDRYA
-2183 YDTDAVIS
+2183 YDTDTAIS
-2191 DPTKAG
+2191 NPTKAG

-2206 GESTAR
+2206 GAGTAR
-2212 KDLTLRKETY
+2212 KDLTLRKEAY

-2228 TATWEQNPYKITWN
+2228 TATWKQNPYTVTWN
-2242 VNEGDVLTG
+2242 VNEGDELTG
-2251 EGYTVEAFYGN
+2251 DYTKGAYFGEAITKPADPTRTGYTFTGWQPEVPATMPDGDQTFTAQWSLNTYTITYENVEGARNDNPESYTVETGR
-2262 PITAPSDPTRRG
+2262 IMLLDPSKTG
-2274 YTFGGWYTDG
+2274 YTFGGWYDNAACEGEQVTEIAARSTENKTFYAKWTVNQYTVSWNANGGTLDGGNASVSAEYGSPVSAVKPADPTREPTDAFTYTFLG
-2284 SNFAENT
+2284 WFTDSGCTKALKDDATVPENGLTLYAGWQQETRKYTITWDKTEFSTGKPSKELAYGTAISPNNPIAVGYVSRGIKYTRTLLGWYTEPGGKGT
-2291 KFKTG
+2291 KLQEG
-2296 DKMPEGDVTYYAKW
+2296 DIVTRDVTYYAYWHSVLTK
-2310 TAIEYTITYNL
+2310 YTMNFSTGAA
-2321 DGGTNVSGNP
+2321 GGTIAPQEVEYGGLLTQPTLDP
-2331 AQYTVETGKITLV
+2331 AIHGIYGE
-2344 APTKTGYR
+2344 
-2352 FDGWYTDDT
+2352 FDGWYTRDGVKWDFATDT
-2361 YSTKVTEIAAGKTG
+2361 VEPRNPIQNI
-2375 HVTLYAKWTVKQYT
+2375 TLYMRWKQLYGYDQ
-2389 ITWETNGGNALTGNY
+2389 ESLTD
-2404 TTTADYGTAI
+2404 AIRGT
-2414 VRPDDPTKEA
+2414 
-2424 DAQYTYTFGGWYTD
+2424 
-2438 RALTQPLD
+2438 
-2446 DNATV
+2446 
-2451 PAENLTVYAKW
+2451 
-2462 NTTAQTYTVKW
+2462 
-2473 YGVNNP
+2473 
-2479 WWGSAAKKEP
+2479 
-2489 YVLLRTDT
+2489 
-2497 YDYGTLLL
+2497 
-2505 ENAPEA
+2505 
-2511 TKDAYDAYYYEL
+2511 
-2523 EGWRAGSETGELL
+2523 SE
-2536 TEASIVT
+2536 
-2543 GNAEYYPSFLQK
+2543 
-2555 KKMCTITFDLGDAGG
+2555 GG
-2570 TIDPVT
+2570 T
-2576 VEYGTFSSSV
+2576 
-2586 FDNIQKPDTM
+2586 
-2596 ARYGQ
+2596 
-2601 FKGWYKKGES
+2601 
-2611 HVGQSYG
+2611 
-2618 GLIVETMTVE
+2618 
-2628 AGWSELYAY
+2628 
-2637 DENQLRAALSEDAY
+2637 
-2651 RTSTV
+2651 
-2656 RLRADIALADEV
+2656 
-2668 PITKTITVTGEPLT
+2668 
-2682 TDNKNTN
+2682 
-2689 YTLSAAEGKTA
+2689 
-2700 FRIGKT
+2700 
-2706 TVTDIMARPT
+2706 
-2716 VTIENLTIDGGAR
+2716 
-2729 GLLVYIADV
+2729 
-2738 KLENVTIENCDAT
+2738 
-2751 TDTHSTKISNGGAIY
+2751 
-2766 MDTKESYGTVTGRL
+2766 
-2780 CTFRNNRAYN
+2780 
-2790 GGAIYIKKGALETN
+2790 
-2804 GCKFLDNTATSDGGA
+2804 

-2824 NAQQSGI
+2824 NITLTGELHITKNMTINGNGKTITVGTQAMTTALYLISHEYTIKNLTINGASKAMRGIWMRDAQVTLNGVTIQNCNANQSNIWSERNG
-2831 GAGTFQN
+2831 GAIFNWYQRDDKGSSVLTCTNCNFTGNVATLGGAVYLNTGSGNFTNCTFSGN
-2838 NHAGGYGGALYVGRV
+2838 TSTGAGGALNLTGGKASRITGGSFSNNIGYLGGAIDM
-2853 RVSLS
+2853 SGADTKLTLS
-2858 LVTFDTGNTAGQKGN
+2858 GVTFSGNTTSQTATGDYSDGTGNNVFLEWNRSSGGQPS
-2873 LIAIHTY
+2873 ATFT
-2880 LDNNKNQYVSY
+2880 NNGTVAN
-2891 TDCWDKTQSSDESV
+2891 
-2905 KHSDNLYSSKG
+2905 G
-2916 TYVTRDKL
+2916 TYTPKADPGYSIG

>member
-15 VITLVPTNV
+15 VITLVPANV

-138 TGTGNGK
+138 TGTGNGA
-145 FSPDGRITREEMAV
+145 FNPNGEITREEMAV

-214 KDKATRA
+214 KEKATRA

-286 THYEVSFV
+286 TYYTVSFE
-294 VEGASMPK
+294 VEGAPMSPA
-302 STVAAGTR
+302 TVAAGTR

-339 NDTVNQDTTLYAKL
+339 NDTVNQDMTLYAKL

-388 YAEGCIDSFI
+388 YAVGCIDSFI
-398 NVTANNAEM
+398 NVTANNEAVSYNVPN
-407 KQTGD
+407 G
-412 TAEPYR
+412 
-418 YTVSGTAVS
+418 TVSFA
-427 PVLAQGQTYRVE
+427 PQQGQTYRVE

-460 VLNIVTEKDEVDN
+460 VLNIVTEKVEVDN
-473 LTLSDGVKYIPKKDV
+473 LTLSGGVKYIPKKDV

-496 GLFRTSLV
+496 GLFRTSLN
-504 QDAEGNTQPVTPVAQ
+504 QDENGNTQPVTPVAQ

-674 EAAEEA
+674 EDAEEA

-877 AGEDDD
+877 AGGDDD

-1078 GKDSNAAGAMYV
+1078 GKESNAAGAMYV

-1179 PAANYDDATESHFT
+1179 PAANYDDASESHFT

-1296 SDSALRQSYAIPAV
+1296 SDSALRQSYAIPVV

-1384 VTQQTIKAD
+1384 VTQQTIRAD
-1393 GSAVVRVYYERK
+1393 GSTVVRVYYERK
-1405 SYDVTFTYG
+1405 SFDVTFTYG
-1414 TFRSTELPDIVYTI
+1414 EFRSEALPDIVYTV

-1437 ALALQGYTFKGFEGF
+1437 APAMQGYTFEGFEGF
-1452 AADAQSGGMTVTG
+1452 TADAQSGGMTVTG
-1465 DMSFAAQWLPRDDT
+1465 NMTFAAQWTPRTDT

-1489 VDGVAGYLLIDDER
+1489 ADGMEGYLLIDDER
-1503 AIESRTGMTG
+1503 AIESRTGTTG

-1533 NGSTVSSAAI
+1533 NGSTVPSAAI

-1588 LAALPQPV
+1588 LSALPQPV
-1596 RAGYVFRGWHT
+1596 KAGYVFRGWHT

-1619 MPVGGL
+1619 MPVNGL

-1652 PDAASQTEN
+1652 PDAASHTEN

-1671 AVVKTTTGY
+1671 AVVQTIPGY
-1680 HEDTENESAVKSGT
+1680 HEDTENKSAVKSGT
-1694 IAADGSLVLRVYYV
+1694 IAADGTTVLRVYYA
-1708 RDTYT
+1708 RNTYT
-1713 LTFKNAGEADFVS
+1713 LTFKNEGETDFVS
-1726 TLRWGERVTAPA
+1726 TLRWGERITAPA

-1768 WTAKGDIAYKV
+1768 WTAKGDTAYTV

-1861 TDEAEKTFRYGQT
+1861 TDSAEKDFRYGQR
-1874 FSVTDPTR
+1874 FSVSAPTR
-1882 PDYHFI
+1882 PDYSFM
-1888 GWYLPEGGQFNAQTV
+1888 GWKLPEGSVFNAETV
-1903 TESMALTAR
+1903 TESMTLTAS

-1919 FTVEHYYMDTTG
+1919 FTVEHYYMDTAG
-1931 TMPSAANE
+1931 KLPGRASESNASHAEADSAVE
-1939 TDRTSEEVDTDI
+1939 L
-1951 EVGTLKKSGLS
+1951 GTLKKSGLS
-1962 EAFTCVKARVS
+1962 EAFTCVKAKVS

-1986 LSATVRAAKGMTVK
+1986 LSETVRAAKDMTVK
-2000 LYYDRAQYALE
+2000 LYYDRARYALAWE
-2011 WVFNGGT
+2011 FDGGT
-2018 ASNDYTGSGGAY
+2018 ADNDYTGRDDAY
-2030 EIYYDTA
+2030 GVYYDTELIA
-2037 LVLPA
+2037 PA
-2042 PAKRGHDF
+2042 PTRRGHDF
-2050 LGWFDNETFN
+2050 LGWFDDEG
-2060 ESGKL
+2060 SML
-2065 AAGAKMPAAAQTY
+2065 AAGAKMPAKAQTY
-2078 YAKWTPSVYD
+2078 CAKWTPSVYD
-2088 ITYPGIEGSAPDV
+2088 ITYGNVPSGSFGDAAQPEK
-2101 TLPTTHT
+2101 HT
-2108 YGTATEIPNL
+2108 YGTATAIPDL
-2118 TRTGYVFNGW
+2118 TRTGYIFDGW
-2128 VVNGEGAA
+2128 VVNGTGAA
-2136 QTGLTLG
+2136 RKGLTLG
-2143 AEDYTGAVTLT
+2143 AEDYTGAIALT
-2154 AAWTAERYAITYE
+2154 AAWTAERYPITYA
-2167 GMDGAQY
+2167 GMDGAQL
-2174 GEAHPDWYA
+2174 GGKQPTEYA
-2183 YDTDAVIS
+2183 YDTDTAVS

-2206 GESTAR
+2206 GSGTAQ
-2212 KDLTLRKETY
+2212 KALTLAKESYTGA
-2222 LDNITL
+2222 ITL

-2242 VNEGDVLTG
+2242 VNEGDELTG

-2291 KFKTG
+2291 KFTDG
-2296 DKMPEGDVTYYAKW
+2296 GAMPDHNVTFYAKW
-2310 TAIEYTITYNL
+2310 TAIPYKITYEL

-2331 AQYTVETGKITLV
+2331 AQYTVETGKIKLV
-2344 APTKTGYR
+2344 APTKMGYA
-2352 FDGWYTDDT
+2352 FEGWYSDAERTDR
-2361 YSTKVTEIAAGKTG
+2361 VAEIAAGSTG
-2375 HVTLYAKWTVKQYT
+2375 DVTLYAKWTINQYT
-2389 ITWETNGGNALTGNY
+2389 VTWETNGGNDPTGSNY

-2446 DNATV
+2446 DNVTV

-2505 ENAPEA
+2505 KNAPET

-2543 GNAEYYPSFLQK
+2543 GDAEYYPSFRQK
-2555 KKMCTITFDLGDAGG
+2555 ITMCTITFDLGDAGG

-2586 FDNIQKPDTM
+2586 FDKIQKPDTM

-2601 FKGWYKKGES
+2601 FKGWYEEGES
-2611 HVGQSYG
+2611 HMGQDYRG
-2618 GLIVETMTVE
+2618 RIVRSMTVQ

-2637 DENQLRAALSEDAY
+2637 DEDQLRAALSEGAY
-2651 RTSTV
+2651 QTSTV
-2656 RLRADIALADEV
+2656 RLRANIALADEV

-2682 TDNKNTN
+2682 TDNKDTN
-2689 YTLSAAEGKTA
+2689 YTLTAAEGKTA

-2706 TVTDIMARPT
+2706 TLTDITARPT
-2716 VTIENLTIDGGAR
+2716 VTIENLTIHGGAR

-2738 KLENVTIENCDAT
+2738 NLENVTIENCDAT

-2766 MDTKESYGTVTGRL
+2766 MDTKNSFGTVTSRL
-2780 CTFRNNRAYN
+2780 CTFRNNKAYN

-2804 GCKFLDNTATSDGGA
+2804 GCKFLGNTATSDGGA

-2858 LVTFDTGNTAGQKGN
+2858 LVTFDTGNTAGTKGK
-2873 LIAIHTY
+2873 LIVIYTS
-2880 LDNNKNQYVSY
+2880 LDKNNNYVSY
-2891 TDCWDKTQSSDESV
+2891 TDCWDKTQSAD
-2905 KHSDNLYSSKG
+2905 KQYSDNLYSSKG
-2916 TYVTRDKL
+2916 GYVTRDKL

>member
-15 VITLVPTNV
+15 VITLVPANV

-271 GSSGGGSTGGGTTVT
+271 GSSGGGSTGGGTTT
-286 THYEVSFV
+286 TTYYTVSFE
-294 VEGASMPK
+294 VEGAPMSPA
-302 STVAAGTR
+302 TVEAGTR

-329 DSALTRAAGT
+329 DSDLTRAAGT
-339 NDTVNQDTTLYAKL
+339 NDTVNGNTTLYAKL

-373 VPAANVSGYTFGIRG
+373 VPAANVSGYTFDIRD

-398 NVTANNAEM
+398 NVTANNEAVSYNVPN
-407 KQTGD
+407 G
-412 TAEPYR
+412 
-418 YTVSGTAVS
+418 TVSFA
-427 PVLAQGQTYRVE
+427 PQQGQTYRVE
-439 LKADSD
+439 LTADSD

-460 VLNIVTEKDEVDN
+460 VLNIVTEKVEVDN

-496 GLFRTSLV
+496 GLFRTSLN
-504 QDAEGNTQPVTPVAQ
+504 QDENGNTQPVTPVAQ

-591 DQGWDTDGNADND
+591 DQGWDTDGDADND

-636 LAFYTGS
+636 LAFYSGT

-653 ARITHVETVTQD
+653 ARITRVETVTQD

-674 EAAEEA
+674 EDAAEA

-737 QELSDMGLSSYSIT
+737 QELNDMGLSSYSIT

-1022 DFYVMGTLGVRV
+1022 DFYVMGTVGVRV
-1034 GVEFEIGVGLF
+1034 GVEFEIAVGLF

-1078 GKDSNAAGAMYV
+1078 GKDSNAAGAMFV
-1090 EIGLYLTITFKAQLF
+1090 EIGLYLTISFKAQLF

-1127 AQENVYDFAYDEDD
+1127 AQNNVYDFAYDDDD
-1141 DRLGIDLKTV
+1141 DRLNIDLKSV

-1179 PAANYDDATESHFT
+1179 PAGNYDDATESHFT

-1223 DVTIRWRNGA
+1223 DVTIRWKNGA
-1233 LAFTSEPIER
+1233 LAFTSTPIER

-1414 TFRSTELPDIVYTI
+1414 TFRSAELPDIVYTI

-1452 AADAQSGGMTVTG
+1452 TADAQSGGVTVTG

-1489 VDGVAGYLLIDDER
+1489 VDGVEGYLLIDDEQ
-1503 AIESRTGMTG
+1503 AIESRTGTTG

-1575 GETEQVYFGARVR
+1575 GETKQVYFGARVR
-1588 LAALPQPV
+1588 LSALPQPV
-1596 RAGYVFRGWHT
+1596 KAGYVFRGWHT

-1619 MPVGGL
+1619 MPVNGL

-1661 LTGAT
+1661 LTGTT

-1671 AVVKTTTGY
+1671 AVVQTIPGY

-1694 IAADGSLVLRVYYV
+1694 IAADGTTVLRVYYA

-1713 LTFKNAGEADFVS
+1713 LTFRNEGEADVVS
-1726 TLRWGERVTAPA
+1726 TRRWGERVSEPA

-1744 GYALSW
+1744 GYTLSW
-1750 SPALPETMPQSDS
+1750 SPALPKTMPQSDS

-1806 VTAAARNYDH
+1806 VTAAARHYDH
-1816 FVLNESAAGTVSSG
+1816 FALNESAAGTVSSG
-1830 VIAADGSL
+1830 AITADGSL
-1838 VLRLYYDRETLRVTF
+1838 VLRLYYDRETLCVTF

-1903 TESMALTAR
+1903 TASMALTAR
-1912 WGAQPVD
+1912 WSAQPVD

-1931 TMPSAANE
+1931 TMPSEANE

-1951 EVGTLKKSGLS
+1951 VVGTLKKSGLS
-1962 EAFTCVKARVS
+1962 EAFTCVKAKVS
-1973 GVYGLADDTEFTD
+1973 GVYGVENDTEFTD
-1986 LSATVRAAKGMTVK
+1986 LSETVRVAKDMTVK
-2000 LYYDRAQYALE
+2000 LYYNRAQYALE

-2037 LVLPA
+2037 LVLPE

-2050 LGWFDNETFN
+2050 GGWFDNEMFN

-2065 AAGAKMPAAAQTY
+2065 ATGAKMPAAAQTY
-2078 YAKWTPSVYD
+2078 YAKWMPSVYD
-2088 ITYPGIEGSAPDV
+2088 ITYDKVVDGSFDTARPEK
-2101 TLPTTHT
+2101 HT

-2118 TRTGYVFNGW
+2118 TRTGYVFDGW
-2128 VVNGEGAA
+2128 LVNGEGAA
-2136 QTGLTLG
+2136 QTNLTLG
-2143 AEDYTGAVTLT
+2143 AEEFTGAVMLT
-2154 AAWTAERYAITYE
+2154 ARWTAERYAITYE
-2167 GMDGAQY
+2167 DMDGAQSGGSQPTEY
-2174 GEAHPDWYA
+2174 V
-2183 YDTDAVIS
+2183 YDKDAVIS

-2197 YTFLGWLVN
+2197 YTFLGWVVN
-2206 GESTAR
+2206 GTGEAQR
-2212 KDLTLRKETY
+2212 NLTLAKESYTGA
-2222 LDNITL
+2222 ITL
-2228 TATWEQNPYKITWN
+2228 KATWEQNPYTVTWN
-2242 VNEGDVLTG
+2242 VNEGDKLTG

-2262 PITAPSDPTRRG
+2262 PIIAPGDPNRRG

-2310 TAIEYTITYNL
+2310 TAIQYSITYDL
-2321 DGGTNVSGNP
+2321 DGGTNAERNP
-2331 AQYTVETGKITLV
+2331 AQYNVESQTIPLLD
-2344 APTKTGYR
+2344 PTKTGYR

-2361 YSTKVTEIAAGKTG
+2361 YSTKVTEIAAGSTDD
-2375 HVTLYAKWTVKQYT
+2375 VTLYAKWTINQYT
-2389 ITWETNGGNALTGNY
+2389 ITWVTNDGNDLTGEY
-2404 TTTADYGTAI
+2404 TTTADYGTVI
-2414 VRPDDPTKEA
+2414 ELPNTPTK
-2424 DAQYTYTFGGWYTD
+2424 DQTVSTTYTFAGWYTD
-2438 RALTQPLD
+2438 VACTQAL
-2446 DNATV
+2446 AAGAIV
-2451 PAENLTVYAKW
+2451 PENGMTLYAKW
-2462 NTTAQTYTVKW
+2462 NETARKYTITWVSEGADNKTTELVYGAWLDMNTPSDIQRDAEEGYTWEIEGWYTQPDGAGQKIDGSTTVTGDATYYAKWEQVWKYYTV
-2473 YGVNNP
+2473 
-2479 WWGSAAKKEP
+2479 S
-2489 YVLLRTDT
+2489 
-2497 YDYGTLLL
+2497 
-2505 ENAPEA
+2505 
-2511 TKDAYDAYYYEL
+2511 
-2523 EGWRAGSETGELL
+2523 
-2536 TEASIVT
+2536 
-2543 GNAEYYPSFLQK
+2543 
-2555 KKMCTITFDLGDAGG
+2555 FDLGGVATISPQRVKHGEKAVEPTLPDVAKNYGELFGWFLGSRWFSFNTEVTCDLTLTAKWSTLYGYDTTSLKNAVANTDAGG
-2570 TIDPVT
+2570 TVKITSDITLSKSILLEKNITID
-2576 VEYGTFSSSV
+2576 G
-2586 FDNIQKPDTM
+2586 N
-2596 ARYGQ
+2596 
-2601 FKGWYKKGES
+2601 
-2611 HVGQSYG
+2611 
-2618 GLIVETMTVE
+2618 
-2628 AGWSELYAY
+2628 
-2637 DENQLRAALSEDAY
+2637 
-2651 RTSTV
+2651 
-2656 RLRADIALADEV
+2656 
-2668 PITKTITVTGEPLT
+2668 TKTITSGSGVFRVW
-2682 TDNKNTN
+2682 TDNDNADITVKNL
-2689 YTLSAAEGKTA
+2689 TLKASGQNRAINVYKVHTL
-2700 FRIGKT
+2700 T
-2706 TVTDIMARPT
+2706 LDN
-2716 VTIENLTIDGGAR
+2716 VTISGFDSTAESSEKRGGAILVQKGYVICKNCTFTGNKAVDGGA
-2729 GLLVYIADV
+2729 IAVVLDNGYS
-2738 KLENVTIENCDAT
+2738 EADAT
-2751 TDTHSTKISNGGAIY
+2751 CTGCIFTGNSAVTGNGGAVYVIN
-2766 MDTKESYGTVTGRL
+2766 TKGTSTFTN
-2780 CTFRNNRAYN
+2780 CTF
-2790 GGAIYIKKGALETN
+2790 TN
-2804 GCKFLDNTATSDGGA
+2804 NTAPNRNS
-2819 VMLTD
+2819 
-2824 NAQQSGI
+2824 
-2831 GAGTFQN
+2831 
-2838 NHAGGYGGALYVGRV
+2838 GGYGGALYVGGNGGARV
-2853 RVSLS
+2853 ILNGCSFSGNYANGNNGTNNGDHVW
-2858 LVTFDTGNTAGQKGN
+2858 VTSRQGTYSYLEIRNTK
-2873 LIAIHTY
+2873 
-2880 LDNNKNQYVSY
+2880 D
-2891 TDCWDKTQSSDESV
+2891 
-2905 KHSDNLYSSKG
+2905 SSKFPNG
-2916 TYVTRDKL
+2916 EHKGGFFSEVYRIES

>member
-15 VITLVPTNV
+15 VITLVPANV

-110 AGATDFI
+110 VGATDFI

-250 EPGSGQESGDKKPEE
+250 EPDSGQESGDKKPEE

-271 GSSGGGSTGGGTTVT
+271 GSSGGGSTGGGTTT
-286 THYEVSFV
+286 TTYYTVSFE
-294 VEGASMPK
+294 VEGAPMSPA
-302 STVAAGTR
+302 TVAAGTR

-329 DSALTRAAGT
+329 DSDLTRAAGT

-373 VPAANVSGYTFGIRG
+373 VPAANVSGYTFGIRD

-398 NVTANNAEM
+398 NVTANNEAVSI
-407 KQTGD
+407 KVNAG
-412 TAEPYR
+412 
-418 YTVSGTAVS
+418 TVSFA
-427 PVLAQGQTYRVE
+427 PQQGQTYRVE

-445 ARFVVDGAEQAPSVR
+445 ARFVANGAEQAPSVR

-496 GLFRTSLV
+496 GLFRTSLN
-504 QDAEGNTQPVTPVAQ
+504 QDEKGNTQPVTPVAQ

-561 ITAASGTTYTYKTAD
+561 ITAVSGNTYTYKTAD

-617 DQYTEMGLDSQT
+617 DKYAEMGLDSQT

-636 LAFYTGS
+636 LAFYSGAWGS
-643 LGGESQSRGY
+643 NSAQAQGY
-653 ARITHVETVTQD
+653 ARITRVDTLTTQD

-674 EAAEEA
+674 ENAEEA

-700 AQRAEIEDDMV
+700 AQRTEIEDDMV

-877 AGEDDD
+877 AGEEDD
-883 GFDWKSVTGLAPE
+883 GYDWKSVTGLAPE

-1022 DFYVMGTLGVRV
+1022 DFYVMGTVGVRV
-1034 GVEFEIGVGLF
+1034 GVEFEIAVGLF

-1078 GKDSNAAGAMYV
+1078 GKDSNAAGAMFV
-1090 EIGLYLTITFKAQLF
+1090 EIGLYLTISFKAQLF
-1105 SSDKLTYQPVLY
+1105 SSDKLTYQPVIY

-1141 DRLGIDLKTV
+1141 DRLGIDLKSV
-1151 RSVTL
+1151 RTVTL

-1179 PAANYDDATESHFT
+1179 PAANYDDASESHFT
-1193 IELSNGAFRYDPAG
+1193 VELSNGAFRYDPAG

-1223 DVTIRWRNGA
+1223 DVTIRWKNGA

-1284 PVKQGYTFAGWY
+1284 PIKQGYTFAGWY
-1296 SDSALRQSYAIPAV
+1296 SDSTLRQSYAIPAV

-1414 TFRSTELPDIVYTI
+1414 TFRSAELPDIVYTI

-1452 AADAQSGGMTVTG
+1452 TADAQSGGVTVTG

-1489 VDGVAGYLLIDDER
+1489 VDGVEGYLLIDDEQ
-1503 AIESRTGMTG
+1503 AIESRTGTTG

-1575 GETEQVYFGARVR
+1575 GETKQVYFGARVR
-1588 LAALPQPV
+1588 LSALPQLV
-1596 RAGYVFRGWHT
+1596 RTGYVFRGWHT

-1671 AVVKTTTGY
+1671 AVVQTIPGY

-1694 IAADGSLVLRVYYV
+1694 IAADGTLVLRVYYV

-1713 LTFKNAGEADFVS
+1713 LTFKNAGEDDFVS
-1726 TLRWGERVTAPA
+1726 TRRWGESITAPA

-1806 VTAAARNYDH
+1806 VTAVARNYDH
-1816 FVLNESAAGTVSSG
+1816 FVLNESAAGTVPSG

-1903 TESMALTAR
+1903 TESMTLTAQ

-1931 TMPSAANE
+1931 NMPSAA
-1939 TDRTSEEVDTDI
+1939 SESDQTRKDVDTDI

-1962 EAFTCVKARVS
+1962 EAFTCVKAKVS
-1973 GVYGLADDTEFTD
+1973 GVYGLADDTEISLND
-1986 LSATVRAAKGMTVK
+1986 TVRVTKDMTVK

-2018 ASNDYTGSGGAY
+2018 ASNDYTGRDGAY

-2050 LGWFDNETFN
+2050 GGWFDNETFN

-2065 AAGAKMPAAAQTY
+2065 AEGAKMPAAALTY

-2088 ITYPGIEGSAPDV
+2088 ITYGNVANGSFGDAARPE
-2101 TLPTTHT
+2101 THT
-2108 YGTATEIPNL
+2108 YGTATAIPDL

-2128 VVNGEGAA
+2128 LVNGVGAA

-2143 AEDYTGAVTLT
+2143 AEDYTGAIALT

-2183 YDTDAVIS
+2183 YDTDTVIS

-2212 KDLTLRKETY
+2212 KALTLAKESCTGA
-2222 LDNITL
+2222 ITL
-2228 TATWEQNPYKITWN
+2228 TATWKQNPYTITWM
-2242 VNEGDVLTG
+2242 VNEGGTINETLEYSKT
-2251 EGYTVEAFYGN
+2251 AFFGGA
-2262 PITAPSDPTRRG
+2262 ITAPTVTAKDG
-2274 YTFGGWYTDG
+2274 YAFGGWYTDG
-2284 SNFAENT
+2284 SNFAEHT
-2291 KFKTG
+2291 KFNNG
-2296 DKMPEGDVTYYAKW
+2296 DKMPEGDVIYYAKW
-2310 TAIEYTITYNL
+2310 TLIEYTITYNL
-2321 DGGTNVSGNP
+2321 NGGTNAGENP
-2331 AQYTVETGKITLV
+2331 KTYTVESEKIMLLE
-2344 APTKTGYR
+2344 PSKTGYR
-2352 FDGWYTDDT
+2352 FDGWYSDAERTNR
-2361 YSTKVTEIAAGKTG
+2361 VTEIAKGSTG
-2375 HVTLYAKWTVKQYT
+2375 DVTLYAKWTIKAYT
-2389 ITWETNGGNALTGNY
+2389 VSWNANGGTLDGGNASVS
-2404 TTTADYGTAI
+2404 AEYGSLVSEVKPAN
-2414 VRPDDPTKEA
+2414 VPTKAATQEKE
-2424 DAQYTYTFGGWYTD
+2424 YTFAGWYTD
-2438 RALTQPLD
+2438 PYNGTELATDAKVTGDMTYYAHWTEADRLYTIEWWNEEGTEKIDSKQLAYGTPFTYQNQGNCGNKSGGTGYYWKFDGWYTQPNKGGDKLRVTD
-2446 DNATV
+2446 AVQSDAKY
-2451 PAENLTVYAKW
+2451 YAGW
-2462 NTTAQTYTVKW
+2462 NQEWYKYTVSFDSRGLLNNLGIAVNIPVQKVTYNELAEAPDLSAYTDFTLAGWYYEQTTKKNGRTTTTKVDWDFATSKVTDDVTLMPKW
-2473 YGVNNP
+2473 SKIQAYDEATLRNAFKYVGVGAN
-2479 WWGSAAKKEP
+2479 
-2489 YVLLRTDT
+2489 
-2497 YDYGTLLL
+2497 DYGTVVMTDDITIKEQLQSVI
-2505 ENAPEA
+2505 NGGV
-2511 TKDAYDAYYYEL
+2511 TFDGGGHKITFN
-2523 EGWRAGSETGELL
+2523 GTGTSSLSSYPINFSAIKITIKNL
-2536 TEASIVT
+2536 TFT
-2543 GNAEYYPSFLQK
+2543 GTGGIFLQSQSLHNDERYYNEWY
-2555 KKMCTITFDLGDAGG
+2555 T
-2570 TIDPVT
+2570 
-2576 VEYGTFSSSV
+2576 
-2586 FDNIQKPDTM
+2586 PD
-2596 ARYGQ
+2596 Q
-2601 FKGWYKKGES
+2601 
-2611 HVGQSYG
+2611 V
-2618 GLIVETMTVE
+2618 
-2628 AGWSELYAY
+2628 
-2637 DENQLRAALSEDAY
+2637 
-2651 RTSTV
+2651 
-2656 RLRADIALADEV
+2656 
-2668 PITKTITVTGEPLT
+2668 
-2682 TDNKNTN
+2682 
-2689 YTLSAAEGKTA
+2689 
-2700 FRIGKT
+2700 
-2706 TVTDIMARPT
+2706 
-2716 VTIENLTIDGGAR
+2716 
-2729 GLLVYIADV
+2729 
-2738 KLENVTIENCDAT
+2738 LENVTFDNCRNG
-2751 TDTHSTKISNGGAIY
+2751 KNGGAVYIFGGWAKFDKCKFTNNSAAY
-2766 MDTKESYGTVTGRL
+2766 GGAVYVEAFTGNSVFCKGSLTKFVG
-2780 CTFRNNRAYN
+2780 CTFRGNSATS
-2790 GGAIYIKKGALETN
+2790 GGSNVYIGGERDASMDWVMFESCSGVTN
-2804 GCKFLDNTATSDGGA
+2804 GT
-2819 VMLTD
+2819 
-2824 NAQQSGI
+2824 
-2831 GAGTFQN
+2831 
-2838 NHAGGYGGALYVGRV
+2838 Y
-2853 RVSLS
+2853 
-2858 LVTFDTGNTAGQKGN
+2858 KGN
-2873 LIAIHTY
+2873 S
-2880 LDNNKNQYVSY
+2880 NKTGKAV
-2891 TDCWDKTQSSDESV
+2891 
-2905 KHSDNLYSSKG
+2905 G
-2916 TYVTRDKL
+2916 

>member
-15 VITLVPTNV
+15 VITLVPANV

-82 TFEPDGPMTRAMFV
+82 TFEPEGPMTRAMFV

-271 GSSGGGSTGGGTTVT
+271 GTSSGGTTVT

-302 STVAAGTR
+302 SIVAAGTR

-329 DSALTRAAGT
+329 DSDLTRAAGT
-339 NDTVNQDTTLYAKL
+339 NDTVNQDMTLYAKL

-398 NVTANNAEM
+398 NVTANNEAVLYNVPN
-407 KQTGD
+407 G
-412 TAEPYR
+412 
-418 YTVSGTAVS
+418 TVSFA
-427 PVLAQGQTYRVE
+427 PQQGQTYRVE

-445 ARFVVDGAEQAPSVR
+445 ARFVVDGAGQAPSVR
-460 VLNIVTEKDEVDN
+460 VLNIVTEKVEVDN
-473 LTLSDGVKYIPKKDV
+473 LTLSGGVKYIPKKDV

-504 QDAEGNTQPVTPVAQ
+504 QDENGNTQPVTPVAQ

-540 GVSPADRSIRTDND
+540 GMSPADRSIRTDND

-591 DQGWDTDGNADND
+591 DQGWDTDDNADND

-617 DQYTEMGLDSQT
+617 DKYAEMGLDSQT

-636 LAFYTGS
+636 LAFYSGAWGS
-643 LGGESQSRGY
+643 NSARAQGY
-653 ARITHVETVTQD
+653 ARITRVDTLTTQD

-674 EAAEEA
+674 EDAAEA

-1016 EAHYNF
+1016 EAHY
-1022 DFYVMGTLGVRV
+1022 
-1034 GVEFEIGVGLF
+1034 
-1045 SLKLDSIGIT
+1045 
-1055 AEAGAYAQLW
+1055 
-1065 GYFYYH
+1065 
-1071 LSWTQSG
+1071 
-1078 GKDSNAAGAMYV
+1078 
-1090 EIGLYLTITFKAQLF
+1090 
-1105 SSDKLTYQPVLY
+1105 
-1117 DGQWPLWSAG
+1117 
-1127 AQENVYDFAYDEDD
+1127 
-1141 DRLGIDLKTV
+1141 
-1151 RSVTL
+1151 
-1156 PSSLFDMSYMD
+1156 
-1167 MKTGELYDGDEN
+1167 
-1179 PAANYDDATESHFT
+1179 
-1193 IELSNGAFRYDPAG
+1193 
-1207 NTVTITPD
+1207 
-1215 ASSIKESC
+1215 
-1223 DVTIRWRNGA
+1223 
-1233 LAFTSEPIER
+1233 
-1243 TLHIEWS
+1243 
-1250 DPANV
+1250 
-1255 QYYAFDSNGG
+1255 
-1265 SYVPMIVTGKGAA
+1265 
-1278 ITAPAA
+1278 
-1284 PVKQGYTFAGWY
+1284 
-1296 SDSALRQSYAIPAV
+1296 
-1310 MPAFSG
+1310 
-1316 TKGMML
+1316 
-1322 YAKWEPAHDTPYR
+1322 
-1335 VEHYLQE
+1335 
-1342 LNGTYTKANDDLC
+1342 
-1355 TGTTLERTAV
+1355 
-1365 SPRTG
+1365 
-1370 TVDGVNYDNYACAG
+1370 
-1384 VTQQTIKAD
+1384 
-1393 GSAVVRVYYERK
+1393 
-1405 SYDVTFTYG
+1405 
-1414 TFRSTELPDIVYTI
+1414 
-1428 KYGGTAYAP
+1428 
-1437 ALALQGYTFKGFEGF
+1437 
-1452 AADAQSGGMTVTG
+1452 
-1465 DMSFAAQWLPRDDT
+1465 
-1479 PYRIERYAQR
+1479 
-1489 VDGVAGYLLIDDER
+1489 
-1503 AIESRTGMTG
+1503 
-1513 SAIDFGAWSKDG
+1513 
-1525 FTYDHAEV
+1525 
-1533 NGSTVSSAAI
+1533 
-1543 GADGKTVV
+1543 
-1551 KLYYDRARCDL
+1551 
-1562 RFETNGGTLPEGS
+1562 
-1575 GETEQVYFGARVR
+1575 
-1588 LAALPQPV
+1588 
-1596 RAGYVFRGWHT
+1596 
-1607 DAACENAFAGGT
+1607 
-1619 MPVGGL
+1619 
-1625 TLYAKWEA
+1625 
-1633 GQNTAYKVEHYLQN
+1633 
-1647 ADGSY
+1647 
-1652 PDAASQTEN
+1652 
-1661 LTGAT
+1661 
-1666 GAAVE
+1666 
-1671 AVVKTTTGY
+1671 
-1680 HEDTENESAVKSGT
+1680 
-1694 IAADGSLVLRVYYV
+1694 
-1708 RDTYT
+1708 
-1713 LTFKNAGEADFVS
+1713 
-1726 TLRWGERVTAPA
+1726 
-1738 LTVTKP
+1738 
-1744 GYALSW
+1744 
-1750 SPALPETMPQSDS
+1750 
-1763 TYTAV
+1763 
-1768 WTAKGDIAYKV
+1768 
-1779 EHYQQ
+1779 
-1784 NADDDGYTLH
+1784 
-1794 DTDPLTGATDAE
+1794 
-1806 VTAAARNYDH
+1806 
-1816 FVLNESAAGTVSSG
+1816 
-1830 VIAADGSL
+1830 
-1838 VLRLYYDRETLRVTF
+1838 DRETLRVTF

-1888 GWYLPEGGQFNAQTV
+1888 GWYLPEGGRFNAQTV
-1903 TESMALTAR
+1903 TESMTLTAQ

-1931 TMPSAANE
+1931 NMPSAA
-1939 TDRTSEEVDTDI
+1939 SESDQTRKDVDTDI

-1962 EAFTCVKARVS
+1962 EAFTCVKAKVS
-1973 GVYGLADDTEFTD
+1973 GVYGLADDTEISLND
-1986 LSATVRAAKGMTVK
+1986 TVRVTKDMTVK

-2018 ASNDYTGSGGAY
+2018 ASNDYTGRDGAY

-2050 LGWFDNETFN
+2050 GGWFDNETFN

-2065 AAGAKMPAAAQTY
+2065 AEGAKMPAAALTY

-2088 ITYPGIEGSAPDV
+2088 ITYGNVANGSFGDAARPE
-2101 TLPTTHT
+2101 THT
-2108 YGTATEIPNL
+2108 YGTATAIPDL

-2128 VVNGEGAA
+2128 LVNGVGAA

-2143 AEDYTGAVTLT
+2143 AEDYTGAIALT

-2167 GMDGAQY
+2167 LDGGVNAAGNPAQY
-2174 GEAHPDWYA
+2174 TVDQTITLE
-2183 YDTDAVIS
+2183 
-2191 DPTKAG
+2191 DPTKPG
-2197 YTFLGWLVN
+2197 YTFKGWY
-2206 GESTAR
+2206 AD
-2212 KDLTLRKETY
+2212 KDFT
-2222 LDNITL
+2222 TL
-2228 TATWEQNPYKITWN
+2228 TVGIPVGSTEAKTFYAKWEQNPYKITWN
-2242 VNEGDVLTG
+2242 VNEGDELTG

-2262 PITAPSDPTRRG
+2262 PITAPSDPARRG

-2310 TAIEYTITYNL
+2310 TAIQYTITYNL

-2352 FDGWYTDDT
+2352 FDGWYSDAERTNR
-2361 YSTKVTEIAAGKTG
+2361 VTEIAADSTG
-2375 HVTLYAKWTVKQYT
+2375 AVTLYAKWTIKQYT
-2389 ITWETNGGNALTGNY
+2389 VTWETNGGNDLTGSNY

-2438 RALTQPLD
+2438 RALAQPLD

-2462 NTTAQTYTVKW
+2462 NTTAQTYTVTWHIQK
-2473 YGVNNP
+2473 NP
-2479 WWGSAAKKEP
+2479 WWGSAKNDP
-2489 YVLLRTDT
+2489 YETKIET
-2497 YDYGTLLL
+2497 YPYGTLLL
-2505 ENAPEA
+2505 KNAPET

-2523 EGWRAGSETGELL
+2523 EGWRTGPETGELL

-2543 GNAEYYPSFLQK
+2543 GDAEYYPSFLQK

-2586 FDNIQKPDTM
+2586 FNNIQKPDTM

-2601 FKGWYKKGES
+2601 FKGWYEEGTS
-2611 HVGQSYG
+2611 HMGQAYS

-2637 DENQLRAALSEDAY
+2637 DESQLRAALSEDAY
-2651 RTSTV
+2651 QTSTV

-2668 PITKTITVTGEPLT
+2668 PITKSITVTGEPLT
-2682 TDNKNTN
+2682 TDNKDTN
-2689 YTLSAAEGKTA
+2689 YTLSAAGGKTA

-2706 TVTDIMARPT
+2706 TVTDITARPT
-2716 VTIENLTIDGGAR
+2716 VTIKNLTIDGGAR

-2766 MDTKESYGTVTGRL
+2766 MDTKNSFGTVTSRL
-2780 CTFRNNRAYN
+2780 CTFRNNKAYN

-2804 GCKFLDNTATSDGGA
+2804 GCKFLGNTATSDGGA

-2873 LIAIHTY
+2873 LIAIYTY

-2905 KHSDNLYSSKG
+2905 KHSNNLYSSKG
-2916 TYVTRDKL
+2916 AYVTRDKL

>member
-15 VITLVPTNV
+15 VITLVPANV

-145 FSPDGRITREEMAV
+145 FLPDGRITREEMAV

-166 TFDAMPKAD
+166 AFNAAPKAD

-182 ADLDE
+182 ADLNE
-187 VSSWAQDAVGKLW
+187 VSAWARDAVLKLW
-200 ALGLLNGDGVNFAP
+200 ALGLLNGDGKSFDP
-214 KDKATRA
+214 KAKASRA
-221 QTAALCQRTD
+221 QTAALCERTD
-231 KAVETWYSEP
+231 RAVETWYSEP

-250 EPGSGQESGDKKPEE
+250 EPGSAQESGDKKPEE

-271 GSSGGGSTGGGTTVT
+271 GSSGGTTVT
-286 THYEVSFV
+286 TYYTVSFE
-294 VEGASMPK
+294 VEGAPMSPA
-302 STVAAGTR
+302 TVAAGTR

-329 DSALTRAAGT
+329 DSDLTHAAGT

-373 VPAANVSGYTFGIRG
+373 VPAANVSGYTFGIRD

-398 NVTANNAEM
+398 NVTANNE
-407 KQTGD
+407 
-412 TAEPYR
+412 
-418 YTVSGTAVS
+418 TVSIKVNAGTVS
-427 PVLAQGQTYRVE
+427 FAPQQGQTYRVE

-445 ARFVVDGAEQAPSVR
+445 ARFVANGAAQAPSVR

-496 GLFRTSLV
+496 GLFRTSIN
-504 QDAEGNTQPVTPVAQ
+504 QDEKGNTQPVTPVAQ

-591 DQGWDTDGNADND
+591 DQGWDTDGVADND

-617 DQYTEMGLDSQT
+617 DKYAEMGLDSQT

-636 LAFYTGS
+636 LAFYSGAWGS
-643 LGGESQSRGY
+643 DGAQAQGY
-653 ARITHVETVTQD
+653 ARITRVDTLTTQD

-674 EAAEEA
+674 EDAAEA

-883 GFDWKSVTGLAPE
+883 GYDWKSVTGLAPE

-947 DLVRKEIFAQEGNVD
+947 DLVRQEIFAQEGNVD

-1022 DFYVMGTLGVRV
+1022 DFYVMGTVGVRV
-1034 GVEFEIGVGLF
+1034 GVEFEIAVGLF

-1078 GKDSNAAGAMYV
+1078 GKDSNAAGAMFV
-1090 EIGLYLTITFKAQLF
+1090 EIGLYLTISFKAQLF
-1105 SSDKLTYQPVLY
+1105 SSDKLTYQPVIY

-1141 DRLGIDLKTV
+1141 DRLGIDLKSV
-1151 RSVTL
+1151 RTVTL

-1179 PAANYDDATESHFT
+1179 PAGNYDDASESHFT

-1223 DVTIRWRNGA
+1223 DVTIRWKNGA

-1414 TFRSTELPDIVYTI
+1414 TFRSAELPDIVYTI

-1452 AADAQSGGMTVTG
+1452 AADAQSGGVTVTG
-1465 DMSFAAQWLPRDDT
+1465 DMSFAAQWTPRTDT

-1489 VDGVAGYLLIDDER
+1489 VDGVEGYLLIDDEQ
-1503 AIESRTGMTG
+1503 AIESRTGTTG
-1513 SAIDFGAWSKDG
+1513 SSISFPDAWSKDG
-1525 FTYDHAEV
+1525 FTYKHAEV
-1533 NGSTVSSAAI
+1533 NGSAVPSAAI

-1596 RAGYVFRGWHT
+1596 KAGYVFRGWHT

-1619 MPVGGL
+1619 MPVTGL

-1671 AVVKTTTGY
+1671 AVVQTIPGY

-1694 IAADGSLVLRVYYV
+1694 IAAYGTTVLRVYYA

-1713 LTFKNAGEADFVS
+1713 LTFKNEGEEDFVS
-1726 TLRWGERVTAPA
+1726 TRRWGERVSEPT

-1744 GYALSW
+1744 GYTLSW
-1750 SPALPETMPQSDS
+1750 SPALPKTMPQSDS

-1830 VIAADGSL
+1830 AITADGKL

-1861 TDEAEKTFRYGQT
+1861 TDEAEKTFRYGQR
-1874 FSVTDPTR
+1874 FSVTAPTR

-1888 GWYLPEGGQFNAQTV
+1888 GWYLPDGGQFNAQTV
-1903 TESMALTAR
+1903 TASMALTAR
-1912 WGAQPVD
+1912 WGAQPVE

-1931 TMPSAANE
+1931 NLPTRA
-1939 TDRTSEEVDTDI
+1939 SESNASRAEVDSAV
-1951 EVGTLKKSGLS
+1951 ELGTLKKSGLS
-1962 EAFTCVKARVS
+1962 EAFTCVKAKVS
-1973 GVYGLADDTEFTD
+1973 GVYGLADDTEISLND
-1986 LSATVRAAKGMTVK
+1986 TVRVTKDMTVK

-2037 LVLPA
+2037 LILPE

-2050 LGWFDNETFN
+2050 GGWFDDEG
-2060 ESGKL
+2060 SML
-2065 AAGAKMPAAAQTY
+2065 AASAKMPAAAQTY
-2078 YAKWTPSVYD
+2078 YAKWSPSVYG
-2088 ITYPGIEGSAPDV
+2088 IAYPGIEGGASDV

-2128 VVNGEGAA
+2128 VVNGVGTA
-2136 QTGLTLG
+2136 QTGLTLD
-2143 AEDYTGAVTLT
+2143 AEDYIADITLT
-2154 AAWTAERYAITYE
+2154 AQWTAERYAITYE
-2167 GMDGAQY
+2167 GMDGAQSGGSQPTEY
-2174 GEAHPDWYA
+2174 V
-2183 YDTDAVIS
+2183 YDKDAVIS

-2197 YTFLGWLVN
+2197 YTFLGWVVN
-2206 GESTAR
+2206 GTGEAQR
-2212 KDLTLRKETY
+2212 NLTLAKESYTGA
-2222 LDNITL
+2222 ITL
-2228 TATWEQNPYKITWN
+2228 KATWKQNPYAITWV
-2242 VNEGDVLTG
+2242 VNESGTINETLEYSKT
-2251 EGYTVEAFYGN
+2251 AFLGGA
-2262 PITAPSDPTRRG
+2262 ITAPTVTAKDG
-2274 YTFGGWYTDG
+2274 YAFGGWYTD
-2284 SNFAENT
+2284 S
-2291 KFKTG
+2291 KFTESSKFTDG
-2296 DKMPEGDVTYYAKW
+2296 DTMPNHDVIYYAKW
-2310 TAIEYTITYNL
+2310 TLIEYTITYNL
-2321 DGGTNVSGNP
+2321 NGGTNAGENP
-2331 AQYTVETGKITLV
+2331 KTYTVESEKIMLLE
-2344 APTKTGYR
+2344 PSKTGYR
-2352 FDGWYTDDT
+2352 FDGWYSDAERTNR
-2361 YSTKVTEIAAGKTG
+2361 VTEIAKGSTG
-2375 HVTLYAKWTVKQYT
+2375 DVTLYAKWTIKAYT
-2389 ITWETNGGNALTGNY
+2389 VSWNANGGTLDGGNASVS
-2404 TTTADYGTAI
+2404 AEYGSLVSEVKPAN
-2414 VRPDDPTKEA
+2414 VPTKAATQEKE
-2424 DAQYTYTFGGWYTD
+2424 YTFAGWYTD
-2438 RALTQPLD
+2438 PYNGTELATDAKVTGDMTYYAHWTEADRLYTIEWWNEEGTEKIDSKQLAYGTPFTYQNQGNCGNKSGGTGYYWKFDGWYTQPNKGGDKLRVTD
-2446 DNATV
+2446 AVQSDAKY
-2451 PAENLTVYAKW
+2451 YAGW
-2462 NTTAQTYTVKW
+2462 NQEWYKYTVSFDSRGLLNNLGIAVNIPVQKVTYNELAEAPDLSAYTDFTLAGWYYEQTTKKNGRTTTTKVDWDFATSKVTDDVTLMPKW
-2473 YGVNNP
+2473 SKIQAYDEATLRNAFKYVGVGAN
-2479 WWGSAAKKEP
+2479 
-2489 YVLLRTDT
+2489 
-2497 YDYGTLLL
+2497 DYGTVVMTDDITIKEQLQSVI
-2505 ENAPEA
+2505 NGGV
-2511 TKDAYDAYYYEL
+2511 TFDGGGHKITFN
-2523 EGWRAGSETGELL
+2523 GTGTSSLSSYPINFSAIKITIKNL
-2536 TEASIVT
+2536 TFT
-2543 GNAEYYPSFLQK
+2543 GTGGIFLQSQSLHNDERYYNEWY
-2555 KKMCTITFDLGDAGG
+2555 T
-2570 TIDPVT
+2570 
-2576 VEYGTFSSSV
+2576 
-2586 FDNIQKPDTM
+2586 PD
-2596 ARYGQ
+2596 Q
-2601 FKGWYKKGES
+2601 
-2611 HVGQSYG
+2611 V
-2618 GLIVETMTVE
+2618 
-2628 AGWSELYAY
+2628 
-2637 DENQLRAALSEDAY
+2637 
-2651 RTSTV
+2651 
-2656 RLRADIALADEV
+2656 
-2668 PITKTITVTGEPLT
+2668 
-2682 TDNKNTN
+2682 
-2689 YTLSAAEGKTA
+2689 
-2700 FRIGKT
+2700 
-2706 TVTDIMARPT
+2706 
-2716 VTIENLTIDGGAR
+2716 
-2729 GLLVYIADV
+2729 
-2738 KLENVTIENCDAT
+2738 LENVTFDNCRNG
-2751 TDTHSTKISNGGAIY
+2751 KNGGAVYIFGGWAKFDKCNFTNNSAAY
-2766 MDTKESYGTVTGRL
+2766 GGAVYVEAFTGNSVFCKGSLTKFVG
-2780 CTFRNNRAYN
+2780 CTFRGNSATS
-2790 GGAIYIKKGALETN
+2790 GGSNVYIGGERDASMDWVMFESCSGVTN
-2804 GCKFLDNTATSDGGA
+2804 GT
-2819 VMLTD
+2819 
-2824 NAQQSGI
+2824 
-2831 GAGTFQN
+2831 
-2838 NHAGGYGGALYVGRV
+2838 Y
-2853 RVSLS
+2853 
-2858 LVTFDTGNTAGQKGN
+2858 KGN
-2873 LIAIHTY
+2873 S
-2880 LDNNKNQYVSY
+2880 NKTGKAV
-2891 TDCWDKTQSSDESV
+2891 
-2905 KHSDNLYSSKG
+2905 G
-2916 TYVTRDKL
+2916 

>member
-15 VITLVPTNV
+15 VITLVPANV

-271 GSSGGGSTGGGTTVT
+271 GTSSGGTTVT

-329 DSALTRAAGT
+329 DSDLTRAAGT
-339 NDTVNQDTTLYAKL
+339 NDTVNQDMTLYAKL

-398 NVTANNAEM
+398 NVTANNEAVLYNVPN
-407 KQTGD
+407 G
-412 TAEPYR
+412 
-418 YTVSGTAVS
+418 TVSFA
-427 PVLAQGQTYRVE
+427 PQQGQTYRVE

-445 ARFVVDGAEQAPSVR
+445 ARFVVDGAGQAPSVR
-460 VLNIVTEKDEVDN
+460 VLNIVTEKVEVDN
-473 LTLSDGVKYIPKKDV
+473 LTLSGGVKYIPKKDV

-504 QDAEGNTQPVTPVAQ
+504 QDENGNTQPVTPVAQ

-540 GVSPADRSIRTDND
+540 GMSPADRSIRTDND

-617 DQYTEMGLDSQT
+617 DKYAEMGLDSQT

-636 LAFYTGS
+636 LAFYSGAWGS
-643 LGGESQSRGY
+643 NSAQAQGY
-653 ARITHVETVTQD
+653 ARITRVDTLTTQD

-674 EAAEEA
+674 ENAEEA

-700 AQRAEIEDDMV
+700 AQRTEIEDDMV

-877 AGEDDD
+877 AGEEDD
-883 GFDWKSVTGLAPE
+883 GYDWKSVTGLAPE

-1022 DFYVMGTLGVRV
+1022 DFYVMGTVGVRV
-1034 GVEFEIGVGLF
+1034 GVEFEIAVGLF

-1078 GKDSNAAGAMYV
+1078 GKDSNAAGAMFV
-1090 EIGLYLTITFKAQLF
+1090 EIGLYLTISFKAQLF
-1105 SSDKLTYQPVLY
+1105 SSDKLTYQPVIY

-1141 DRLGIDLKTV
+1141 DRLGIDLKSV
-1151 RSVTL
+1151 RTVTL

-1179 PAANYDDATESHFT
+1179 PAANYDDASESHFT
-1193 IELSNGAFRYDPAG
+1193 VELSNGAFRYDPAG

-1223 DVTIRWRNGA
+1223 DVTIRWKNGA

-1284 PVKQGYTFAGWY
+1284 PIKQGYTFAGWY
-1296 SDSALRQSYAIPAV
+1296 SDSTLRQSYAIPAV

-1384 VTQQTIKAD
+1384 VAQQAIRAD

-1414 TFRSTELPDIVYTI
+1414 TFRSAELPDIVYTI

-1452 AADAQSGGMTVTG
+1452 TADAQSGGMAVTG

-1489 VDGVAGYLLIDDER
+1489 VDGVAGYLLIDDAQ
-1503 AIESRTGMTG
+1503 AIQSLTGTTG
-1513 SAIDFGAWSKDG
+1513 SSISFPDAWSKDG
-1525 FTYDHAEV
+1525 FTYKHAEV
-1533 NGSTVSSAAI
+1533 NGSAVPSAAI

-1596 RAGYVFRGWHT
+1596 KAGYVFRGWHT

-1619 MPVGGL
+1619 MPVTGL

-1661 LTGAT
+1661 LAGTT

-1671 AVVKTTTGY
+1671 AVVQTIPGY

-1694 IAADGSLVLRVYYV
+1694 IAAYGTTVLRVYYA

-1713 LTFKNAGEADFVS
+1713 LTFKNEGEEDFVS
-1726 TLRWGERVTAPA
+1726 TRRWGERVSEPT

-1744 GYALSW
+1744 G
-1750 SPALPETMPQSDS
+1750 
-1763 TYTAV
+1763 
-1768 WTAKGDIAYKV
+1768 
-1779 EHYQQ
+1779 
-1784 NADDDGYTLH
+1784 
-1794 DTDPLTGATDAE
+1794 
-1806 VTAAARNYDH
+1806 
-1816 FVLNESAAGTVSSG
+1816 
-1830 VIAADGSL
+1830 
-1838 VLRLYYDRETLRVTF
+1838 
-1853 DAGEGGTL
+1853 
-1861 TDEAEKTFRYGQT
+1861 
-1874 FSVTDPTR
+1874 
-1882 PDYHFI
+1882 YHFI
-1888 GWYLPEGGQFNAQTV
+1888 GWYLPDGGQFNAQTV

-1912 WGAQPVD
+1912 WGAQPVE

-1931 TMPSAANE
+1931 NLPTRA
-1939 TDRTSEEVDTDI
+1939 SESNASRAEVDSAV
-1951 EVGTLKKSGLS
+1951 ELGTLKKSGLS
-1962 EAFTCVKARVS
+1962 EAFTCVKAKVS
-1973 GVYGLADDTEFTD
+1973 GVYGLADDTEISLND
-1986 LSATVRAAKGMTVK
+1986 TVRVTKDMTVK

-2037 LVLPA
+2037 LILPE

-2050 LGWFDNETFN
+2050 GGWFDDEG
-2060 ESGKL
+2060 SML
-2065 AAGAKMPAAAQTY
+2065 AASAKMPAAAQTY
-2078 YAKWTPSVYD
+2078 YAKWSPSVYG
-2088 ITYPGIEGSAPDV
+2088 IAYPGIEGGASDV

-2128 VVNGEGAA
+2128 VVNGVGTA
-2136 QTGLTLG
+2136 QTGLTLD
-2143 AEDYTGAVTLT
+2143 AEDYIADITLT
-2154 AAWTAERYAITYE
+2154 AQWTAERYAITYE
-2167 GMDGAQY
+2167 GMDGAQSGGSQPTEY
-2174 GEAHPDWYA
+2174 V
-2183 YDTDAVIS
+2183 YDKDAVIS

-2197 YTFLGWLVN
+2197 YTFLGWVVN
-2206 GESTAR
+2206 GTGEAQR
-2212 KDLTLRKETY
+2212 NLTLAKESYTGA
-2222 LDNITL
+2222 ITL
-2228 TATWEQNPYKITWN
+2228 KATWKQNPYAITWV
-2242 VNEGDVLTG
+2242 VNESGTINETLEYSKT
-2251 EGYTVEAFYGN
+2251 AFLGGA
-2262 PITAPSDPTRRG
+2262 ITAPTVTAKDG
-2274 YTFGGWYTDG
+2274 YAFGGWYTDG

-2505 ENAPEA
+2505 KNAPEA

-2543 GNAEYYPSFLQK
+2543 GDAEYYPSFLQK

-2618 GLIVETMTVE
+2618 GRIVETMTVE

-2682 TDNKNTN
+2682 TDNKDTN
-2689 YTLSAAEGKTA
+2689 YTLTVAKGKTA

-2780 CTFRNNRAYN
+2780 CTFRNNKAYN

-2804 GCKFLDNTATSDGGA
+2804 GCKFLGNTATSDGGA

-2824 NAQQSGI
+2824 NAQSSGI
-2831 GAGTFQN
+2831 GGGTFQN
-2838 NHAGGYGGALYVGRV
+2838 NRAGGYGGALYVGRV

-2858 LVTFDTGNTAGQKGN
+2858 LVTFDTGNTAGTKGK
-2873 LIAIHTY
+2873 LIAIYTS
-2880 LDNNKNQYVSY
+2880 LDKNNSDYVSY
-2891 TDCWDKTQSSDESV
+2891 TDCWDKTQSAD
-2905 KHSDNLYSSKG
+2905 KQYSDNLYSSKG
-2916 TYVTRDKL
+2916 AYVTRDKL

>member
-15 VITLVPTNV
+15 VITLVPANV

-67 LYARANGFFD
+67 LYACANGFFD

-145 FSPDGRITREEMAV
+145 FLPDGRITREEMAV

-187 VSSWAQDAVGKLW
+187 VSAWAQDAVLKLW

-271 GSSGGGSTGGGTTVT
+271 GSSGGSSGGGGTTT
-286 THYEVSFV
+286 TTYYTVSFE
-294 VEGASMPK
+294 VEGAPMSPA
-302 STVAAGTR
+302 TVAAGTR

-329 DSALTRAAGT
+329 DSALTRMAGT

-373 VPAANVSGYTFGIRG
+373 VPAANVSGYTFGISG
-388 YAEGCIDSFI
+388 YAKGCIDSFI
-398 NVTANNAEM
+398 NVTANNEAVSYNVPN
-407 KQTGD
+407 G
-412 TAEPYR
+412 
-418 YTVSGTAVS
+418 TVSFA
-427 PVLAQGQTYRVE
+427 PQQGQTYRVE

-460 VLNIVTEKDEVDN
+460 VLNVVTEKVEVDN
-473 LTLSDGVKYIPKKDV
+473 LTLSGGVKYIPKKDV

-496 GLFRTSLV
+496 GLFRTSLN
-504 QDAEGNTQPVTPVAQ
+504 QDENGNTQPVTPVAQ

-591 DQGWDTDGNADND
+591 DQGWDTDGVADND

-617 DQYTEMGLDSQT
+617 DKYAEMGLDSQT

-636 LAFYTGS
+636 LAFYSGAWGS
-643 LGGESQSRGY
+643 NSARAQGY
-653 ARITHVETVTQD
+653 ARITHVDTLTTQD

-674 EAAEEA
+674 EGAEEA

-1034 GVEFEIGVGLF
+1034 GVEFEIAVGLF

-1078 GKDSNAAGAMYV
+1078 GKDSNAAGAMFV
-1090 EIGLYLTITFKAQLF
+1090 EIGLYLTISFKAQLF
-1105 SSDKLTYQPVLY
+1105 SSDKLTYQPVIY

-1141 DRLGIDLKTV
+1141 DRLGIDLKSV

-1179 PAANYDDATESHFT
+1179 PAGNYDDATESHFT

-1223 DVTIRWRNGA
+1223 DVTIRWKNGA

-1414 TFRSTELPDIVYTI
+1414 TFRSAELPDIVYTI

-1437 ALALQGYTFKGFEGF
+1437 ALALQGYTFEGFEGF
-1452 AADAQSGGMTVTG
+1452 TADAQSGGVTVTG
-1465 DMSFAAQWLPRDDT
+1465 NMTFAAQWLPRDDT

-1489 VDGVAGYLLIDDER
+1489 VDGVDGYLLIDDER
-1503 AIESRTGMTG
+1503 AIESRTGTTG
-1513 SAIDFGAWSKDG
+1513 SSISFPDAWSKDG
-1525 FTYDHAEV
+1525 FTYKHAEV

-1596 RAGYVFRGWHT
+1596 KAGYVFRGWHT

-1619 MPVGGL
+1619 MPVTGL

-1661 LTGAT
+1661 LAGAT

-1671 AVVKTTTGY
+1671 AVVQTIPGY

-1694 IAADGSLVLRVYYV
+1694 IAAYGTTVLRVYYA

-1713 LTFKNAGEADFVS
+1713 LTFKNEGEEDFVS
-1726 TLRWGERVTAPA
+1726 TRRWGERVSEPT

-1744 GYALSW
+1744 GYTLSW
-1750 SPALPETMPQSDS
+1750 SPALPKTMPQSDS

-1806 VTAAARNYDH
+1806 VTAARNYDH

-1830 VIAADGSL
+1830 AITADGSL

-1861 TDEAEKTFRYGQT
+1861 TDEAEKTFRYGQR
-1874 FSVTDPTR
+1874 FSVTAPTR

-1888 GWYLPEGGQFNAQTV
+1888 GWYLPDGGQFNAQTV

-1973 GVYGLADDTEFTD
+1973 GVYGLAEDTEFTD
-1986 LSATVRAAKGMTVK
+1986 LSETVTVTKDMTVK

-2050 LGWFDNETFN
+2050 GGWFDNETFN

-2065 AAGAKMPAAAQTY
+2065 AEGAKMPAAAQTY

-2108 YGTATEIPNL
+2108 YGTATAIPDL

-2128 VVNGEGAA
+2128 VVNGTGTA

-2143 AEDYTGAVTLT
+2143 AEDYTGAIALM
-2154 AAWTAERYAITYE
+2154 AAWTAERYAITYV
-2167 GMDGAQY
+2167 GMDGAQF
-2174 GEAHPDWYA
+2174 GDKHPAEHA

-2212 KDLTLRKETY
+2212 KDLTLRKEAY

-2228 TATWEQNPYKITWN
+2228 TATWKQNPYTVTWN
-2242 VNEGDVLTG
+2242 VNEGDELTG
-2251 EGYTVEAFYGN
+2251 KGYTVEAFYGN
-2262 PITAPSDPTRRG
+2262 LITAPSDPARRG

-2284 SNFAENT
+2284 STFAEDT
-2291 KFKTG
+2291 KFNNG

-2310 TAIEYTITYNL
+2310 TLIQYSITYNL
-2321 DGGTNVSGNP
+2321 NDGTNHAENP
-2331 AQYTVETGKITLV
+2331 AEYNVSSVKITLLE
-2344 APTKTGYR
+2344 PSKTGYR

-2361 YSTKVTEIAAGKTG
+2361 YSTKVTEIAEGSTG
-2375 HVTLYAKWTVKQYT
+2375 NVTLYAKWTINQYT
-2389 ITWETNGGNALTGNY
+2389 ITWETNGGTLGGGNASVS
-2404 TTTADYGTAI
+2404 AEYGSPVSA
-2414 VRPDDPTKEA
+2414 VKPANVPTKAATVEKE
-2424 DAQYTYTFGGWYTD
+2424 YTFAGWYTD
-2438 RALTQPLD
+2438 VACTHPLD
-2446 DNATV
+2446 ENTTV
-2451 PAENLTVYAKW
+2451 PEGGMTLYAKW
-2462 NTTAQTYTVKW
+2462 SETARKYTITWVSEGADNKTTELVYGAWLDMNTPSDIQRDAEEGYTWEIEGWYTQPDGAGQKIDGSTTVTGDATYYAKWEQVWKYYTV
-2473 YGVNNP
+2473 
-2479 WWGSAAKKEP
+2479 S
-2489 YVLLRTDT
+2489 
-2497 YDYGTLLL
+2497 
-2505 ENAPEA
+2505 
-2511 TKDAYDAYYYEL
+2511 
-2523 EGWRAGSETGELL
+2523 
-2536 TEASIVT
+2536 
-2543 GNAEYYPSFLQK
+2543 
-2555 KKMCTITFDLGDAGG
+2555 FDLGGVATIPPQSVKHGDRAVEPTLPEVAKNYGELFGWFLGSTWISFDTEVTCDLTLTAKWSTLYGYDTTSLKNAVANTAAGG
-2570 TIDPVT
+2570 TV
-2576 VEYGTFSSSV
+2576 
-2586 FDNIQKPDTM
+2586 
-2596 ARYGQ
+2596 
-2601 FKGWYKKGES
+2601 
-2611 HVGQSYG
+2611 
-2618 GLIVETMTVE
+2618 LITGDIT
-2628 AGWSELYAY
+2628 
-2637 DENQLRAALSEDAY
+2637 LSESILLDKNI
-2651 RTSTV
+2651 T
-2656 RLRADIALADEV
+2656 INGN
-2668 PITKTITVTGEPLT
+2668 TKTITSGSGVFRVWNDNADITVKDLT
-2682 TDNKNTN
+2682 LKASGQNRAINVYEVHTLTLDN
-2689 YTLSAAEGKTA
+2689 
-2700 FRIGKT
+2700 
-2706 TVTDIMARPT
+2706 
-2716 VTIENLTIDGGAR
+2716 VTISGFDSTAESSEKRGGAILVQKGYVICKNCTFTGNKAVDGGA
-2729 GLLVYIADV
+2729 IAVVLDNGYS
-2738 KLENVTIENCDAT
+2738 EADAT
-2751 TDTHSTKISNGGAIY
+2751 CTGCIFTGNSAVTGNGGAVYVIN
-2766 MDTKESYGTVTGRL
+2766 TKGTSTFTN
-2780 CTFRNNRAYN
+2780 CTF
-2790 GGAIYIKKGALETN
+2790 TN
-2804 GCKFLDNTATSDGGA
+2804 NTAPNRNS
-2819 VMLTD
+2819 
-2824 NAQQSGI
+2824 
-2831 GAGTFQN
+2831 
-2838 NHAGGYGGALYVGRV
+2838 GGYGGALYVGGNGGARV
-2853 RVSLS
+2853 ILDGCSFSGNWANGNNGATNGDHVW
-2858 LVTFDTGNTAGQKGN
+2858 VTSKQGTYSYLEIKNTK
-2873 LIAIHTY
+2873 
-2880 LDNNKNQYVSY
+2880 D
-2891 TDCWDKTQSSDESV
+2891 
-2905 KHSDNLYSSKG
+2905 SSKFPNG
-2916 TYVTRDKL
+2916 EHKGGFFSEVYGIES

>member
-15 VITLVPTNV
+15 VITLVPANV

-286 THYEVSFV
+286 TNYEVTFV
-294 VEGASMPK
+294 VEGASMPNA
-302 STVAAGTR
+302 TVAAGTR

-329 DSALTRAAGT
+329 DSDLTRAAGT

-388 YAEGCIDSFI
+388 YAEDCIDSFI
-398 NVTANNAEM
+398 NVTANNE
-407 KQTGD
+407 TVLYNVPNG
-412 TAEPYR
+412 
-418 YTVSGTAVS
+418 TVSFA
-427 PVLAQGQTYRVE
+427 PQQGQTYRVE

-460 VLNIVTEKDEVDN
+460 VLNIVTEKVEVDN
-473 LTLSDGVKYIPKKDV
+473 LTLSGGVKYIPKKDV

-496 GLFRTSLV
+496 GLFRTSLN
-504 QDAEGNTQPVTPVAQ
+504 QDENGNTQPVTPVAQ

-591 DQGWDTDGNADND
+591 DQGWDTDGVADND

-617 DQYTEMGLDSQT
+617 DKYAEMGLDSQT
-629 TIDVGDF
+629 TIDEGDF
-636 LAFYTGS
+636 LAFYSGAWGS
-643 LGGESQSRGY
+643 NSAQAQGY
-653 ARITHVETVTQD
+653 ARITRVDTLTTQD

-674 EAAEEA
+674 EDAEEA

-877 AGEDDD
+877 AGEEDD
-883 GFDWKSVTGLAPE
+883 GYDWKSVTGLAPE

-1034 GVEFEIGVGLF
+1034 GVEFEIAVGLF

-1078 GKDSNAAGAMYV
+1078 GKDSNAAGAMFV
-1090 EIGLYLTITFKAQLF
+1090 EIGLYLTISFKAQLF
-1105 SSDKLTYQPVLY
+1105 SSDKLTYQPVIY

-1141 DRLGIDLKTV
+1141 DRLGIDLKSV

-1179 PAANYDDATESHFT
+1179 PAGNYEDATESHFT

-1223 DVTIRWRNGA
+1223 DVTIRWKNGA

-1296 SDSALRQSYAIPAV
+1296 SDSDLRQSYTIPAV

-1322 YAKWEPAHDTPYR
+1322 YARWEPAHDTPYR

-1414 TFRSTELPDIVYTI
+1414 TFRSAELPDIVYTI

-1437 ALALQGYTFKGFEGF
+1437 ALALQGYTFEGFEGF
-1452 AADAQSGGMTVTG
+1452 TADAQSGGMAVTG
-1465 DMSFAAQWLPRDDT
+1465 AMSFAAQWLPRDDT

-1489 VDGVAGYLLIDDER
+1489 VDGVEGYLLIDDEQ
-1503 AIESRTGMTG
+1503 AIESRTGTTG

-1588 LAALPQPV
+1588 LAELPQPV
-1596 RAGYVFRGWHT
+1596 KTGYVFRGWYT
-1607 DAACENAFAGGT
+1607 DTACENAFAGGT

-1671 AVVKTTTGY
+1671 AVVQTTPGY

-1694 IAADGSLVLRVYYV
+1694 IAADGTTVLRVYYV

-1726 TLRWGERVTAPA
+1726 TRRWGESITAPA

-1768 WTAKGDIAYKV
+1768 WTAKGDIAYRV

-1784 NADDDGYTLH
+1784 NADDDGYTLR

-1806 VTAAARNYDH
+1806 VTAVARNYDH
-1816 FVLNESAAGTVSSG
+1816 FVLNESAAGTVPSG

-1903 TESMALTAR
+1903 TESMTLTAQ

-1931 TMPSAANE
+1931 NMPSAA
-1939 TDRTSEEVDTDI
+1939 SESDQTRKDVDTDI

-2000 LYYDRAQYALE
+2000 LYYDRARYALT
-2011 WVFNGGT
+2011 WGFDGGT

-2050 LGWFDNETFN
+2050 GGWFDGEG
-2060 ESGKL
+2060 SQL
-2065 AAGAKMPAAAQTY
+2065 ASGAKMPAAAQTY
-2078 YAKWTPSVYD
+2078 YAKWTPGVYA
-2088 ITYPGIEGSAPDV
+2088 ITYGNVVNGAFAAARPE
-2101 TLPTTHT
+2101 THT
-2108 YGTATEIPNL
+2108 YGTATAIPDL

-2128 VVNGEGAA
+2128 LVNGEGAA
-2136 QTGLTLG
+2136 QKGLTLG

-2154 AAWTAERYAITYE
+2154 AQWTAERYAITYV
-2167 GMDGAQY
+2167 GMDGAQSGGSQPTEY
-2174 GEAHPDWYA
+2174 V
-2183 YDTDAVIS
+2183 YDKDAVIS

-2197 YTFLGWLVN
+2197 YTFLGWVVN
-2206 GESTAR
+2206 GTGEAQR
-2212 KDLTLRKETY
+2212 NLTLAKESYTGA
-2222 LDNITL
+2222 ITL
-2228 TATWEQNPYKITWN
+2228 KATWKQNPYAITWV
-2242 VNEGDVLTG
+2242 VNESGTIN
-2251 EGYTVEAFYGN
+2251 ETPEYSKTAFLGGA
-2262 PITAPSDPTRRG
+2262 ITAPTVTAKDG
-2274 YTFGGWYTDG
+2274 YAFGGWYTD
-2284 SNFAENT
+2284 S
-2291 KFKTG
+2291 KFTESSKFTDG
-2296 DKMPEGDVTYYAKW
+2296 DTMPNHDVIYYAKW
-2310 TAIEYTITYNL
+2310 TLIEYTITYNL
-2321 DGGTNVSGNP
+2321 NGGTNAGENP
-2331 AQYTVETGKITLV
+2331 KTYTVESEKIMLLE
-2344 APTKTGYR
+2344 PSKTGYR
-2352 FDGWYTDDT
+2352 FDGWYSDAERTNR
-2361 YSTKVTEIAAGKTG
+2361 VTEIAKGSTG
-2375 HVTLYAKWTVKQYT
+2375 DVTLYAKWTIKAYT
-2389 ITWETNGGNALTGNY
+2389 VSWNANGGTLDGGNASVS
-2404 TTTADYGTAI
+2404 AEYGSPVSEVKPANA
-2414 VRPDDPTKEA
+2414 PTKAATQEKE
-2424 DAQYTYTFGGWYTD
+2424 YTFAGWYTD
-2438 RALTQPLD
+2438 PYNGTELATDAKVTGDMTYYAHWTEADRLYTIEWWNEEGTEKIDSKQLAYGTPFTYQNQGDRGDKPGGAGYFWRFDGWYTQPNKNGDKLQETD
-2446 DNATV
+2446 AVQGNA
-2451 PAENLTVYAKW
+2451 AYYAGW
-2462 NTTAQTYTVKW
+2462 NKEWYKYTVSFDSRGLLNNLGLAVDIPEQKVTYNELAAAPDLSAYTDFTLAGWYYEQTTKKNGRTTTTKVDWDFATSKVTDEVTLIPKW
-2473 YGVNNP
+2473 SKIQAYDEATLRNAFKYVGVGAN
-2479 WWGSAAKKEP
+2479 
-2489 YVLLRTDT
+2489 
-2497 YDYGTLLL
+2497 DYGTVVMTDDITIKEQLQSVI
-2505 ENAPEA
+2505 NGGV
-2511 TKDAYDAYYYEL
+2511 TFDGGGHKITFN
-2523 EGWRAGSETGELL
+2523 GTGTSSLSSYPINFSAIKITIRNL
-2536 TEASIVT
+2536 TFT
-2543 GNAEYYPSFLQK
+2543 GTGGIFLQSQSLHNDERYYNEWY
-2555 KKMCTITFDLGDAGG
+2555 T
-2570 TIDPVT
+2570 
-2576 VEYGTFSSSV
+2576 
-2586 FDNIQKPDTM
+2586 PD
-2596 ARYGQ
+2596 Q
-2601 FKGWYKKGES
+2601 
-2611 HVGQSYG
+2611 V
-2618 GLIVETMTVE
+2618 
-2628 AGWSELYAY
+2628 
-2637 DENQLRAALSEDAY
+2637 
-2651 RTSTV
+2651 
-2656 RLRADIALADEV
+2656 
-2668 PITKTITVTGEPLT
+2668 
-2682 TDNKNTN
+2682 
-2689 YTLSAAEGKTA
+2689 
-2700 FRIGKT
+2700 
-2706 TVTDIMARPT
+2706 
-2716 VTIENLTIDGGAR
+2716 
-2729 GLLVYIADV
+2729 
-2738 KLENVTIENCDAT
+2738 LENVTFDNCRNG
-2751 TDTHSTKISNGGAIY
+2751 KNGGAVYIFGGWAKFDKCKFTNNSAAY
-2766 MDTKESYGTVTGRL
+2766 GGAVYVEAFTGNSVFCKGSLTKFVG
-2780 CTFRNNRAYN
+2780 CTFRGNSATS
-2790 GGAIYIKKGALETN
+2790 GGSNVYIGGERDASMDWVMFESCSGVTN
-2804 GCKFLDNTATSDGGA
+2804 GT
-2819 VMLTD
+2819 
-2824 NAQQSGI
+2824 
-2831 GAGTFQN
+2831 
-2838 NHAGGYGGALYVGRV
+2838 Y
-2853 RVSLS
+2853 
-2858 LVTFDTGNTAGQKGN
+2858 KGN
-2873 LIAIHTY
+2873 S
-2880 LDNNKNQYVSY
+2880 NKTGKAV
-2891 TDCWDKTQSSDESV
+2891 
-2905 KHSDNLYSSKG
+2905 G
-2916 TYVTRDKL
+2916 

>member
-15 VITLVPTNV
+15 VITLVPANV

-96 TVLGRMAGVEAADY
+96 TVLGRMVGVEAADY

-138 TGTGNGK
+138 TGTGSGK

-166 TFDAMPKAD
+166 TFNAMPKAD

-200 ALGLLNGDGVNFAP
+200 ALGLLNGDGKSFAP

-271 GSSGGGSTGGGTTVT
+271 GSTGGSSGGGGGGTTVT

-329 DSALTRAAGT
+329 DSALTRAVGT
-339 NDTVNQDTTLYAKL
+339 NDTVNGNTTLYAKL

-373 VPAANVSGYTFGIRG
+373 VPAANVSGYTFGISG
-388 YAEGCIDSFI
+388 YTEGCIDSFI
-398 NVTANNAEM
+398 NVTANNEAVSYNVPN
-407 KQTGD
+407 G
-412 TAEPYR
+412 
-418 YTVSGTAVS
+418 TVSFA
-427 PVLAQGQTYRVE
+427 PQQGQTYRVE

-1078 GKDSNAAGAMYV
+1078 GKESNAAGAMYV

-1141 DRLGIDLKTV
+1141 DRLGIDLKSV

-1179 PAANYDDATESHFT
+1179 PAGNYDDATESHFT
-1193 IELSNGAFRYDPAG
+1193 VELSNGAFRYDPAG

-1284 PVKQGYTFAGWY
+1284 PIKQGYTFADWY

-1342 LNGTYTKANDDLC
+1342 LNGTYTKASDDLC
-1355 TGTTLERTAV
+1355 AGTTLERTAV

-1370 TVDGVNYDNYACAG
+1370 TVDGVNYDNYTCAG
-1384 VTQQTIKAD
+1384 VAQQTIKAD

-1414 TFRSTELPDIVYTI
+1414 TFRSAEMPDIVYTI

-1437 ALALQGYTFKGFEGF
+1437 ALALQGYDFGGF
-1452 AADAQSGGMTVTG
+1452 AGFSADAQSGGVTVTG
-1465 DMSFAAQWLPRDDT
+1465 NMTFAAQWTPRNDT
-1479 PYRIERYAQR
+1479 AYRIERYAQR
-1489 VDGVAGYLLIDDER
+1489 IDGVAGYLLIDDAQ
-1503 AIESRTGMTG
+1503 AIQSLTGTTG
-1513 SAIDFGAWSKDG
+1513 SSISFPDAWSKDG
-1525 FTYDHAEV
+1525 FTYKHAEV
-1533 NGSTVSSAAI
+1533 NGSAVPSAAI

-1596 RAGYVFRGWHT
+1596 KAGYVFRGWHT

-1671 AVVKTTTGY
+1671 AVVQTIPGY

-1694 IAADGSLVLRVYYV
+1694 IAADGSLVLRVYYA
-1708 RDTYT
+1708 RNTYT
-1713 LTFKNAGEADFVS
+1713 LTFKNAGEDDVVS
-1726 TLRWGERVTAPA
+1726 TLRWGERITAPA

-1768 WTAKGDIAYKV
+1768 WTAGTSTA
-1779 EHYQQ
+1779 
-1784 NADDDGYTLH
+1784 YTLTCYKQDA
-1794 DTDPLTGATDAE
+1794 DTGLYTPTVETLYGTTDTE
-1806 VTAAARNYDH
+1806 VTAERSFDH
-1816 FVLNESAAGTVSSG
+1816 YTLNAGLSTPRG
-1830 VIAADGSL
+1830 VIAGDGSL
-1838 VLRLYYDRETLRVTF
+1838 ALSLYFDLETLTVTF
-1853 DAGEGGTL
+1853 NAGEGGTL

-1912 WGAQPVD
+1912 WSAQPVD

-1931 TMPSAANE
+1931 TMPSEANE

-1951 EVGTLKKSGLS
+1951 VVGTLKKSGLS
-1962 EAFTCVKARVS
+1962 EAFTCVKAKVS
-1973 GVYGLADDTEFTD
+1973 GVYGVENDTEFTD
-1986 LSATVRAAKGMTVK
+1986 LNETVRVTKDMTVK

-2018 ASNDYTGSGGAY
+2018 ADNDYTGSGGAY

-2050 LGWFDNETFN
+2050 GGWYDNEMFN

-2065 AAGAKMPAAAQTY
+2065 ATGAKMPAAAQTY
-2078 YAKWTPSVYD
+2078 YAKWTPSVYG
-2088 ITYPGIEGSAPDV
+2088 ITYTGIEGGASDV

-2108 YGTATEIPNL
+2108 YGTATAIPDL

-2128 VVNGEGAA
+2128 LVNGEGAA
-2136 QTGLTLG
+2136 QTNLTLG

-2154 AAWTAERYAITYE
+2154 AQWTAERYAIIYE
-2167 GMDGAQY
+2167 GMDGAQLGGSQPTEY
-2174 GEAHPDWYA
+2174 V
-2183 YDTDAVIS
+2183 YDKDAVIS

-2206 GESTAR
+2206 GAGAAQ
-2212 KDLTLRKETY
+2212 KDLTLAKEAY

-2228 TATWEQNPYKITWN
+2228 TATWKQNPYTVTWN
-2242 VNEGDVLTG
+2242 VNEGDELTG
-2251 EGYTVEAFYGN
+2251 GGYTVEAFYGN

-2331 AQYTVETGKITLV
+2331 AQYTVETGKIKLV

-2361 YSTKVTEIAAGKTG
+2361 YSTKVTEIAADSTG
-2375 HVTLYAKWTVKQYT
+2375 HVTLYAKWTVNQYT
-2389 ITWETNGGNALTGNY
+2389 VTWETNGGNDLTGSNY
-2404 TTTADYGTAI
+2404 TTTADYGTSI

-2438 RALTQPLD
+2438 RALMQPLD

-2479 WWGSAAKKEP
+2479 WWGSAAKTEP

-2505 ENAPEA
+2505 KNAPEA

-2543 GNAEYYPSFLQK
+2543 GDAEYYPSFLK
-2555 KKMCTITFDLGDAGG
+2555 KITMCTITFDLGDAGG

-2586 FDNIQKPDTM
+2586 FDKIQKPDTM

-2618 GLIVETMTVE
+2618 GRIVESMTVE

-2668 PITKTITVTGEPLT
+2668 PITKSITVTGEPLT
-2682 TDNKNTN
+2682 TDNKDTN
-2689 YTLSAAEGKTA
+2689 YTLSAAKGKTA

-2706 TVTDIMARPT
+2706 TVTDITARPT
-2716 VTIENLTIDGGAR
+2716 VTIKNLTIDGGAR

-2766 MDTKESYGTVTGRL
+2766 MDTKNSFGTVTSRL
-2780 CTFRNNRAYN
+2780 CTFRNNKAYN

-2804 GCKFLDNTATSDGGA
+2804 GCKFLGNTATSDGGA

-2873 LIAIHTY
+2873 LIAIYTY

-2905 KHSDNLYSSKG
+2905 KHSNNLYSSKG
-2916 TYVTRDKL
+2916 AYVTRDKL

>member
-15 VITLVPTNV
+15 VITLVPANV

-145 FSPDGRITREEMAV
+145 FSPDGEITREEMAV

-200 ALGLLNGDGVNFAP
+200 ALGLLNGDGKSFDP
-214 KDKATRA
+214 KAKASRA
-221 QTAALCQRTD
+221 QTAALCERTD
-231 KAVETWYSEP
+231 RAVETWYSEP

-286 THYEVSFV
+286 TYYTVSFE
-294 VEGASMPK
+294 VEGAPMSPA
-302 STVAAGTR
+302 TVAAGTR

-339 NDTVNQDTTLYAKL
+339 NDTVNQDMTLYAKL

-373 VPAANVSGYTFGIRG
+373 VPAANVSGYTFGISG
-388 YAEGCIDSFI
+388 YTAGCIDSFI
-398 NVTANNAEM
+398 NVTANNE
-407 KQTGD
+407 
-412 TAEPYR
+412 
-418 YTVSGTAVS
+418 TVSCNVS
-427 PVLAQGQTYRVE
+427 NGVVSFAPQQGQTYRVE

-445 ARFVVDGAEQAPSVR
+445 ARFVANGAEQAPSVR

-496 GLFRTSLV
+496 GLFRTSLN
-504 QDAEGNTQPVTPVAQ
+504 QDEKGNTQPVTPVAQ

-540 GVSPADRSIRTDND
+540 GVSPAARSIDTDND

-561 ITAASGTTYTYKTAD
+561 ITAVSGNTYTYKTAD

-636 LAFYTGS
+636 LAFYSGAWGS
-643 LGGESQSRGY
+643 NSAQAQGY
-653 ARITHVETVTQD
+653 ARITRVDTLTTQD

-674 EAAEEA
+674 ENAEEA

-751 DADGALVQSCDLTLY
+751 DADGALVQNCDLTLY

-877 AGEDDD
+877 AGEEDD
-883 GFDWKSVTGLAPE
+883 GYDWKSVTGLAPE

-1022 DFYVMGTLGVRV
+1022 DFYVMGTVGVRV
-1034 GVEFEIGVGLF
+1034 GVEFEIAVGLF

-1078 GKDSNAAGAMYV
+1078 GKDSNAAGAMFV
-1090 EIGLYLTITFKAQLF
+1090 EIGLYLTISFKAQLF
-1105 SSDKLTYQPVLY
+1105 SSDKLTYQPVIY

-1141 DRLGIDLKTV
+1141 DRLGIDLKSV
-1151 RSVTL
+1151 RTVTL

-1167 MKTGELYDGDEN
+1167 MKTGEVYDGDEN
-1179 PAANYDDATESHFT
+1179 PAANYDDASESHFT
-1193 IELSNGAFRYDPAG
+1193 VELSNGAFRYDPAG

-1223 DVTIRWRNGA
+1223 DVTIRWKNGA

-1284 PVKQGYTFAGWY
+1284 PIKQGYTFAGWY

-1414 TFRSTELPDIVYTI
+1414 TFRSAELPDIVYTI

-1452 AADAQSGGMTVTG
+1452 AADAQSGGMAVTG

-1489 VDGVAGYLLIDDER
+1489 VDGVEGYLLIDDER
-1503 AIESRTGMTG
+1503 AIESRTGTTG
-1513 SAIDFGAWSKDG
+1513 SAIVFGAWSKDG

-1596 RAGYVFRGWHT
+1596 KAGYVFRGWHT
-1607 DAACENAFAGGT
+1607 DAACENAFNGGT
-1619 MPVGGL
+1619 MPVTGL

-1661 LTGAT
+1661 LAGAT

-1671 AVVKTTTGY
+1671 AVVQTIPGY
-1680 HEDTENESAVKSGT
+1680 HEDTENESTVKSGV
-1694 IAADGSLVLRVYYV
+1694 IAADGSLVLRVYYA

-1726 TLRWGERVTAPA
+1726 TRRWGESITEPA

-1744 GYALSW
+1744 GYTLSW
-1750 SPALPETMPQSDS
+1750 SPALPQTMPQSDS

-1784 NADDDGYTLH
+1784 NADDDGYTLR

-1806 VTAAARNYDH
+1806 VTAAARHYDH

-1830 VIAADGSL
+1830 AITADGKL

-1853 DAGEGGTL
+1853 NAGEGGTL
-1861 TDEAEKTFRYGQT
+1861 TDNAEKTFRYGQT

-1888 GWYLPEGGQFNAQTV
+1888 GWYLPDGSEFNAQTV
-1903 TESMALTAR
+1903 TESMALTAQ

-1931 TMPSAANE
+1931 NLPTRA
-1939 TDRTSEEVDTDI
+1939 SESNASRAEVDSAV
-1951 EVGTLKKSGLS
+1951 ELGTLKKSGLS
-1962 EAFTCVKARVS
+1962 EAFTCVKAKVS
-1973 GVYGLADDTEFTD
+1973 GVYGLADDTEISLND
-1986 LSATVRAAKGMTVK
+1986 TVRVTKDMTVK

-2018 ASNDYTGSGGAY
+2018 ASNGYTGSGGTY

-2042 PAKRGHDF
+2042 PTKRGHDF
-2050 LGWFDNETFN
+2050 GGWFDNETFN

-2108 YGTATEIPNL
+2108 YGTATAIPDL
-2118 TRTGYVFNGW
+2118 TRTGYVFDGW
-2128 VVNGEGAA
+2128 VVNGTGTA
-2136 QTGLTLG
+2136 QTNLTLG
-2143 AEDYTGAVTLT
+2143 AEDYTGAIALT
-2154 AAWTAERYAITYE
+2154 AQWTAERYAITYE
-2167 GMDGAQY
+2167 GMDGAQSGGSQPTEY
-2174 GEAHPDWYA
+2174 V
-2183 YDTDAVIS
+2183 YDKDAVIS

-2197 YTFLGWLVN
+2197 YTFLGWVVN
-2206 GESTAR
+2206 GTGEAQR
-2212 KDLTLRKETY
+2212 NLTLAKESYTGA
-2222 LDNITL
+2222 ITL
-2228 TATWEQNPYKITWN
+2228 KATWKQNPYKITWN
-2242 VNEGDVLTG
+2242 VNEGGTIN
-2251 EGYTVEAFYGN
+2251 ETPEYSKTAFFGGA
-2262 PITAPSDPTRRG
+2262 ITAPTVTAKDG
-2274 YTFGGWYTDG
+2274 YAFGGWYTD
-2284 SNFAENT
+2284 S
-2291 KFKTG
+2291 KFTESSKFTG
-2296 DKMPEGDVTYYAKW
+2296 GDTMPNHDVAYYAKW
-2310 TAIEYTITYNL
+2310 TLIQYSITYNL
-2321 DGGTNVSGNP
+2321 DGGTNAERNP
-2331 AQYTVETGKITLV
+2331 AEYNVVSDKITLLE
-2344 APTKTGYR
+2344 PSKTGYR
-2352 FDGWYTDDT
+2352 FDGWYGDNT
-2361 YSTKVTEIAAGKTG
+2361 YTIPVKEIAAGSVG
-2375 HVTLYAKWTVKQYT
+2375 DVTLYAKWTINQYT
-2389 ITWETNGGNALTGNY
+2389 VSWNANGGTLDGGNASVS
-2404 TTTADYGTAI
+2404 AEYGSLVSEVKPANA
-2414 VRPDDPTKEA
+2414 PTKAATGEKE
-2424 DAQYTYTFGGWYTD
+2424 YTFAGWYTD
-2438 RALTQPLD
+2438 PYNGTELATDAKVTGDVTYYAHWTEADRLYTIEWWNEEGTQKIESKQLAYGTPFTGQNQGDRGDKPGGAGYFWRFDGWYTRPNKNGDKLKETD
-2446 DNATV
+2446 AVQSDAKY
-2451 PAENLTVYAKW
+2451 YAGW
-2462 NTTAQTYTVKW
+2462 NQEWYKYTVSFDSRGLLNNFGLAVTIPEQKVTYNELAAAPDLSAYTDFTLAGWYYEQTTKKNGKTTTTKVDWDFATSKVTDDVKLMPKW
-2473 YGVNNP
+2473 SKIQAYDEATLRNAFKYVGVGAN
-2479 WWGSAAKKEP
+2479 
-2489 YVLLRTDT
+2489 
-2497 YDYGTLLL
+2497 DYGTVVMTDDITIKEQLQSVI
-2505 ENAPEA
+2505 NGGV
-2511 TKDAYDAYYYEL
+2511 TFDGGGHKITFN
-2523 EGWRAGSETGELL
+2523 GTGTSSLSSYPINFSAIKITIKNL
-2536 TEASIVT
+2536 TFT
-2543 GNAEYYPSFLQK
+2543 GTGGIFLQSQGLHNDERYYNEWY
-2555 KKMCTITFDLGDAGG
+2555 T
-2570 TIDPVT
+2570 
-2576 VEYGTFSSSV
+2576 
-2586 FDNIQKPDTM
+2586 PD
-2596 ARYGQ
+2596 Q
-2601 FKGWYKKGES
+2601 
-2611 HVGQSYG
+2611 V
-2618 GLIVETMTVE
+2618 
-2628 AGWSELYAY
+2628 
-2637 DENQLRAALSEDAY
+2637 
-2651 RTSTV
+2651 
-2656 RLRADIALADEV
+2656 
-2668 PITKTITVTGEPLT
+2668 
-2682 TDNKNTN
+2682 
-2689 YTLSAAEGKTA
+2689 
-2700 FRIGKT
+2700 
-2706 TVTDIMARPT
+2706 
-2716 VTIENLTIDGGAR
+2716 
-2729 GLLVYIADV
+2729 
-2738 KLENVTIENCDAT
+2738 LENVTFDNCRNG
-2751 TDTHSTKISNGGAIY
+2751 KNGGAVYI
-2766 MDTKESYGTVTGRL
+2766 
-2780 CTFRNNRAYN
+2780 F
-2790 GGAIYIKKGALETN
+2790 GGWAKFDK
-2804 GCKFLDNTATSDGGA
+2804 CKFTNNSAAYGGA
-2819 VMLTD
+2819 VYVEAFTGMNSVSCKGSLTKFVGCTF
-2824 NAQQSGI
+2824 SGNSATSGGSNVYI
-2831 GAGTFQN
+2831 GGERDASMDWVMFESCSGVTNGT
-2838 NHAGGYGGALYVGRV
+2838 Y
-2853 RVSLS
+2853 
-2858 LVTFDTGNTAGQKGN
+2858 KGN
-2873 LIAIHTY
+2873 S
-2880 LDNNKNQYVSY
+2880 NKTGKV
-2891 TDCWDKTQSSDESV
+2891 V
-2905 KHSDNLYSSKG
+2905 G
-2916 TYVTRDKL
+2916 

>member
-15 VITLVPTNV
+15 VITLVPANV

-82 TFEPDGPMTRAMFV
+82 TFEPEGPMTRAMFV

-200 ALGLLNGDGVNFAP
+200 ALGLLNGDGVTFAP

-271 GSSGGGSTGGGTTVT
+271 GTSSGGTTVT

-302 STVAAGTR
+302 SIVAAGTR

-329 DSALTRAAGT
+329 DSDLTRAAGT
-339 NDTVNQDTTLYAKL
+339 NDTVNQDMTLYAKL

-398 NVTANNAEM
+398 NVTANNEAVLYNVPN
-407 KQTGD
+407 G
-412 TAEPYR
+412 
-418 YTVSGTAVS
+418 TVSFA
-427 PVLAQGQTYRVE
+427 PQQGQTYRVE

-445 ARFVVDGAEQAPSVR
+445 ARFVVDGAGQAPSVR
-460 VLNIVTEKDEVDN
+460 VLNIVTEKVEVDN
-473 LTLSDGVKYIPKKDV
+473 LTLSGGVKYIPKKDV

-504 QDAEGNTQPVTPVAQ
+504 QDENGNTQPVTPVAQ

-540 GVSPADRSIRTDND
+540 GMSPADRSIRTDND

-591 DQGWDTDGNADND
+591 DQGWDTDDNADND

-617 DQYTEMGLDSQT
+617 DKYAEMGLDSQT

-636 LAFYTGS
+636 LAFYSGAWGS
-643 LGGESQSRGY
+643 NSARAQGY
-653 ARITHVETVTQD
+653 ARITRVDTLTTQD

-674 EAAEEA
+674 EDAAEA

-1022 DFYVMGTLGVRV
+1022 DFYVMGTVGVRV
-1034 GVEFEIGVGLF
+1034 GVEFEIAVGLF

-1078 GKDSNAAGAMYV
+1078 GKDSNAAGAMFV
-1090 EIGLYLTITFKAQLF
+1090 EIGLYLTISFKAQLF
-1105 SSDKLTYQPVLY
+1105 SSDKLTYQPVIY

-1141 DRLGIDLKTV
+1141 DRLGIDLKSV

-1179 PAANYDDATESHFT
+1179 PAGNYDDASESHFT

-1223 DVTIRWRNGA
+1223 DVTIRWKNGA

-1284 PVKQGYTFAGWY
+1284 PIKQGYTFAGWY
-1296 SDSALRQSYAIPAV
+1296 SDSDLRQSYAIPAV

-1384 VTQQTIKAD
+1384 VAQQTIKAD

-1414 TFRSTELPDIVYTI
+1414 TFRSAELPDIVYTI

-1452 AADAQSGGMTVTG
+1452 TADVQSGGVTVTG

-1489 VDGVAGYLLIDDER
+1489 VDGVEGYLLIDDEQ
-1503 AIESRTGMTG
+1503 AIESRTGTTG
-1513 SAIDFGAWSKDG
+1513 SAIVFGAWSKDG

-1596 RAGYVFRGWHT
+1596 KAGYVFRGWHT
-1607 DAACENAFAGGT
+1607 DAACENAFNGGT
-1619 MPVGGL
+1619 MPVTGL
-1625 TLYAKWEA
+1625 ILYAKWEA

-1652 PDAASQTEN
+1652 PGAASQTEN
-1661 LTGAT
+1661 RTGAT

-1671 AVVKTTTGY
+1671 AVVQTIAGY
-1680 HEDTENESAVKSGT
+1680 HEDTANTGAVKSGT
-1694 IAADGSLVLRVYYV
+1694 IAADGSLVLRVYYA

-1726 TLRWGERVTAPA
+1726 TRRWGESITAPA

-1744 GYALSW
+1744 GYTLSW
-1750 SPALPETMPQSDS
+1750 SPALPQTMPQSDS

-1806 VTAAARNYDH
+1806 VTAAPRHYDH
-1816 FVLNESAAGTVSSG
+1816 FALNESAAGTVSSG
-1830 VIAADGSL
+1830 AITADGKL

-1861 TDEAEKTFRYGQT
+1861 TDNAEKTFRYGQT

-1888 GWYLPEGGQFNAQTV
+1888 GWYLPDGGQFNAQTV

-1931 TMPSAANE
+1931 NLPTRA
-1939 TDRTSEEVDTDI
+1939 SESNASRAEVDSAV
-1951 EVGTLKKSGLS
+1951 ELGTLKKSGLS
-1962 EAFTCVKARVS
+1962 EAFTCVKAKVN

-1986 LSATVRAAKGMTVK
+1986 LSETVRVAKDMTVK

-2018 ASNDYTGSGGAY
+2018 ASNGYTGSGGAY

-2050 LGWFDNETFN
+2050 GGWFDNETFN
-2060 ESGKL
+2060 ESGRL
-2065 AAGAKMPAAAQTY
+2065 AEGTRMPAAAQTY
-2078 YAKWTPSVYD
+2078 YAKWTPSVYQ
-2088 ITYPGIEGSAPDV
+2088 IAYKNLENGTSDV
-2101 TLPTTHT
+2101 QLPTTHT
-2108 YGTATEIPNL
+2108 YGTATAIPDL

-2136 QTGLTLG
+2136 QTGLTLD
-2143 AEDYTGAVTLT
+2143 AEDYIADITLT
-2154 AAWTAERYAITYE
+2154 AQWTAERYAITYE
-2167 GMDGAQY
+2167 GMDGAQSGSSQPTEY
-2174 GEAHPDWYA
+2174 V
-2183 YDTDAVIS
+2183 YDKDAVIS

-2197 YTFLGWLVN
+2197 YTFLGWVVN
-2206 GESTAR
+2206 GTGEAQR
-2212 KDLTLRKETY
+2212 NLTLAKESYTGA
-2222 LDNITL
+2222 ITL
-2228 TATWEQNPYKITWN
+2228 KATWKQNPYAITWV
-2242 VNEGDVLTG
+2242 VNESGTIN
-2251 EGYTVEAFYGN
+2251 ETPEYSKTAFLGGA
-2262 PITAPSDPTRRG
+2262 ITAPTVTAKDG
-2274 YTFGGWYTDG
+2274 YAFGGWYTDR
-2284 SNFAENT
+2284 
-2291 KFKTG
+2291 KFTESSKFTDG
-2296 DKMPEGDVTYYAKW
+2296 ETMPNHDVTFYAKW
-2310 TAIEYTITYNL
+2310 TAIQYEITYVL

-2331 AQYTVETGKITLV
+2331 AQYTVETEKIALV
-2344 APTKTGYR
+2344 APTKTGYA
-2352 FDGWYTDDT
+2352 FEGWYSDNT
-2361 YSTKVTEIAAGKTG
+2361 YSTKVTEIATG
-2375 HVTLYAKWTVKQYT
+2375 SVGDVTLYAKWTINQYT
-2389 ITWETNGGNALTGNY
+2389 ITWNANGGTLDGGNASVS
-2404 TTTADYGTAI
+2404 AEYGSLVSEVKPAS
-2414 VRPDDPTKEA
+2414 VPTKAATVEKE
-2424 DAQYTYTFGGWYTD
+2424 YTFAGWYTD
-2438 RALTQPLD
+2438 PYNGTELATDAKVTGDMTYYAHWTEADRLYTIGWWNEEGTEKIDSRQLAYGTPFTGQNQGDRGNKLGGTGYYWKFDGWYTQPNKGGDKLRETD
-2446 DNATV
+2446 AVQSDAKY
-2451 PAENLTVYAKW
+2451 YAGW
-2462 NTTAQTYTVKW
+2462 NQEWYKYTVSFDSRGLLDKYGLPAKILAQKVTYNELAAEPDLSAYTDFTLAGWYYEQTTKKNGRTTTKKVDWDFATSKVTDDVTLMPKW
-2473 YGVNNP
+2473 SKIQAYDEATLRNAFKYVGVGAN
-2479 WWGSAAKKEP
+2479 
-2489 YVLLRTDT
+2489 
-2497 YDYGTLLL
+2497 DYGTVVMTDDITIKEQLQSVI
-2505 ENAPEA
+2505 NGGV
-2511 TKDAYDAYYYEL
+2511 TFDGGGHKITFN
-2523 EGWRAGSETGELL
+2523 GTGTSSLSSYPINFSAIKITIKNL
-2536 TEASIVT
+2536 TFT
-2543 GNAEYYPSFLQK
+2543 GTGGIFLQSQSLHNDERYYNEWY
-2555 KKMCTITFDLGDAGG
+2555 T
-2570 TIDPVT
+2570 
-2576 VEYGTFSSSV
+2576 
-2586 FDNIQKPDTM
+2586 PD
-2596 ARYGQ
+2596 Q
-2601 FKGWYKKGES
+2601 
-2611 HVGQSYG
+2611 V
-2618 GLIVETMTVE
+2618 
-2628 AGWSELYAY
+2628 
-2637 DENQLRAALSEDAY
+2637 
-2651 RTSTV
+2651 
-2656 RLRADIALADEV
+2656 
-2668 PITKTITVTGEPLT
+2668 
-2682 TDNKNTN
+2682 
-2689 YTLSAAEGKTA
+2689 
-2700 FRIGKT
+2700 
-2706 TVTDIMARPT
+2706 
-2716 VTIENLTIDGGAR
+2716 
-2729 GLLVYIADV
+2729 
-2738 KLENVTIENCDAT
+2738 LENVTFDNCRNG
-2751 TDTHSTKISNGGAIY
+2751 KNGGAVYIFGGWAKFDKCKFTNNSAAY
-2766 MDTKESYGTVTGRL
+2766 GGAVYVEAFTGNSVFCKGSLTKFVG
-2780 CTFRNNRAYN
+2780 CTFRGNSATS
-2790 GGAIYIKKGALETN
+2790 GGSNVYIGGERDASMDWVMFESCSGVTN
-2804 GCKFLDNTATSDGGA
+2804 GT
-2819 VMLTD
+2819 
-2824 NAQQSGI
+2824 
-2831 GAGTFQN
+2831 
-2838 NHAGGYGGALYVGRV
+2838 Y
-2853 RVSLS
+2853 
-2858 LVTFDTGNTAGQKGN
+2858 KGN
-2873 LIAIHTY
+2873 S
-2880 LDNNKNQYVSY
+2880 NKTGKV
-2891 TDCWDKTQSSDESV
+2891 V
-2905 KHSDNLYSSKG
+2905 G
-2916 TYVTRDKL
+2916 